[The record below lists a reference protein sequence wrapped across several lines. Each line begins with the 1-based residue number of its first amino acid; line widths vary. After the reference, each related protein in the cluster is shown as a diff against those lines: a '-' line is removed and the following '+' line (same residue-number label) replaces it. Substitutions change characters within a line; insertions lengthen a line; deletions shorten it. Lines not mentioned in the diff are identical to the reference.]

1 MVMNPSKVAGHA
13 RFLLESFSDSEVDS
27 IAQEICQL
35 VEYGVETSI
44 PVLKTCLDCFA
55 ARRSHPNTSQ
65 LEKLISLVFKRV
77 LKHSNLISH
86 ALQDVEVTDEFVADL
101 TNALDFSISDKIS
114 FALSLAESDDA
125 TAAGRNLL
133 LAMIEQL
140 CANSAQIESTEQ
152 VQNILL
158 FLQTS
163 EDLSTHLTSF
173 LQILSST
180 QPKDDF
186 SFALTP
192 ILSQQLHQADVLRC
206 IDFHTEFDSILAE
219 IDKEISVGDLMGE
232 LGCGVTAD
240 AQQCRDILSCFAPL
254 TEATISRI
262 LANVA
267 RTCADLE
274 DNHTTFS
281 TFSLVLGCC
290 IPTELST
297 PMSWSVDILI
307 ETIKQLAPGTSWRKV
322 IENLDH
328 SGFDI
333 PNKESFSF
341 FMRLYKTASQDPFPL
356 DAVCGSVWKNVE
368 GQISFLKYA
377 IASPPEVFT
386 FMHSPRKLVYIDDNM
401 HSHEHQLGLSN
412 EAWLSLDLLDVLC
425 QLAERGHTVLVSS
438 LLQYPLAQCPK
449 TLLTGMTHIKT
460 AYNLIQREVVSAILP
475 VIITNSQDS
484 GFILNLWHQNTE
496 LVLWGILKA
505 QNLKADRILNLIDI
519 CHELKVLSVVL
530 ESVPISFSIRLAV
543 LASLR
548 GYLDIENWLPN
559 VLCVY
564 KDLFAEECLKFVK
577 NVHFSESEDFTSQ
590 HFHPSDPLS
599 DVHLDATTSLLKVL
613 KAHDNVITSS
623 QLVDEIEKVNAAILD
638 CNSKLQNGEA
648 KVSSASNAYG
658 DDIEA
663 EANAYFHQMFSGQLS
678 VDAMV
683 QMLSRYKDS
692 SVQREKSIFD
702 CMIANL
708 FEEYRFFPKYPERQL
723 KIASILFGSVIKHQ
737 LISSLTLG
745 MALRLV
751 LDSLRKPADS
761 KMFLFG
767 SKALE
772 QFVNRLVELPQ
783 YCNHILQISHLRSTH
798 PELVTVIEQA
808 LSRISSGNL
817 ESEAVSNPGPSQSF
831 PGNGEFSGSGI
842 GQSALQL
849 PLPVQSQQKNEVHI
863 NDNSR
868 VPSVPSV
875 EAKTLLPSSST
886 TSADVSVIPK
896 NPGISTS
903 SLTSAG
909 IVRPA
914 RGATSTRFGSA
925 LNIETLVA
933 AAERRENAI
942 EIPPSDVQDK
952 ISFIINNISTANIE
966 SKGKEFAE
974 ILPQQYYPWFA
985 QYMVMKRASIEPN
998 FHDLYLKFLDKV
1010 DSKLLFKEILQN
1022 TYENCKVLLGSELI
1036 KSSSEERSLLKNLG
1050 SWLGKLTIGRNY
1062 VLRAREIDPKS
1073 LIVEAYEKGLMIA
1086 VIPFTSKVLEPCQM
1100 SIAYQPPNPWTM
1112 AILGLLAEI
1121 YSMPNLKMNLKFDI
1135 EVLFKNLGVD
1145 LKEVAPTSLLK
1156 DRKREIDGN
1165 PDFSNKDLGVTHISQ
1180 PQIIQEPKTISPLKQ
1195 IDLPLDVA
1203 DSPNTDDSSK
1213 LLSQYVAPQRVYTNT
1228 LMEDEKVSHLG
1239 LSDQL
1244 PSPQG
1249 LFPSTPSPLF
1259 SISQQLS
1266 AALPNIGNHVV
1277 INQKLSGFA
1286 LHFPFHR
1293 VVPLAMDRAI
1303 KEIVSGI
1310 VQRSVCIACQTT
1322 KELVLKDYTLEPDE
1336 TRIYNAA
1343 HLMVASL
1350 AGSLAHVTCKEPLRT
1365 SISGHLR
1372 NSLQGMNIKNEA
1384 LEQIVQLV
1392 TNDNLDLGCAA
1403 IEQAA
1408 TEKAIQTIDADID
1421 QQLSLRKKH
1430 RDGAGS
1436 SLFDPNMLSQNSVSF
1451 IPESLRPKPGH
1462 LSLSQQRVYEDFV
1475 QLPWQ
1480 KQTTQTSHGLSAAS
1494 SSSGD
1499 VGLSSSY
1506 GPASGKS
1513 ASDFLSSAR
1522 NARMDNVSQPL
1533 DISVEGFESPPVSLL
1548 SSQVDPAVDTAG
1560 LQFSKSLSTSEL
1572 SLVESSD
1579 TAMKETGASLQ
1590 TLTSAAT
1597 MERLGGNNI
1606 IQPSLS
1612 TRDALEKYHIVT
1624 QKMEDLVA
1632 NIAGDDEIQAVVSE
1646 VPEIILRC
1654 ISRDE
1659 AALAVAQKAF
1669 KALYDNASSNLHVSA
1684 NLAILVAVRDVCK
1697 RVVKE
1702 LTSWVIYSE
1711 EERKLNKDITIGLIQ
1726 RELLNL
1732 AEYNVHMAKYLDG
1745 GRNKSATDFSIS
1757 LLQSLVTEESSVIS
1771 ELHSLVDAL
1780 AKLSSKYGSPE
1791 SLQQLIDIIRNP
1803 VTNTSDH
1810 SNSAIGIENNDKQS
1824 KDKKVVCNTTANTEE
1839 NTNLEFVE
1847 SESAG
1852 FRSRVSTL
1860 FESWYQIC
1868 EVSGANETACSQ
1880 YVLHLHETG
1889 LLKGDNTTESF
1900 FRILLELSV
1909 AHCISSEEISSGA
1922 VQSPQQAQ
1930 SPSFLIIDIY
1940 AKLVFSILKYLPEQ
1954 ESSSKLFLLSEI
1966 MAVTVRSIQKDA
1978 EDKKTSLNPRP
1989 YFRLFINWL
1998 LDLCS
2003 LDPGTDG
2010 ANFQVLSAFANAFH
2024 ALQPLKIP
2032 AFSFAWLELVSH
2044 RSFMPKLLT
2053 VNGQK
2058 GWPYVQRLLVDLLQ
2072 FLEPFLRNA
2081 ELGGPVNFLY
2091 KGTLRVLLVLLHDF
2105 PEFLCDYHFTFCDVI
2120 PSSCI
2125 QMRNII
2131 LSSFPRNMRLPDPS
2145 TPNLKIDLLPEIVEA
2160 PCILSEVDAA
2170 LKAKQMKNDV
2180 DEYLALRQQNSAY
2193 LSELKQKLLLPSSE
2207 ASSAGT
2213 RYSVPLINSL
2223 VLYTGIQAIQ
2233 QLQAGETQA
2242 QNVVALHMF
2251 KYLSME
2257 LDTEGRYL
2265 FLNAIAN
2272 QLRYPNNHTHYFSFI
2287 MLYLFFESDQE
2298 IVQEQI
2304 TRVLLERLIVNRPH
2318 PWGLLITFIELI
2330 KNPRYGFWKQAFIRC
2345 APEIEKLFES
2355 VARSCGGLKPP
2366 DEGMVDETRD
2376 VHGVS
2381 EAGLSSE
2388 MHDVSERDEL
2398 DEFLEEGK
2406 NVELMSPSTT
2416 NTPLQ
2421 AYNSVPAA
2429 FQSGGDVRTHE
2440 TGGTG
2445 NENREI
2451 TVGGSD
2457 TFLPEGTA
2465 PRGAAKGRTE
2475 EEDEDKAH

>member
-1 MVMNPSKVAGHA
+1 MLMVPSKVAGHT
-13 RFLLESFSDSEVDS
+13 RFLLESVDDGSDVDS
-27 IAQEICQL
+27 IAQEISQL
-35 VEYGVETSI
+35 VDIGIETSV
-44 PVLKTCLDCFA
+44 PVLKMCVDCFTV
-55 ARRSHPNTSQ
+55 RRSHPNASQ
-65 LEKLISLVFKRV
+65 LEKLLSLIFKRV
-77 LKHSNLISH
+77 LKNSNLQTLISH
-86 ALQDVEVTDEFVADL
+86 ALEDVEVTDAFVDEL
-101 TNALDFSISDKIS
+101 TNALGFSIPEKVS
-114 FALSLAESDDA
+114 FALVLADSERSDA
-125 TAAGRNLL
+125 KTSGGKLL
-133 LAMIEQL
+133 LAEIEKL
-140 CANSAQIESTEQ
+140 CATPGEIDSTEQ
-152 VQNILL
+152 IQNVLL
-158 FLQTS
+158 FLQQS
-163 EDLSTHLTSF
+163 EDLSRHLDSF
-173 LQILSST
+173 LRIVSSA
-180 QPKDDF
+180 QPRDGF

-192 ILSQQLHQADVLRC
+192 FLSPLDHEACVFNDSSSGN
-206 IDFHTEFDSILAE
+206 EFEAILAE
-219 IDKEISVGDLMGE
+219 IDKEVSVGDLMGE
-232 LGCGVTAD
+232 LGCGFTAD
-240 AQQCRDILSCFAPL
+240 AQQCKEILSNFAPL
-254 TEATISRI
+254 TEATIARI
-262 LANVA
+262 LGNVA
-267 RTCADLE
+267 RTACADRE
-274 DNHTTFS
+274 DNHTTFP
-281 TFSLVLGCC
+281 TFALALGCC
-290 IPTELST
+290 IPTELPT
-297 PMSWSVDILI
+297 PRSWNADILI

-333 PNKESFSF
+333 PNMESFSF
-341 FMRLYKTASQDPFPL
+341 FMRLYTTACKDPFPL
-356 DAVCGSVWKNVE
+356 DALCASVWNNMG
-368 GQISFLKYA
+368 GQLSFLKHA
-377 IASPPEVFT
+377 IAAPPEVFT
-386 FMHSPRKLVYIDDNM
+386 FTHSPRKLVYVDNNM
-401 HSHEHQLGLSN
+401 HSHEDQLGLSN
-412 EAWLSLDLLDVLC
+412 QAWLSLDLLDVLC

-438 LLQYPLAQCPK
+438 LLHYPLTHCPK
-449 TLLTGMTHIKT
+449 TLLLGLAHIKT
-460 AYNLIQREVVSAILP
+460 AYNLIQREVLSVVFPL
-475 VIITNSQDS
+475 IITNSQDS
-484 GFILNLWHQNTE
+484 GFILHLWHQNAE
-496 LVLWGILKA
+496 LVLWGILNA
-505 QNLKADRILNLIDI
+505 QNLKADSILRIVEI
-519 CHELKVLSVVL
+519 CHELKILSVVL
-530 ESVPISFSIRLAV
+530 ESVPVSFSIRLAA

-548 GYLDIENWLPN
+548 GFLDIENWLPN
-559 VLCVY
+559 CLYVY
-564 KDLFAEECLKFVK
+564 KDTFAVECLKFVK
-577 NVHFSESEDFTSQ
+577 NVHFSQSEDFTSK

-599 DVHLDATTSLLKVL
+599 DLHLDATALLLKVL
-613 KAHDNVITSS
+613 KSHDNVITSS
-623 QLVDEIEKVNAAILD
+623 QLVEEIEKVNAAILD
-638 CNSKLQNGEA
+638 CNLKLQNGEA
-648 KVSSASNAYG
+648 KDSSASNAYG
-658 DDIEA
+658 EEVEA

-683 QMLSRYKDS
+683 QMLSLYKDS
-692 SVQREKSIFD
+692 SVQREKSIFE

-737 LISSLTLG
+737 LISSITLG

-798 PELVTVIEQA
+798 PELITVIEQA

-817 ESEAVSNPGPSQSF
+817 ESDASVSHPGLSQSF
-831 PGNGEFSGSGI
+831 PGNVEFSGSGI
-842 GQSALQL
+842 GQAALQL
-849 PLPVQSQQKNEVHI
+849 PSPVLPQQTNEVHT
-863 NDNSR
+863 DDRSR
-868 VPSVPSV
+868 VPSVPSNA
-875 EAKTLLPSSST
+875 AKPLLPSSSS

-903 SLTSAG
+903 SSTPAG
-909 IVRPA
+909 RT
-914 RGATSTRFGSA
+914 RGAPSTRFGSA

-942 EIPPSDVQDK
+942 EAPPSDVQDK
-952 ISFIINNISTANIE
+952 ISFIINNISLANIE

-1010 DSKLLFKEILQN
+1010 DSKLLFKEIIQN

-1036 KSSSEERSLLKNLG
+1036 KSSSEERSLLKSLG

-1062 VLRAREIDPKS
+1062 VLRAREIDPKA

-1086 VIPFTSKVLEPCQM
+1086 VIPFTSKILEPCQN

-1145 LKEVAPTSLLK
+1145 LKEVAPTSLLR

-1180 PQIIQEPKTISPLKQ
+1180 PPMIQEPKTNSPLKQ
-1195 IDLPLDVA
+1195 IDLPIDVA
-1203 DSPNTDDSSK
+1203 NTDTPSK
-1213 LLSQYVAPQRVYTNT
+1213 LLSQYVAPQHVYTNT
-1228 LMEDEKVSHLG
+1228 SMEDEKVATLG
-1239 LSDQL
+1239 LPDQL
-1244 PSPQG
+1244 PSSQR
-1249 LFPSTPSPLF
+1249 LFQSTPSPSF
-1259 SISQQLS
+1259 SISQLS
-1266 AALPNIGNHVV
+1266 AGLPNIGNLVV
-1277 INQKLSGFA
+1277 INQKLSGFGM
-1286 LHFPFHR
+1286 HFPFKR

-1322 KELVLKDYTLEPDE
+1322 KELVLKDYALEPDE
-1336 TRIYNAA
+1336 TRIYSAA

-1372 NSLQGMNIKNEA
+1372 NSLQALNIEVEA

-1408 TEKAIQTIDADID
+1408 TEKAVQTIDADIA
-1421 QQLSLRKKH
+1421 QQMLLRRKP
-1430 RDGAGS
+1430 RDGTGS
-1436 SLFDPNMLSQNSVSF
+1436 SLSQNSVSF
-1451 IPESLRPKPGH
+1451 IPESLRPKPGQ
-1462 LSLSQQRVYEDFV
+1462 LSLSQERVYEDFV

-1480 KQTTQTSHGLSAAS
+1480 KQSTYTSHGLSTAS
-1494 SSSGD
+1494 SSSGE
-1499 VGLSSSY
+1499 VGLGSGY
-1506 GPASGKS
+1506 GPVSGKS
-1513 ASDFLSSAR
+1513 ASDSLSGAE
-1522 NARMDNVSQPL
+1522 NARMDMVSRASDL
-1533 DISVEGFESPPVSLL
+1533 SVEGFESPVSHL
-1548 SSQVDPAVDTAG
+1548 SSQVDPAGETG
-1560 LQFSKSLSTSEL
+1560 GIQFSNSVSTSEL
-1572 SLVESSD
+1572 SLVESPD
-1579 TAMKETGASLQ
+1579 AAMKETGTSLQ
-1590 TLTSAAT
+1590 SLTSGAT
-1597 MERLGGNNI
+1597 MDRLGGSNI
-1606 IQPSLS
+1606 TQPSLS
-1612 TRDALEKYHIVT
+1612 TRDALDKYHIVM

-1632 NIAGDDEIQAVVSE
+1632 NNAGDGEIQVVVSE

-1669 KALYDNASSNLHVSA
+1669 KALYENASSSLHVSA
-1684 NLAILVAVRDVCK
+1684 NLAILVAIRDVCK

-1732 AEYNVHMAKYLDG
+1732 AEYNVHMAKHLDG
-1745 GRNKSATDFSIS
+1745 GKNKSATDFSIS
-1757 LLQSLVTEESSVIS
+1757 LLQALVTEESSVIS

-1780 AKLSSKYGSPE
+1780 AKLSSKSGSPE

-1803 VTNTSDH
+1803 VTNTRGLSDGA
-1810 SNSAIGIENNDKQS
+1810 SGNENNDRHS
-1824 KDKKVVCNTTANTEE
+1824 KDEKVVCNTTTNTED
-1839 NTNLEFVE
+1839 NSSWDYVE
-1847 SESAG
+1847 ADPAG
-1852 FRSRVSTL
+1852 FRNRVSTL
-1860 FESWYQIC
+1860 FENWYQIC

-1880 YVLHLHETG
+1880 YVLHLHQTG
-1889 LLKGDNTTESF
+1889 LLKGDDTTKSF

-1909 AHCISSEEISSGA
+1909 AHCISSEEISTGA

-1930 SPSFLIIDIY
+1930 SLSFLAIDIY
-1940 AKLVFSILKYLPEQ
+1940 AKLVFSVLKYFPEQ

-2010 ANFQVLSAFANAFH
+2010 ANFQVLTAFANAFH
-2024 ALQPLKIP
+2024 ALQPLQVP

-2044 RSFMPKLLT
+2044 RSFLPKMLT
-2053 VNGQK
+2053 LNGQK

-2160 PCILSEVDAA
+2160 PCILSEVDAV

-2180 DEYLALRQQNSAY
+2180 DEYLTLRQQNSTF
-2193 LSELKQKLLLPSSE
+2193 LSELKQKLLLSSSE

-2213 RYSVPLINSL
+2213 RYNVPLINSL
-2223 VLYTGIQAIQ
+2223 VLYTGMQAIQ

-2251 KYLSME
+2251 KSLSTE

-2287 MLYLFFESDQE
+2287 MLYLFFESNQE
-2298 IVQEQI
+2298 IIIQEQI

-2330 KNPRYGFWKQAFIRC
+2330 KNPRYGFWKHAFIRC

-2355 VARSCGGLKPP
+2355 VARSCGGLKPA
-2366 DEGMVDETRD
+2366 DEGMVSGWVD
-2376 VHGVS
+2376 
-2381 EAGLSSE
+2381 
-2388 MHDVSERDEL
+2388 
-2398 DEFLEEGK
+2398 
-2406 NVELMSPSTT
+2406 
-2416 NTPLQ
+2416 
-2421 AYNSVPAA
+2421 NS
-2429 FQSGGDVRTHE
+2429 H
-2440 TGGTG
+2440 
-2445 NENREI
+2445 
-2451 TVGGSD
+2451 
-2457 TFLPEGTA
+2457 
-2465 PRGAAKGRTE
+2465 
-2475 EEDEDKAH
+2475 

>member
-125 TAAGRNLL
+125 NAAGRNLL

-192 ILSQQLHQADVLRC
+192 ILSQQLHQADVLRS

-240 AQQCRDILSCFAPL
+240 AQQCRDILSSFAPL

-842 GQSALQL
+842 GQSAPQL

-868 VPSVPSV
+868 VPSVPSI

-2366 DEGMVDETRD
+2366 DEGMVSGGRV

-2381 EAGLSSE
+2381 DAGLSSE

-2416 NTPLQ
+2416 NTPLRSRPTTPSPRRFR
-2421 AYNSVPAA
+2421 AEETCVPTKPAA
-2429 FQSGGDVRTHE
+2429 PVTRTE
-2440 TGGTG
+2440 RSRLEDRT
-2445 NENREI
+2445 RF
-2451 TVGGSD
+2451 SQ
-2457 TFLPEGTA
+2457 
-2465 PRGAAKGRTE
+2465 RGPPQEELRRE

>member
-868 VPSVPSV
+868 VPSVPSI

-914 RGATSTRFGSA
+914 RGPTSTRFGSA

-1259 SISQQLS
+1259 SISQLS

-1757 LLQSLVTEESSVIS
+1757 LLQSLVTEGSSVIS

-2366 DEGMVDETRD
+2366 DEGMVS
-2376 VHGVS
+2376 GWVS
-2381 EAGLSSE
+2381 
-2388 MHDVSERDEL
+2388 D
-2398 DEFLEEGK
+2398 
-2406 NVELMSPSTT
+2406 
-2416 NTPLQ
+2416 
-2421 AYNSVPAA
+2421 NS
-2429 FQSGGDVRTHE
+2429 H
-2440 TGGTG
+2440 
-2445 NENREI
+2445 
-2451 TVGGSD
+2451 
-2457 TFLPEGTA
+2457 
-2465 PRGAAKGRTE
+2465 
-2475 EEDEDKAH
+2475 

>member
-1 MVMNPSKVAGHA
+1 MLMIPSKVAGHT
-13 RFLLESFSDSEVDS
+13 RFLLDSFTDSDADS
-27 IAQEICQL
+27 IAQQICQF
-35 VEYGVETSI
+35 VDFGVETSI
-44 PVLKTCLDCFA
+44 PVLKTCLDVFTL
-55 ARRSHPNTSQ
+55 RRSQANALQ
-65 LEKLISLVFKRV
+65 LEKVVSLVFKRV
-77 LKHSNLISH
+77 MKISNLGTVLSH
-86 ALQDVEVTDEFVADL
+86 AFKDVEVTDEFVHDL
-101 TNALDFSISDKIS
+101 TNALDLTSSEKIG
-114 FALSLAESDDA
+114 FALALADFERSDA
-125 TAAGRNLL
+125 KTSGRNLL
-133 LAMIEQL
+133 LAVIEEL
-140 CANSAQIESTEQ
+140 CANSGQIESTEQ
-152 VQNILL
+152 IQNAIL
-158 FLQTS
+158 FLQKS
-163 EDLSTHLTSF
+163 EDLSRHLDSF
-173 LQILSST
+173 TQILSSA
-180 QPKDDF
+180 QPIDGL

-192 ILSQQLHQADVLRC
+192 IRSQDVHETDVFRSM
-206 IDFHTEFDSILAE
+206 DFHSDSTENEFDAILAE
-219 IDKEISVGDLMGE
+219 IDKETSLGDLMGE
-232 LGCGVTAD
+232 LGCGFTAD
-240 AQQCRDILSCFAPL
+240 AQLCKEILSGFTPL
-254 TEATISRI
+254 REASISRI
-262 LANVA
+262 LGNVA

-274 DNHTTFS
+274 DNLTTFS
-281 TFSLVLGCC
+281 TFSLALGCC
-290 IPTELST
+290 IPTELPT
-297 PMSWSVDILI
+297 PRAWNVDILV

-328 SGFDI
+328 DGFDI
-333 PNKESFSF
+333 PNMESFLF
-341 FMRLYKTASQDPFPL
+341 FMRLYKTACKEPFPL
-356 DAVCGSVWKNVE
+356 GAICGSVWKNTE
-368 GQISFLKYA
+368 GQLSFLKHA
-377 IASPPEVFT
+377 ISAPPEVFT
-386 FMHSPRKLVYIDDNM
+386 FMHSPRKLVYVDNL
-401 HSHEHQLGLSN
+401 HSHEQQLGLSN
-412 EAWLSLDLLDVLC
+412 HAWLSLDLLDVLC

-438 LLQYPLAQCPK
+438 LLQYPLTHCPR
-449 TLLTGMTHIKT
+449 TLLLGMTHIKT

-484 GFILNLWHQNTE
+484 GFILNMWHQNAE
-496 LVLWGILKA
+496 LVLWGIIDA
-505 QNLKADRILNLIDI
+505 QNLKADSMLRIIQI
-519 CHELKVLSVVL
+519 CHELKILSVVL
-530 ESVPISFSIRLAV
+530 ESVPVSFCIRLAV

-548 GYLDIENWLPN
+548 GLLDIENWLPN
-559 VLCVY
+559 CLYVY

-577 NVHFSESEDFTSQ
+577 DVHFSESEDFTAK
-590 HFHPSDPLS
+590 HFHPSDPLA
-599 DVHLDATTSLLKVL
+599 DLHLDATSSLLKVL
-613 KAHDNVITSS
+613 KAHDNVITSP
-623 QLVDEIEKVNAAILD
+623 QLVEEIQKVNAAILD
-638 CNSKLQNGEA
+638 CKSKLQNGEA
-648 KVSSASNAYG
+648 KDSSTSTAYG
-658 DDIEA
+658 ADVEA

-692 SVQREKSIFD
+692 LVQREKLIFE

-817 ESEAVSNPGPSQSF
+817 ESDVSVSHPGPSQSF
-831 PGNGEFSGSGI
+831 PLNGELSGSEI
-842 GQSALQL
+842 SQSALQL
-849 PLPVQSQQKNEVHI
+849 PSPVQLQQKNEVHV
-863 NDNSR
+863 DDRSK
-868 VPSVPSV
+868 VPSLPSN
-875 EAKTLLPSSST
+875 EAKPLLPSSASN
-886 TSADVSVIPK
+886 SADISVAPK
-896 NPGISTS
+896 NPGISTTS
-903 SLTSAG
+903 STSAG
-909 IVRPA
+909 FGRST

-942 EIPPSDVQDK
+942 EAPPSDVQDK
-952 ISFIINNISTANIE
+952 VSFIINNISTANIE

-1086 VIPFTSKVLEPCQM
+1086 VIPFTSKVLEPCQN

-1180 PQIIQEPKTISPLKQ
+1180 PQMIPEPKSLSPLKQ

-1203 DSPNTDDSSK
+1203 NSPNTDVSSK
-1213 LLSQYVAPQRVYTNT
+1213 LLSQYVAPQRVYANT
-1228 LMEDEKVSHLG
+1228 LTEEEKVATLG
-1239 LSDQL
+1239 LPDQL

-1249 LFPSTPSPLF
+1249 LFQSTPSPLF
-1259 SISQQLS
+1259 TISQLS

-1277 INQKLSGFA
+1277 INQKLSGYGM
-1286 LHFPFHR
+1286 HFPFQR

-1322 KELVLKDYTLEPDE
+1322 KELVLKDYAQEPDE

-1372 NSLQGMNIKNEA
+1372 NSLQGLAATNEP

-1408 TEKAIQTIDADID
+1408 TEKAIQTIDADIA
-1421 QQLSLRKKH
+1421 QQLSIRRKH

-1436 SLFDPNMLSQNSVSF
+1436 SYYDPNMLSQNSASF

-1480 KQTTQTSHGLSAAS
+1480 KQSTQTSHGLSAAS

-1499 VGLSSSY
+1499 VGIGSGY
-1506 GPASGKS
+1506 GPVSGKL
-1513 ASDFLSSAR
+1513 ASDFASSAA
-1522 NARMDNVSQPL
+1522 NARMDMVSRPS
-1533 DISVEGFESPPVSLL
+1533 DISVEGFESSPVSLL
-1548 SSQVDPAVDTAG
+1548 SSQVDPAGDTVG
-1560 LQFSKSLSTSEL
+1560 LQFSKSLSTSE
-1572 SLVESSD
+1572 SNLVESSD
-1579 TAMKETGASLQ
+1579 AAMKETGTSLQ
-1590 TLTSAAT
+1590 TLSSSAT
-1597 MERLGGNNI
+1597 MDRVGGNNI
-1606 IQPSLS
+1606 TQPYLS
-1612 TRDALEKYHIVT
+1612 TRDALDKYQIVT

-1632 NIAGDDEIQAVVSE
+1632 NDAGDDEIQAVVSE

-1659 AALAVAQKAF
+1659 AALAVAQRAF
-1669 KALYDNASSNLHVSA
+1669 KALYENASSNLNVSA
-1684 NLAILVAVRDVCK
+1684 NLAILVAIRDVCK
-1697 RVVKE
+1697 LVVKE

-1732 AEYNVHMAKYLDG
+1732 AEYNVHMAKHLDG
-1745 GRNKSATDFSIS
+1745 GRNKSATEFAIS

-1780 AKLSSKYGSPE
+1780 AKLASKSGSSE

-1803 VTNTSDH
+1803 VTNTAGLSE
-1810 SNSAIGIENNDKQS
+1810 SATANENNDRPS
-1824 KDKKVVCNTTANTEE
+1824 KDEKVASNTTTKTEE
-1839 NTNLEFVE
+1839 NTSLEFVE
-1847 SESAG
+1847 SDPVG
-1852 FRSRVSTL
+1852 FRNRVTSL
-1860 FESWYQIC
+1860 FERWFKIC
-1868 EVSGANETACSQ
+1868 DHPGANETACSQ
-1880 YVLHLHETG
+1880 YVLQLHQSG
-1889 LLKGDNTTESF
+1889 LLKGDDTTESF

-1909 AHCISSEEISSGA
+1909 DHCISSEEISSGA

-1940 AKLVFSILKYLPEQ
+1940 AKLVFSILKYFPEQ

-2010 ANFQVLSAFANAFH
+2010 ANFQVLTAFANAFH
-2024 ALQPLKIP
+2024 ALEPLKIP

-2058 GWPYVQRLLVDLLQ
+2058 GWPYVQQLLVDLLQ

-2081 ELGGPVNFLY
+2081 ELGGPVHCLY

-2180 DEYLALRQQNSAY
+2180 DEYLMSRQQNSTF
-2193 LSELKQKLLLPSSE
+2193 LSELKQKLLLSSSE

-2223 VLYTGIQAIQ
+2223 VLYTGMQAIQ

-2242 QNVVALHMF
+2242 QNVVALQMF

-2298 IVQEQI
+2298 IIQEQI

-2330 KNPRYGFWKQAFIRC
+2330 KNPRYGFWKQGFIRC

-2355 VARSCGGLKPP
+2355 VARSCGGLKPV
-2366 DEGMVDETRD
+2366 DEGMVS
-2376 VHGVS
+2376 GWVS
-2381 EAGLSSE
+2381 
-2388 MHDVSERDEL
+2388 D
-2398 DEFLEEGK
+2398 
-2406 NVELMSPSTT
+2406 
-2416 NTPLQ
+2416 
-2421 AYNSVPAA
+2421 NS
-2429 FQSGGDVRTHE
+2429 H
-2440 TGGTG
+2440 
-2445 NENREI
+2445 
-2451 TVGGSD
+2451 
-2457 TFLPEGTA
+2457 
-2465 PRGAAKGRTE
+2465 
-2475 EEDEDKAH
+2475 

>member
-1 MVMNPSKVAGHA
+1 MEGPLRTYGLRKLKSLACLASAAWISPKPKPHHLSSPSKHFRSGIAMVMNPSKVAGHA

-386 FMHSPRKLVYIDDNM
+386 FMHSPRKLVRYHASVYIDDNM

-868 VPSVPSV
+868 VPSVPSI

-914 RGATSTRFGSA
+914 RGPTSTRFGSA

-942 EIPPSDVQDK
+942 EVVALLCITFGIPPSDVQDK

-1073 LIVEAYEKGLMIA
+1073 LIVE
-1086 VIPFTSKVLEPCQM
+1086 VLEPCQM

-1135 EVLFKNLGVD
+1135 EFSSDLSLQVLFKNLGVD

-1350 AGSLAHVTCKEPLRT
+1350 AGSLAHVTCKVVPAYEAWILK
-1365 SISGHLR
+1365 ICHLR

-1408 TEKAIQTIDADID
+1408 TEKIRSSSCTSCTSSSKINSESAASELSQGNLSFPTTPLSSTTVSDEGAGMTTASVLIPTEASGSTNLTLRKPFFSKKEGERRFSSSGERPGDGCDKGDLIAHFSQERESQSSRKFFNAIQTIDADID

-1757 LLQSLVTEESSVIS
+1757 LLQSLVTEGSSVIS

-2010 ANFQVLSAFANAFH
+2010 ANFQVRSY
-2024 ALQPLKIP
+2024 KIC
-2032 AFSFAWLELVSH
+2032 SFAWLELVSH

-2145 TPNLKIDLLPEIVEA
+2145 TPNLKVGDDGRYSTALSKIDLLPEIVEA

-2223 VLYTGIQAIQ
+2223 VLYTGIQVWP
-2233 QLQAGETQA
+2233 LLSHHMLA
-2242 QNVVALHMF
+2242 Q
-2251 KYLSME
+2251 
-2257 LDTEGRYL
+2257 
-2265 FLNAIAN
+2265 
-2272 QLRYPNNHTHYFSFI
+2272 
-2287 MLYLFFESDQE
+2287 
-2298 IVQEQI
+2298 
-2304 TRVLLERLIVNRPH
+2304 
-2318 PWGLLITFIELI
+2318 
-2330 KNPRYGFWKQAFIRC
+2330 
-2345 APEIEKLFES
+2345 
-2355 VARSCGGLKPP
+2355 
-2366 DEGMVDETRD
+2366 
-2376 VHGVS
+2376 
-2381 EAGLSSE
+2381 
-2388 MHDVSERDEL
+2388 
-2398 DEFLEEGK
+2398 
-2406 NVELMSPSTT
+2406 
-2416 NTPLQ
+2416 
-2421 AYNSVPAA
+2421 
-2429 FQSGGDVRTHE
+2429 
-2440 TGGTG
+2440 
-2445 NENREI
+2445 
-2451 TVGGSD
+2451 
-2457 TFLPEGTA
+2457 
-2465 PRGAAKGRTE
+2465 
-2475 EEDEDKAH
+2475 

>member
-1 MVMNPSKVAGHA
+1 MLMIPSKVAGHT
-13 RFLLESFSDSEVDS
+13 RFLLQSFNDSDVDS
-27 IAQEICQL
+27 VSQEICEL
-35 VEYGVETSI
+35 VDFGVETSI
-44 PVLKTCLDCFA
+44 PVLKTCLDCFTV
-55 ARRSHPNTSQ
+55 RRSHANTLQ
-65 LEKLISLVFKRV
+65 LEKVVSLVFKRL
-77 LKHSNLISH
+77 LKLSNFGTLLSH
-86 ALQDVEVTDEFVADL
+86 ALKDIEAIQEVVDDL
-101 TNALDFSISDKIS
+101 TNALDFSISEKIS
-114 FALSLAESDDA
+114 FGLALADFERFDA
-125 TAAGRNLL
+125 KTCGRNLL
-133 LAMIEQL
+133 LAEIEQL
-140 CANSAQIESTEQ
+140 SANTSQIESTEQ
-152 VQNILL
+152 IQNVLL
-158 FLQTS
+158 FLQKS
-163 EDLSTHLTSF
+163 DNLSRQLDSF
-173 LQILSST
+173 IQILT
-180 QPKDDF
+180 PAQPRDDF

-192 ILSQQLHQADVLRC
+192 ILPQEVHEADVFRNL
-206 IDFHTEFDSILAE
+206 DFHNDSAANEFDAILAE

-232 LGCGVTAD
+232 LGCGFTVD
-240 AQQCRDILSCFAPL
+240 AQQCKEILSRFAPL
-254 TEATISRI
+254 TDATISRI
-262 LANVA
+262 IGSVA
-267 RTCADLE
+267 RTFADLE

-281 TFSLVLGCC
+281 TFSLALGCC
-290 IPTELST
+290 IPTEL
-297 PMSWSVDILI
+297 PPRSWNVDILV

-328 SGFDI
+328 DGFDI
-333 PNKESFSF
+333 PNMESFSF
-341 FMRLYKTASQDPFPL
+341 FMQLYKTACKEPFPL
-356 DAVCGSVWKNVE
+356 GAVCASVWKNME
-368 GQISFLKYA
+368 GQLSFLKHA
-377 IASPPEVFT
+377 ILAPPEVFT
-386 FMHSPRKLVYIDDNM
+386 FVHSPRKLVYIDNM
-401 HSHEHQLGLSN
+401 HGLEQQLGLSN
-412 EAWLSLDLLDVLC
+412 HAWLSLDLLDVLC
-425 QLAERGHTVLVSS
+425 QLAERGHAFLVSS
-438 LLQYPLAQCPK
+438 LLQYPLTHCPR
-449 TLLTGMTHIKT
+449 TLLLGMTHIKT
-460 AYNLIQREVVSAILP
+460 AYNLIQREVVSALLP

-484 GFILNLWHQNTE
+484 GFIHNLWHQNAE
-496 LVLWGILKA
+496 LFLWGILDA
-505 QNLKADRILNLIDI
+505 QNLKADSMLRIIEI
-519 CHELKVLSVVL
+519 CHELKILSAVL
-530 ESVPISFSIRLAV
+530 ESVTVSFSIRLAV

-548 GYLDIENWLPN
+548 GFLDIENWLPN
-559 VLCVY
+559 CLYVY
-564 KDLFAEECLKFVK
+564 KDLFAEECLKFFK
-577 NVHFSESEDFTSQ
+577 NVHFNESEDFTSK
-590 HFHPSDPLS
+590 HFDPSDPLS
-599 DVHLDATTSLLKVL
+599 DLHLDATSSLLKVL
-613 KAHDNVITSS
+613 KAHDNVITSP
-623 QLVDEIEKVNAAILD
+623 QLVEEIEKVNAAISD

-648 KVSSASNAYG
+648 KDSSASNAYG
-658 DDIEA
+658 DDVEA
-663 EANAYFHQMFSGQLS
+663 EANAYFHQMFSGQLT

-692 SVQREKSIFD
+692 LVQREKSIFE

-723 KIASILFGSVIKHQ
+723 KTASILFGSVIKHQ

-783 YCNHILQISHLRSTH
+783 YCNHILQISHLRSAH

-817 ESEAVSNPGPSQSF
+817 ESDASVSHPGPSQSF
-831 PGNGEFSGSGI
+831 PGNGELSGSGI

-849 PLPVQSQQKNEVHI
+849 PSLVQLQQKNELHI
-863 NDNSR
+863 DDRSK
-868 VPSVPSV
+868 VPSVLSNEP
-875 EAKTLLPSSST
+875 KPLLPSLPTSSV
-886 TSADVSVIPK
+886 DVSVIPK
-896 NPGISTS
+896 NPGVAISS
-903 SLTSAG
+903 STSAG
-909 IVRPA
+909 FARPP
-914 RGATSTRFGSA
+914 RGATPTRFGSA

-933 AAERRENAI
+933 AAERRESAI
-942 EIPPSDVQDK
+942 EAPPSDVQDK

-1062 VLRAREIDPKS
+1062 VLRARDIDPKS
-1073 LIVEAYEKGLMIA
+1073 LIMEAYEKGLMIA
-1086 VIPFTSKVLEPCQM
+1086 VIPFTSKVLEPCLK

-1135 EVLFKNLGVD
+1135 EVLFKNLNVD

-1156 DRKREIDGN
+1156 DRKREIEGN

-1180 PQIIQEPKTISPLKQ
+1180 PQMIPEPKTISPLKQ

-1203 DSPNTDDSSK
+1203 NSPNTDVPSK
-1213 LLSQYVAPQRVYTNT
+1213 LLSQYVAPQRVYTSS
-1228 LMEDEKVSHLG
+1228 LMEDEKVATLG

-1244 PSPQG
+1244 LSPQG
-1249 LFPSTPSPLF
+1249 LFQSTPSPLF
-1259 SISQQLS
+1259 SISQLS

-1277 INQKLSGFA
+1277 INQKLSGFGM
-1286 LHFPFHR
+1286 HFPFQR

-1322 KELVLKDYTLEPDE
+1322 KELVLKDYALEPDE
-1336 TRIYNAA
+1336 ARIYNAA

-1372 NSLQGMNIKNEA
+1372 NSLQGLNIVNES

-1408 TEKAIQTIDADID
+1408 TEKAIQTIDADIA
-1421 QQLSLRKKH
+1421 QQLILRRKH

-1436 SLFDPNMLSQNSVSF
+1436 SFFDPNMLSQNSASF

-1475 QLPWQ
+1475 QHPWQ
-1480 KQTTQTSHGLSAAS
+1480 KQSTQTSHGVSAAS

-1499 VGLSSSY
+1499 VVLGSGY
-1506 GPASGKS
+1506 NPAG
-1513 ASDFLSSAR
+1513 
-1522 NARMDNVSQPL
+1522 NARMDMVSRPS
-1533 DISVEGFESPPVSLL
+1533 DISAEGFESSPVSLL
-1548 SSQVDPAVDTAG
+1548 SSHVDPVGDTAG
-1560 LQFSKSLSTSEL
+1560 LQLSKSLSTSE
-1572 SLVESSD
+1572 SYLVESSEF
-1579 TAMKETGASLQ
+1579 AIKETGTSLQ
-1590 TLTSAAT
+1590 TSTSAAT

-1606 IQPSLS
+1606 VQPSLS
-1612 TRDALEKYHIVT
+1612 TREALDKYQIVT

-1632 NIAGDDEIQAVVSE
+1632 SNAGDDEIQAVVSE

-1659 AALAVAQKAF
+1659 AAFAVAQKAF
-1669 KALYDNASSNLHVSA
+1669 KALYENASSSLHVSA
-1684 NLAILVAVRDVCK
+1684 NLAILVAIRDVCK

-1732 AEYNVHMAKYLDG
+1732 AEYNVHMAKHLDG
-1745 GRNKSATDFSIS
+1745 GRNKSATDFAIS

-1780 AKLSSKYGSPE
+1780 AKLASKSGSPE

-1803 VTNTSDH
+1803 VTNTAGLSD
-1810 SNSAIGIENNDKQS
+1810 SVTGYENNDRQP
-1824 KDKKVVCNTTANTEE
+1824 KDEKVACNTTTNTEE
-1839 NTNLEFVE
+1839 NTSLEYGE
-1847 SESAG
+1847 SDPAG
-1852 FRSRVSTL
+1852 FKNQVSLL
-1860 FESWYQIC
+1860 FKKWYQIC
-1868 EVSGANETACSQ
+1868 ETPGANEATCSQ
-1880 YVLHLHETG
+1880 YVLQLYQNG
-1889 LLKGDNTTESF
+1889 LLKGDDTTHSF
-1900 FRILLELSV
+1900 FRTLLELSV
-1909 AHCISSEEISSGA
+1909 AHCISSEDISSGD

-1930 SPSFLIIDIY
+1930 SPSFLIIDMY
-1940 AKLVFSILKYLPEQ
+1940 ANLVFSILKYFPEQ

-1978 EDKKTSLNPRP
+1978 DDKKTSLNPKP
-1989 YFRLFINWL
+1989 YFRLFINFL
-1998 LDLCS
+1998 LDLTS

-2010 ANFQVLSAFANAFH
+2010 SNFQVLTAFANTFH

-2081 ELGGPVNFLY
+2081 ELGGPVHFLY

-2180 DEYLALRQQNSAY
+2180 DEYLTSRQQNSTF
-2193 LSELKQKLLLPSSE
+2193 LSELKQKLLLLSSE

-2223 VLYTGIQAIQ
+2223 VLYTGMQAIQ

-2242 QNVVALHMF
+2242 QNVVALQMF

-2298 IVQEQI
+2298 IIQEQI

-2355 VARSCGGLKPP
+2355 VARSCGGLKPV
-2366 DEGMVDETRD
+2366 DEGMVS
-2376 VHGVS
+2376 GWVS
-2381 EAGLSSE
+2381 
-2388 MHDVSERDEL
+2388 D
-2398 DEFLEEGK
+2398 
-2406 NVELMSPSTT
+2406 
-2416 NTPLQ
+2416 
-2421 AYNSVPAA
+2421 NS
-2429 FQSGGDVRTHE
+2429 H
-2440 TGGTG
+2440 
-2445 NENREI
+2445 
-2451 TVGGSD
+2451 
-2457 TFLPEGTA
+2457 
-2465 PRGAAKGRTE
+2465 
-2475 EEDEDKAH
+2475 

>member
-1 MVMNPSKVAGHA
+1 MGEAHGRHHHHWRYMCGGGIHHQPKPKRKNRKLGNDQNQRILWLDLLFSPENPSKHFGYRIAMLMVPSKVAGHT
-13 RFLLESFSDSEVDS
+13 RFLLESFNGSDVDS

-35 VEYGVETSI
+35 VDVGIETSI
-44 PVLKTCLDCFA
+44 PALKTCIDCFTV
-55 ARRSHPNTSQ
+55 RRSHPNALQ
-65 LEKLISLVFKRV
+65 LEKLVSLVFKRV
-77 LKHSNLISH
+77 LNNSNNLQTLISH
-86 ALQDVEVTDEFVADL
+86 ALQDVEVTDDFVDDL
-101 TNALDFSISDKIS
+101 TNALGFSIPEKVSVALVLADSERSDAKS
-114 FALSLAESDDA
+114 S
-125 TAAGRNLL
+125 GRNLL
-133 LAMIEQL
+133 LAEIEQL
-140 CANSAQIESTEQ
+140 CATPGQLESTEQ
-152 VQNILL
+152 IQNVVL
-158 FLQTS
+158 FLQQS
-163 EDLSTHLTSF
+163 EDLSSHLDSF
-173 LQILSST
+173 LRILSSA
-180 QPKDDF
+180 QPRDDF

-192 ILSQQLHQADVLRC
+192 FLSPQDHQSYVPLIISYSFPVHIATLNAFLFRL
-206 IDFHTEFDSILAE
+206 DFHSDNEIEAILDE
-219 IDKEISVGDLMGE
+219 IDKELAVGDLMGE
-232 LGCGVTAD
+232 LGCGLTAD
-240 AQQCRDILSCFAPL
+240 AQQCKEILSTFAPL
-254 TEATISRI
+254 REAAIARI

-267 RTCADLE
+267 RACPDRE
-274 DNHTTFS
+274 DNHTTFP
-281 TFSLVLGCC
+281 TFALALGCC
-290 IPTELST
+290 LPTELPT
-297 PMSWSVDILI
+297 PRSWNADILI
-307 ETIKQLAPGTSWRKV
+307 ETIIQLAPATSWRKV

-333 PNKESFSF
+333 PNMESFSF
-341 FMRLYKTASQDPFPL
+341 FMRLYKTACKDPFPL
-356 DAVCGSVWKNVE
+356 DAVCASVWKNME
-368 GQISFLKYA
+368 GQLSFLKHA
-377 IASPPEVFT
+377 IAAPPEVFT
-386 FMHSPRKLVYIDDNM
+386 FTHSPKKLVYVDNNM
-401 HSHEHQLGLSN
+401 HSHEQQLGLSN
-412 EAWLSLDLLDVLC
+412 QAWLSLDLLDVLC

-438 LLQYPLAQCPK
+438 LLHYPLTHCPK
-449 TLLTGMTHIKT
+449 TLLLGMAHIKT
-460 AYNLIQREVVSAILP
+460 AYNLIQREVLSVVFPL
-475 VIITNSQDS
+475 IITNSQDS
-484 GFILNLWHQNTE
+484 GFILHLWHQNAE
-496 LVLWGILKA
+496 LVLWGILNA
-505 QNLKADRILNLIDI
+505 QNLKVDSILRIIEI
-519 CHELKVLSVVL
+519 CHELKILSVVL
-530 ESVPISFSIRLAV
+530 ESVPVSFSIRLAA

-548 GYLDIENWLPN
+548 GFLDIENWLPN
-559 VLCVY
+559 CLYVY
-564 KDLFAEECLKFVK
+564 KDTFAVECLKFVK
-577 NVHFSESEDFTSQ
+577 NVHFSQSEDFTSK

-599 DVHLDATTSLLKVL
+599 DLHLDATALLLKVL

-623 QLVDEIEKVNAAILD
+623 QLVEDIEKVNAAILD

-648 KVSSASNAYG
+648 KDSSASNAYG
-658 DDIEA
+658 EDVEA

-683 QMLSRYKDS
+683 QMLSLYKDS
-692 SVQREKSIFD
+692 LVQREKSIFE

-737 LISSLTLG
+737 LISSITLG

-817 ESEAVSNPGPSQSF
+817 ESDASVSHPGLSQSF
-831 PGNGEFSGSGI
+831 PGNGEFGSGI

-849 PLPVQSQQKNEVHI
+849 PSPVLPQQTNEVHI
-863 NDNSR
+863 DDRSR
-868 VPSVPSV
+868 VPSVPSN
-875 EAKTLLPSSST
+875 EAKPLLPSSSNI
-886 TSADVSVIPK
+886 SVDVSVTPK

-903 SLTSAG
+903 SSTSAG
-909 IVRPA
+909 FVRPA

-942 EIPPSDVQDK
+942 EAPPSDVQDK
-952 ISFIINNISTANIE
+952 ISFIINNISLANIE
-966 SKGKEFAE
+966 SKGKDFAE

-1050 SWLGKLTIGRNY
+1050 SWLGKLTIGRNH

-1073 LIVEAYEKGLMIA
+1073 LIVE
-1086 VIPFTSKVLEPCQM
+1086 VLEPCQN

-1135 EVLFKNLGVD
+1135 E
-1145 LKEVAPTSLLK
+1145 
-1156 DRKREIDGN
+1156 
-1165 PDFSNKDLGVTHISQ
+1165 
-1180 PQIIQEPKTISPLKQ
+1180 
-1195 IDLPLDVA
+1195 
-1203 DSPNTDDSSK
+1203 
-1213 LLSQYVAPQRVYTNT
+1213 YVAPQRVYANT
-1228 LMEDEKVSHLG
+1228 LMEDEKVATLG
-1239 LSDQL
+1239 LPDQL

-1249 LFPSTPSPLF
+1249 LFPSSPSPLF
-1259 SISQQLS
+1259 STSQPP
-1266 AALPNIGNHVV
+1266 ALPNIGNHVV
-1277 INQKLSGFA
+1277 INQKLSGFGT
-1286 LHFPFHR
+1286 HFPFPR

-1303 KEIVSGI
+1303 KDIVSGI

-1322 KELVLKDYTLEPDE
+1322 KELVLKDYALEPDE
-1336 TRIYNAA
+1336 TRIYSAA

-1372 NSLQGMNIKNEA
+1372 SWLQGNIKNEA

-1408 TEKAIQTIDADID
+1408 TEKAVQTIDADIA
-1421 QQLSLRKKH
+1421 QQLLLRRKP

-1436 SLFDPNMLSQNSVSF
+1436 SLSQNSVSF
-1451 IPESLRPKPGH
+1451 IPESLRPTPGQ

-1480 KQTTQTSHGLSAAS
+1480 KQSTHTSHGLSAAS
-1494 SSSGD
+1494 SSSGE
-1499 VGLSSSY
+1499 VGLGSNY
-1506 GPASGKS
+1506 GPVSGKS
-1513 ASDFLSSAR
+1513 ASDSLSGAEH
-1522 NARMDNVSQPL
+1522 ARMDMVSRASDL
-1533 DISVEGFESPPVSLL
+1533 SVEGFESPVSLL
-1548 SSQVDPAVDTAG
+1548 SSQVDPAGETGD
-1560 LQFSKSLSTSEL
+1560 LQFSNSISTSEL

-1579 TAMKETGASLQ
+1579 TAMKETGTSLQ

-1597 MERLGGNNI
+1597 MERLGGSNI
-1606 IQPSLS
+1606 TQPSLS
-1612 TRDALEKYHIVT
+1612 TRDALDKYHIVM

-1632 NIAGDDEIQAVVSE
+1632 NNAGDGEIQVLECISGYGEVVVSE

-1669 KALYDNASSNLHVSA
+1669 KALYENASSSLHVSA
-1684 NLAILVAVRDVCK
+1684 NLAILVAIRDVCK

-1732 AEYNVHMAKYLDG
+1732 AEYNVHMAKHLDG
-1745 GRNKSATDFSIS
+1745 GRNKRATDFSIS

-1780 AKLSSKYGSPE
+1780 AKLSSKSGSPE

-1803 VTNTSDH
+1803 VTNTSGLSD
-1810 SNSAIGIENNDKQS
+1810 SASGNENNDRQS
-1824 KDKKVVCNTTANTEE
+1824 KDEKVVCNTTANTEE
-1839 NTNLEFVE
+1839 NASWEYVDADP
-1847 SESAG
+1847 AG
-1852 FRSRVSTL
+1852 FRNR
-1860 FESWYQIC
+1860 
-1868 EVSGANETACSQ
+1868 
-1880 YVLHLHETG
+1880 
-1889 LLKGDNTTESF
+1889 
-1900 FRILLELSV
+1900 ELSV

-1922 VQSPQQAQ
+1922 GQSPQQAQ

-1940 AKLVFSILKYLPEQ
+1940 AKLVFSVLK
-1954 ESSSKLFLLSEI
+1954 I

-2010 ANFQVLSAFANAFH
+2010 TNFQ
-2024 ALQPLKIP
+2024 
-2032 AFSFAWLELVSH
+2032 
-2044 RSFMPKLLT
+2044 
-2053 VNGQK
+2053 
-2058 GWPYVQRLLVDLLQ
+2058 
-2072 FLEPFLRNA
+2072 
-2081 ELGGPVNFLY
+2081 VNFLY

-2160 PCILSEVDAA
+2160 PCILSGVDAV

-2180 DEYLALRQQNSAY
+2180 DEYLTLRQQNSTF
-2193 LSELKQKLLLPSSE
+2193 LSELKQKLLLSSNE

-2213 RYSVPLINSL
+2213 RYNVPLINSL
-2223 VLYTGIQAIQ
+2223 VLYTGMQAIQ

-2287 MLYLFFESDQE
+2287 MLYLFFESNQE
-2298 IVQEQI
+2298 IIIQEQI

-2330 KNPRYGFWKQAFIRC
+2330 KNPRYGFWQHAFIRC

-2355 VARSCGGLKPP
+2355 VARSCGSLKPVV
-2366 DEGMVDETRD
+2366 DEGMV
-2376 VHGVS
+2376 
-2381 EAGLSSE
+2381 
-2388 MHDVSERDEL
+2388 
-2398 DEFLEEGK
+2398 
-2406 NVELMSPSTT
+2406 
-2416 NTPLQ
+2416 
-2421 AYNSVPAA
+2421 
-2429 FQSGGDVRTHE
+2429 SGWADNNH
-2440 TGGTG
+2440 
-2445 NENREI
+2445 
-2451 TVGGSD
+2451 
-2457 TFLPEGTA
+2457 
-2465 PRGAAKGRTE
+2465 
-2475 EEDEDKAH
+2475 

>member
-1 MVMNPSKVAGHA
+1 MVMNPSKVAGHT
-13 RFLLESFSDSEVDS
+13 RFLLENFNDSEVDS

-35 VEYGVETSI
+35 VDYGVEASI
-44 PVLKTCLDCFA
+44 PVLKTCIDCFA
-55 ARRSHPNTSQ
+55 ARRSHPNTLQ
-65 LEKLISLVFKRV
+65 LEKLISLVFKR
-77 LKHSNLISH
+77 
-86 ALQDVEVTDEFVADL
+86 EVTDEFVADL
-101 TNALDFSISDKIS
+101 TTSLDFSISEKIS
-114 FALSLAESDDA
+114 FALSLTHFERCDA
-125 TAAGRNLL
+125 NTAGRTLL
-133 LAMIEQL
+133 LGMIEQL
-140 CANSAQIESTEQ
+140 CANTAQIESTEQ

-158 FLQTS
+158 FLQKS
-163 EDLSTHLTSF
+163 EDLSIHLNSF
-173 LQILSST
+173 LQILSSSA

-192 ILSQQLHQADVLRC
+192 ILPQQFHEADVFRFV
-206 IDFHTEFDSILAE
+206 DFHTDSSENEIDAILAE
-219 IDKEISVGDLMGE
+219 IDKEISVGDLVGE

-240 AQQCRDILSCFAPL
+240 AQQCKEILSSFAPL
-254 TEATISRI
+254 TEATISKI
-262 LANVA
+262 LGNVA
-267 RTCADLE
+267 RTCTDLE

-281 TFSLVLGCC
+281 AFSLVLGCC
-290 IPTELST
+290 IPTELSA
-297 PMSWSVDILI
+297 PRSWSVDILI

-328 SGFDI
+328 SGFEI

-341 FMRLYKTASQDPFPL
+341 FMRLYKTACKDPFPL

-386 FMHSPRKLVYIDDNM
+386 FMHSPRRLVYIDDNK

-438 LLQYPLAQCPK
+438 LLQYPLSQCPK
-449 TLLTGMTHIKT
+449 TLLLGMTHIKT
-460 AYNLIQREVVSAILP
+460 TYNLIQREVVSAILP
-475 VIITNSQDS
+475 MIIANSQDS

-496 LVLWGILKA
+496 LVLWGILNA
-505 QNLKADRILNLIDI
+505 QNLKADRLLNLIDI

-543 LASLR
+543 LASLK

-559 VLCVY
+559 FLCVY

-577 NVHFSESEDFTSQ
+577 NVHFSESEDFASQ

-599 DVHLDATTSLLKVL
+599 DAHLDATTSLLKVL

-638 CNSKLQNGEA
+638 CNSKLQNGGA

-658 DDIEA
+658 EDVEA

-817 ESEAVSNPGPSQSF
+817 ESEAVSNAGPSQSF

-842 GQSALQL
+842 GKSALQL

-863 NDNSR
+863 NDHSR
-868 VPSVPSV
+868 LPSVPSI
-875 EAKTLLPSSST
+875 EAKTLLHSSST
-886 TSADVSVIPK
+886 TSSDVSVVPK

-909 IVRPA
+909 FVRPA

-942 EIPPSDVQDK
+942 ETPPSDIQDK
-952 ISFIINNISTANIE
+952 ISFIINNISIANIE

-1086 VIPFTSKVLEPCQM
+1086 VIPFTSKVLEPCQN

-1165 PDFSNKDLGVTHISQ
+1165 PDFSNKDPGVTHISQ
-1180 PQIIQEPKTISPLKQ
+1180 PQMIQEPKTISPLNQ

-1203 DSPNTDDSSK
+1203 NSPNTDAPSK

-1228 LMEDEKVSHLG
+1228 LMEDEKVSTLG

-1249 LFPSTPSPLF
+1249 LFQSTPSPLF
-1259 SISQQLS
+1259 SISQLS

-1277 INQKLSGFA
+1277 INQKLSGFGM
-1286 LHFPFHR
+1286 HFPFQR

-1322 KELVLKDYTLEPDE
+1322 KELVLKDYSLEPDE

-1408 TEKAIQTIDADID
+1408 TEKAIQTIDADIA
-1421 QQLSLRKKH
+1421 QQLLLRKKH

-1436 SLFDPNMLSQNSVSF
+1436 SLFDPSMLSQNSVSF

-1480 KQTTQTSHGLSAAS
+1480 KQSTQTSHGLSAAS

-1499 VGLSSSY
+1499 VGLSSNY

-1513 ASDFLSSAR
+1513 ASDFLSSTG
-1522 NARMDNVSQPL
+1522 NARMDNVSRAL
-1533 DISVEGFESPPVSLL
+1533 DISVEGFESSPVSLL
-1548 SSQVDPAVDTAG
+1548 SSQVDPAVDSA
-1560 LQFSKSLSTSEL
+1560 LSTSEL

-1579 TAMKETGASLQ
+1579 AAVKETGASLQ

-1612 TRDALEKYHIVT
+1612 TREALEKYHIVT

-1632 NIAGDDEIQAVVSE
+1632 NNAGDDEIQAVVSE

-1732 AEYNVHMAKYLDG
+1732 AEYNAHMAKHLDG

-1780 AKLSSKYGSPE
+1780 AKLSSKSGSPE

-1810 SNSAIGIENNDKQS
+1810 SDSAIGIENNDKQS

-1940 AKLVFSILKYLPEQ
+1940 AKLVFSILKYFPEQ
-1954 ESSSKLFLLSEI
+1954 ESCSKLFLLSEI

-2010 ANFQVLSAFANAFH
+2010 ANFQVLTAFANAFH

-2180 DEYLALRQQNSAY
+2180 DEYLASRQQNPAY
-2193 LSELKQKLLLPSSE
+2193 LSELTQKLLLSSSE

-2242 QNVVALHMF
+2242 QNNVVALHMF

-2355 VARSCGGLKPP
+2355 VARSCGSLKP
-2366 DEGMVDETRD
+2366 DEGMVA
-2376 VHGVS
+2376 GWVS
-2381 EAGLSSE
+2381 
-2388 MHDVSERDEL
+2388 D
-2398 DEFLEEGK
+2398 
-2406 NVELMSPSTT
+2406 
-2416 NTPLQ
+2416 
-2421 AYNSVPAA
+2421 NS
-2429 FQSGGDVRTHE
+2429 H
-2440 TGGTG
+2440 
-2445 NENREI
+2445 
-2451 TVGGSD
+2451 
-2457 TFLPEGTA
+2457 
-2465 PRGAAKGRTE
+2465 
-2475 EEDEDKAH
+2475 

>member
-1 MVMNPSKVAGHA
+1 MLMIPSKLAAHT
-13 RFLLESFSDSEVDS
+13 RSLLENFNDSDVDS

-35 VEYGVETSI
+35 VDNGVEASM
-44 PVLKTCLDCFA
+44 PVVKTCVDCFTV
-55 ARRSHPNTSQ
+55 RRSRPNTLQ
-65 LEKLISLVFKRV
+65 LEKLLSMVFKRV
-77 LKHSNLISH
+77 FKLSNLGTLLSH
-86 ALQDVEVTDEFVADL
+86 ALQDVEVTPEFVHDL
-101 TNALDFSISDKIS
+101 TTSLGFSVSDKIS
-114 FALSLAESDDA
+114 FALALADFETSDA
-125 TAAGRNLL
+125 KTSGRNLL
-133 LAMIEQL
+133 LDEIEQL
-140 CANSAQIESTEQ
+140 CANNGQIESTEQ
-152 VQNILL
+152 IQNVLL
-158 FLQTS
+158 FLQRS
-163 EDLSTHLTSF
+163 EDLSGHLKSF
-173 LQILSST
+173 LRLLSSSL
-180 QPKDDF
+180 PRDDL

-192 ILSQQLHQADVLRC
+192 ILSQLRS
-206 IDFHTEFDSILAE
+206 IDFPSDCKENEFDAILAE
-219 IDKEISVGDLMGE
+219 MDKEIDVGDLIGE
-232 LGCGVTAD
+232 LGCGFTAD
-240 AQQCRDILSCFAPL
+240 AQQCKQFLSSFSPL
-254 TEATISRI
+254 SEATISRI
-262 LANVA
+262 FGYVA
-267 RTCADLE
+267 RTCADVG
-274 DNHTTFS
+274 DNHTAFS
-281 TFSLVLGCC
+281 TFSLAVGCC
-290 IPTELST
+290 IPTDLPT
-297 PMSWSVDILI
+297 PVSWNVDILI

-328 SGFDI
+328 TGFDI
-333 PNKESFSF
+333 PNMESFSF
-341 FMRLYKTASQDPFPL
+341 LMRLYKTACKDPFPL
-356 DAVCGSVWKNVE
+356 DAVCASVWNNME
-368 GQISFLKYA
+368 GQLSFLKHA
-377 IASPPEVFT
+377 IAAPPEVFT
-386 FMHSPRKLVYIDDNM
+386 FMHSPRKLAYIDNSM
-401 HSHEHQLGLSN
+401 QSHEQQLGLSN
-412 EAWLSLDLLDVLC
+412 QAWLSLDLLDVLC

-438 LLQYPLAQCPK
+438 MLQYPLTHCPK
-449 TLLTGMTHIKT
+449 TLLLGMTHIKT
-460 AYNLIQREVVSAILP
+460 AYNLIQREVVSVILP
-475 VIITNSQDS
+475 VLITNSQDS
-484 GFILNLWHQNTE
+484 GFLLNLWHQNTE
-496 LVLWGILKA
+496 LVVWGILNA
-505 QNLKADRILNLIDI
+505 QNLKSDGILKIIEI
-519 CHELKVLSVVL
+519 CHELKIFSVVL
-530 ESVPISFSIRLAV
+530 ESVPVSFSIRLAV
-543 LASLR
+543 LASLK
-548 GYLDIENWLPN
+548 GFLDIENWLPN
-559 VLCVY
+559 CLYVY

-577 NVHFSESEDFTSQ
+577 NVHFSESEDFTSK

-599 DVHLDATTSLLKVL
+599 DLHLDATTSLLKVL

-623 QLVDEIEKVNAAILD
+623 QLVEEIEKVNSAILD

-648 KVSSASNAYG
+648 KDSSVPNAYG
-658 DDIEA
+658 DDVEE

-683 QMLSRYKDS
+683 QMLSRYKES
-692 SVQREKSIFD
+692 LVQREKSIFD

-723 KIASILFGSVIKHQ
+723 KIASVLFGSVIKHQ
-737 LISSLTLG
+737 LISSITLG

-817 ESEAVSNPGPSQSF
+817 ESDASVSHPGSSQSL
-831 PGNGEFSGSGI
+831 PGNGEFSVSGI

-849 PLPVQSQQKNEVHI
+849 PSPVQPQQKNEVHI
-863 NDNSR
+863 DDRSR
-868 VPSVPSV
+868 VQSVPSI
-875 EAKTLLPSSST
+875 ETKPLLPSSSN
-886 TSADVSVIPK
+886 TSTDVSVISK

-903 SLTSAG
+903 SSTSAG
-909 IVRPA
+909 FVRPV

-942 EIPPSDVQDK
+942 EAPPSDVQDK
-952 ISFIINNISTANIE
+952 ISFIINNISIANIE

-1050 SWLGKLTIGRNY
+1050 SWLGKLTIGRNH

-1086 VIPFTSKVLEPCQM
+1086 VIPFTSKVLEPCQN

-1135 EVLFKNLGVD
+1135 EVLFKNLAVD

-1156 DRKREIDGN
+1156 DRKRELDGN
-1165 PDFSNKDLGVTHISQ
+1165 PDFSNKDLGVAHISQ
-1180 PQIIQEPKTISPLKQ
+1180 PQMIPEPKTISPLKQ

-1203 DSPNTDDSSK
+1203 NSPNSDAPSK
-1213 LLSQYVAPQRVYTNT
+1213 LLSQYVAPQRAYNT
-1228 LMEDEKVSHLG
+1228 LVEDEKVVTLG

-1244 PSPQG
+1244 SSPQE
-1249 LFPSTPSPLF
+1249 LFQSTPSPLY
-1259 SISQQLS
+1259 SISQLS

-1286 LHFPFHR
+1286 MHFPFQR

-1310 VQRSVCIACQTT
+1310 VQRSVSIACQTT
-1322 KELVLKDYTLEPDE
+1322 KELVMNDYASEPDE

-1365 SISGHLR
+1365 SISSHLR
-1372 NSLQGMNIKNEA
+1372 NALQGLNIKNEA

-1408 TEKAIQTIDADID
+1408 TEKAIQNIDADIA
-1421 QQLSLRKKH
+1421 QQLSLRRKH

-1436 SLFDPNMLSQNSVSF
+1436 SHFDPNMLTQNSVSL
-1451 IPESLRPKPGH
+1451 IPESLRPKPGQ
-1462 LSLSQQRVYEDFV
+1462 LSLSQQRVYEDFI
-1475 QLPWQ
+1475 QPWQ
-1480 KQTTQTSHGLSAAS
+1480 KQPAQTSHGLSAAS

-1499 VGLSSSY
+1499 VGLGSGY
-1506 GPASGKS
+1506 GPVSGKN
-1513 ASDFLSSAR
+1513 ASDFESSAG
-1522 NARMDNVSQPL
+1522 NARTDMASRASDNSM
-1533 DISVEGFESPPVSLL
+1533 EGFHSSQISLL
-1548 SSQVDPAVDTAG
+1548 SSQVDPAGDTAG

-1572 SLVESSD
+1572 SLVESSEA
-1579 TAMKETGASLQ
+1579 AMKETGTSLQ
-1590 TLTSAAT
+1590 TLTPAAT
-1597 MERLGGNNI
+1597 MERLVGNNTP
-1606 IQPSLS
+1606 QPSLS
-1612 TRDALEKYHIVT
+1612 TRDALDKYHIVT
-1624 QKMEDLVA
+1624 LKMENLVA
-1632 NIAGDDEIQAVVSE
+1632 NNAGDDEIQAVVSE

-1669 KALYDNASSNLHVSA
+1669 KALYENASSNLHISA
-1684 NLAILVAVRDVCK
+1684 NLAILVAIRDVCK

-1732 AEYNVHMAKYLDG
+1732 AEYNAHMAKHLDG

-1757 LLQSLVTEESSVIS
+1757 LLQYLVTEESSVIS

-1780 AKLSSKYGSPE
+1780 AKLSAKPGSPE
-1791 SLQQLIDIIRNP
+1791 ALQQLIDIIRNP
-1803 VTNTSDH
+1803 VTNTSGLSD
-1810 SNSAIGIENNDKQS
+1810 SATENEINDRQL
-1824 KDKKVVCNTTANTEE
+1824 KDEKVVSNTIVNTED
-1839 NTNLEFVE
+1839 NTSLEYVE
-1847 SESAG
+1847 SDSTD
-1852 FRSRVSTL
+1852 FRKRVSTL
-1860 FESWYQIC
+1860 FENWYQLC
-1868 EVSGANETACSQ
+1868 EVSGANETACSE
-1880 YVLHLHETG
+1880 YVLHLHQTG
-1889 LLKGDNTTESF
+1889 LLKGDDTTESF
-1900 FRILLELSV
+1900 FRILLEISV
-1909 AHCISSEEISSGA
+1909 AHCISSEEFSSGA

-1930 SPSFLIIDIY
+1930 GPSFLIIDIY
-1940 AKLVFSILKYLPEQ
+1940 AKLVFSILKYFPEQ
-1954 ESSSKLFLLSEI
+1954 ESSSKFFLLSEI

-1978 EDKKTSLNPRP
+1978 DDKKASLNPRP

-2010 ANFQVLSAFANAFH
+2010 ANFQVLTAFANAFH

-2053 VNGQK
+2053 INGQK

-2180 DEYLALRQQNSAY
+2180 DEYLTLRQQNPTF
-2193 LSELKQKLLLPSSE
+2193 LSELKLKLLVSSSE
-2207 ASSAGT
+2207 ASSTGT

-2223 VLYTGIQAIQ
+2223 VLYTGMQAIQ
-2233 QLQAGETQA
+2233 QLQQAGETGA

-2251 KYLSME
+2251 KHLCTE

-2287 MLYLFFESDQE
+2287 MLYLFIETDQVV
-2298 IVQEQI
+2298 IQEQI

-2330 KNPRYGFWKQAFIRC
+2330 KNPRYGFWKQGYIRC

-2355 VARSCGGLKPP
+2355 VARSCGCIKPL
-2366 DEGMVDETRD
+2366 DEGIVSA
-2376 VHGVS
+2376 GWVS
-2381 EAGLSSE
+2381 E
-2388 MHDVSERDEL
+2388 
-2398 DEFLEEGK
+2398 
-2406 NVELMSPSTT
+2406 
-2416 NTPLQ
+2416 
-2421 AYNSVPAA
+2421 NS
-2429 FQSGGDVRTHE
+2429 H
-2440 TGGTG
+2440 
-2445 NENREI
+2445 
-2451 TVGGSD
+2451 
-2457 TFLPEGTA
+2457 
-2465 PRGAAKGRTE
+2465 
-2475 EEDEDKAH
+2475 

>member
-1 MVMNPSKVAGHA
+1 MSMIPSKVAGHI
-13 RFLLESFSDSEVDS
+13 RFLLENFNDSDADS

-35 VEYGVETSI
+35 VDCGVETSI
-44 PVLKTCLDCFA
+44 PVLKTCFDCFTV
-55 ARRSHPNTSQ
+55 RRSHPDTLQ
-65 LEKLISLVFKRV
+65 LEKLLSLVFKHV
-77 LKHSNLISH
+77 FKMPNLGTLLSH
-86 ALQDVEVTDEFVADL
+86 ALQDVEVTPEFVTDL
-101 TNALDFSISDKIS
+101 TTALGFSVSDKIS
-114 FALSLAESDDA
+114 FALALADFESSDA
-125 TAAGRNLL
+125 KTIGRNLL
-133 LAMIEQL
+133 LAEIEQL
-140 CANSAQIESTEQ
+140 CANNGQIESSEQ
-152 VQNILL
+152 IQNVLL

-163 EDLSTHLTSF
+163 KDLSGHLDSF
-173 LQILSST
+173 LKLLASA
-180 QPKDDF
+180 QPRDDL

-192 ILSQQLHQADVLRC
+192 IISQLRSV
-206 IDFHTEFDSILAE
+206 DLPSDSAEDEFDAILAE
-219 IDKEISVGDLMGE
+219 MDKEISVGDLIGE
-232 LGCGVTAD
+232 LGCGFTAD
-240 AQQCRDILSCFAPL
+240 AQQCKQILSSFAPL
-254 TEATISRI
+254 SEATISRI
-262 LANVA
+262 LGNVA
-267 RTCADLE
+267 RTCADVE
-274 DNHTTFS
+274 DNHTAFS
-281 TFSLVLGCC
+281 TFSLAVGCG
-290 IPTELST
+290 IPTDLPT
-297 PMSWSVDILI
+297 PVSWNVDILI
-307 ETIKQLAPGTSWRKV
+307 ETIKELQAPGTSWRKV

-328 SGFDI
+328 TGFDI
-333 PNKESFSF
+333 PNMESFSF
-341 FMRLYKTASQDPFPL
+341 FMRLYKAACKDPFPL
-356 DAVCGSVWKNVE
+356 DAVCTSVWKNME
-368 GQISFLKYA
+368 GQLSFLKHA
-377 IASPPEVFT
+377 IAAPPEVFT
-386 FMHSPRKLVYIDDNM
+386 FMHSPRKLEYIDNSV
-401 HSHEHQLGLSN
+401 HSHEQQLGLSN
-412 EAWLSLDLLDVLC
+412 QAWLSLDLLEVLC
-425 QLAERGHTVLVSS
+425 ELAERGHTVLVSS
-438 LLQYPLAQCPK
+438 MLQYPLTLCPK
-449 TLLTGMTHIKT
+449 TLLLGMTRIQT
-460 AYNLIQREVVSAILP
+460 GYNLIQREVVSVILP
-475 VIITNSQDS
+475 VLITNSQES
-484 GFILNLWHQNTE
+484 GFILNLWHQNAE
-496 LVLWGILKA
+496 LVLWGIVNA
-505 QNLKADRILNLIDI
+505 QNLKSDGILRIIEI
-519 CHELKVLSVVL
+519 CHELKIFSTVLK
-530 ESVPISFSIRLAV
+530 SVPVSFSIRLAV

-548 GYLDIENWLPN
+548 GFLDIENWLPN
-559 VLCVY
+559 CLYVY

-577 NVHFSESEDFTSQ
+577 NVHFSESEDFTSK

-599 DVHLDATTSLLKVL
+599 DLHLDATTSLLKVL
-613 KAHDNVITSS
+613 KAHDSVITSS
-623 QLVDEIEKVNAAILD
+623 QLVEEIDKVNAAILD
-638 CNSKLQNGEA
+638 CNSKLQNGETRDP
-648 KVSSASNAYG
+648 SALNAYG
-658 DDIEA
+658 DEIEA
-663 EANAYFHQMFSGQLS
+663 EANAYFHQMFSGQLT

-692 SVQREKSIFD
+692 LVQREKSIFE

-723 KIASILFGSVIKHQ
+723 KIASNLFGSVIKHQ
-737 LISSLTLG
+737 LISSITLG

-798 PELVTVIEQA
+798 PELVTVIEQT
-808 LSRISSGNL
+808 LSRISSSNL
-817 ESEAVSNPGPSQSF
+817 ESDASISHPGPSQSL
-831 PGNGEFSGSGI
+831 PGNGEFSVSGI

-849 PLPVQSQQKNEVHI
+849 ASPVQPQQKNEVHI
-863 NDNSR
+863 DDRSR

-875 EAKTLLPSSST
+875 ETKQLLPSSSN

-903 SLTSAG
+903 SSNSAG
-909 IVRPA
+909 FVRPA

-942 EIPPSDVQDK
+942 EAPPSDVQDK
-952 ISFIINNISTANIE
+952 ISFIINNISIANIE

-1010 DSKLLFKEILQN
+1010 DSKLLFKEIIQN

-1086 VIPFTSKVLEPCQM
+1086 VIPFTSKVLEPCQN

-1145 LKEVAPTSLLK
+1145 LKEVAPTALLK

-1165 PDFSNKDLGVTHISQ
+1165 PDFSNKDLGVAHISQ
-1180 PQIIQEPKTISPLKQ
+1180 PQMIPEPKTISPLKQ
-1195 IDLPLDVA
+1195 LDRPLDVA
-1203 DSPNTDDSSK
+1203 NSPNIDAPSK
-1213 LLSQYVAPQRVYTNT
+1213 LLSQYVAPQRTYNNT
-1228 LMEDEKVSHLG
+1228 LVEDEKVVTLG
-1239 LSDQL
+1239 SSDQL
-1244 PSPQG
+1244 SSPQG

-1259 SISQQLS
+1259 SISQLS

-1277 INQKLSGFA
+1277 INQKLSGFGMQ
-1286 LHFPFHR
+1286 FPFQR

-1322 KELVLKDYTLEPDE
+1322 KELVLKDYASEPDE

-1372 NSLQGMNIKNEA
+1372 SSLQSLNIKGEA

-1408 TEKAIQTIDADID
+1408 TEKAIQNIDAEIA
-1421 QQLSLRKKH
+1421 QQLSLRRKH

-1436 SLFDPNMLSQNSVSF
+1436 SIFDPNMLSQNSVSLV
-1451 IPESLRPKPGH
+1451 PESLRPKPGQ

-1475 QLPWQ
+1475 QLPLQ
-1480 KQTTQTSHGLSAAS
+1480 KQSAQTSHGLFAAS

-1499 VGLSSSY
+1499 VGLGNGF
-1506 GPASGKS
+1506 GPVSGKN
-1513 ASDFLSSAR
+1513 ASDFESSAGNTR
-1522 NARMDNVSQPL
+1522 TDMASRAS
-1533 DISVEGFESPPVSLL
+1533 DISVEGFQSSPVSLL
-1548 SSQVDPAVDTAG
+1548 SSQIDPAGDTAG

-1572 SLVESSD
+1572 SLVESSE
-1579 TAMKETGASLQ
+1579 AALKESGTSLP

-1597 MERLGGNNI
+1597 MERIVGNSTP
-1606 IQPSLS
+1606 QPSLS
-1612 TRDALEKYHIVT
+1612 TRDALDKYHIVS
-1624 QKMEDLVA
+1624 QKMENLVA
-1632 NIAGDDEIQAVVSE
+1632 NNAGDDEIQAVVSE

-1669 KALYDNASSNLHVSA
+1669 KALYENASSNLHISA
-1684 NLAILVAVRDVCK
+1684 NLAILVAIRDVCK

-1732 AEYNVHMAKYLDG
+1732 AEYNVHMAKHLDG
-1745 GRNKSATDFSIS
+1745 GRNKSATEFSIS
-1757 LLQSLVTEESSVIS
+1757 LLQYLVTEESSVIS

-1780 AKLSSKYGSPE
+1780 AKLSAKSGAPE

-1803 VTNTSDH
+1803 VTNTSGLSD
-1810 SNSAIGIENNDKQS
+1810 SATENEINDRQS
-1824 KDKKVVCNTTANTEE
+1824 KDEKVVCNIIANTED
-1839 NTNLEFVE
+1839 NTSLEYAE
-1847 SESAG
+1847 SDSTD
-1852 FRSRVSTL
+1852 FRKRVSTL
-1860 FESWYQIC
+1860 FENWYQLC
-1868 EVSGANETACSQ
+1868 EVSGANETACAQ
-1880 YVLHLHETG
+1880 YVLHLHQTG
-1889 LLKGDNTTESF
+1889 LLKGDDTTESF

-1930 SPSFLIIDIY
+1930 SLSFLIIDIY
-1940 AKLVFSILKYLPEQ
+1940 AKLIFSILKYFPEQ
-1954 ESSSKLFLLSEI
+1954 ESSSKFFLLSEI

-2010 ANFQVLSAFANAFH
+2010 ANFQVLTAFANAFH

-2180 DEYLALRQQNSAY
+2180 DEYLTLRQQNPTF
-2193 LSELKQKLLLPSSE
+2193 LSELKQKLLVSSSE

-2223 VLYTGIQAIQ
+2223 VLYTGMQAIQ
-2233 QLQAGETQA
+2233 QLQQAGETQA

-2251 KYLSME
+2251 KYLSTE

-2298 IVQEQI
+2298 VIQEQI

-2355 VARSCGGLKPP
+2355 VARSCGGLKPV
-2366 DEGMVDETRD
+2366 DEGMVSGWVTE
-2376 VHGVS
+2376 
-2381 EAGLSSE
+2381 
-2388 MHDVSERDEL
+2388 
-2398 DEFLEEGK
+2398 
-2406 NVELMSPSTT
+2406 
-2416 NTPLQ
+2416 
-2421 AYNSVPAA
+2421 NS
-2429 FQSGGDVRTHE
+2429 H
-2440 TGGTG
+2440 
-2445 NENREI
+2445 
-2451 TVGGSD
+2451 
-2457 TFLPEGTA
+2457 
-2465 PRGAAKGRTE
+2465 
-2475 EEDEDKAH
+2475 

>member
-1 MVMNPSKVAGHA
+1 MVMCSSKVAGYT
-13 RFLLESFSDSEVDS
+13 RFLLDSFTDSDVDS
-27 IAQEICQL
+27 ISHEISQL
-35 VEYGVETSI
+35 VDDGVEISI
-44 PVLKTCLDCFA
+44 PVLKTCLDCFTL
-55 ARRSHPNTSQ
+55 RRSHPNA
-65 LEKLISLVFKRV
+65 SLLVKVLSFVFKRI
-77 LKHSNLISH
+77 LTMSNPATLFSN
-86 ALQDVEVTDEFVADL
+86 ALQDVDVSEEFVNDF
-101 TNALDFSISDKIS
+101 TTSLDFSVSDKIS
-114 FALSLAESDDA
+114 FALSLTDFERSDA
-125 TAAGRNLL
+125 KSSGRNLL
-133 LAMIEQL
+133 LAEIEQL
-140 CANSAQIESTEQ
+140 CATTGHIEPTEQ
-152 VQNILL
+152 IQNVLS
-158 FLQTS
+158 FLRKS
-163 EDLSTHLTSF
+163 EDLSSHLDSF
-173 LQILSST
+173 ILFLSSA
-180 QPKDDF
+180 QPIDGF
-186 SFALTP
+186 SFPLTP
-192 ILSQQLHQADVLRC
+192 ILSHEVLEANVFRSM
-206 IDFHTEFDSILAE
+206 DFHSDSDENEIDVILAE
-219 IDKEISVGDLMGE
+219 IDKEIVVGDLMVE
-232 LGCGVTAD
+232 LGCGFTAD
-240 AQQCRDILSCFAPL
+240 AQQCNQILSSFAPL
-254 TEATISRI
+254 NETTISKI
-262 LANVA
+262 IGNAA
-267 RTCADLE
+267 RSYADLE

-281 TFSLVLGCC
+281 TFSLALGLCT
-290 IPTELST
+290 PSEL
-297 PMSWSVDILI
+297 PAPRPWNVDILI
-307 ETIKQLAPGTSWRKV
+307 ATIKQLAPYTSWRKV

-328 SGFDI
+328 DGFYI
-333 PNKESFSF
+333 PSMESFSF
-341 FMRLYKTASQDPFPL
+341 FMLLYKTACKEPFPL
-356 DAVCGSVWKNVE
+356 DAVCASVWKNTE
-368 GQISFLKYA
+368 GQLSFLKYA
-377 IASPPEVFT
+377 IAAPPEVFT
-386 FMHSPRKLVYIDDNM
+386 FMHSSRKLVYIDNIM
-401 HSHEHQLGLSN
+401 HSHEQQFGLPN
-412 EAWLSLDLLDVLC
+412 QAWLSLDLLDVLC

-438 LLQYPLAQCPK
+438 LLQYPLTHCPK
-449 TLLTGMTHIKT
+449 TLLLGMTHIKT
-460 AYNLIQREVVSAILP
+460 AYYLIQREVVSAVLP
-475 VIITNSQDS
+475 VIITNPQDS
-484 GFILNLWHQNTE
+484 GLVVNLWHQNAE
-496 LVLWGILKA
+496 LVLWGISNS
-505 QNLKADRILNLIDI
+505 QNLKADSILRIIDI
-519 CHELKVLSVVL
+519 AHELKILSIVL
-530 ESVPISFSIRLAV
+530 ESVPVSFSIRLAV

-548 GYLDIENWLPN
+548 GFLDIENWLPN
-559 VLCVY
+559 CLYLY
-564 KDLFAEECLKFVK
+564 KDHFAEECIKYVK
-577 NVHFSESEDFTSQ
+577 NVHFSESEDFTSKYY
-590 HFHPSDPLS
+590 HPSDPLT
-599 DVHLDATTSLLKVL
+599 DLHLNATTSLLKAL
-613 KAHDNVITSS
+613 KANDSVITSS
-623 QLVDEIEKVNAAILD
+623 QLVEEIEKVNAAILN
-638 CNSKLQNGEA
+638 CNSKVQNGET
-648 KVSSASNAYG
+648 KDLSASNAYG
-658 DDIEA
+658 DDVEV
-663 EANAYFHQMFSGQLS
+663 EANAYFHQMFCGQLS

-692 SVQREKSIFD
+692 LVQREKSIFE

-708 FEEYRFFPKYPERQL
+708 FEEYRFFHKYPERQL

-737 LISSLTLG
+737 LISSITLG

-783 YCNHILQISHLRSTH
+783 YCNHILQISHLRTTH

-808 LSRISSGNL
+808 LSRISS
-817 ESEAVSNPGPSQSF
+817 SNFEPDASLSHPGPSQSF
-831 PGNGEFSGSGI
+831 PGNSELSCSGI

-849 PLPVQSQQKNEVHI
+849 PSHVQPEQKKELHI
-863 NDNSR
+863 DDRQVPN
-868 VPSVPSV
+868 VPSN
-875 EAKTLLPSSST
+875 EAKPLLPSSSN
-886 TSADVSVIPK
+886 TSSDVSIIHK

-903 SLTSAG
+903 STMGSF
-909 IVRPA
+909 VRPA
-914 RGATSTRFGSA
+914 RGVTSTRFGSA

-933 AAERRENAI
+933 AAERRQNAI
-942 EIPPSDVQDK
+942 ETPPPDVQDK

-998 FHDLYLKFLDKV
+998 FHDLYLKFFEKV

-1062 VLRAREIDPKS
+1062 VLRGKEIDPKY

-1086 VIPFTSKVLEPCQM
+1086 VIPFTSKVLEPCLN
-1100 SIAYQPPNPWTM
+1100 SIAYRPPNPWTM

-1121 YSMPNLKMNLKFDI
+1121 YLLPNLKMNLKFDI

-1145 LKEVAPTSLLK
+1145 LKEVAPTSILN

-1165 PDFSNKDLGVTHISQ
+1165 PDFSNKDLGVTHKSQ
-1180 PQIIQEPKTISPLKQ
+1180 PQMIPEPKTISPLKQ

-1203 DSPNTDDSSK
+1203 NSPNADAPSK

-1228 LMEDEKVSHLG
+1228 LTEDEKAATLG
-1239 LSDQL
+1239 LSDQP

-1249 LFPSTPSPLF
+1249 LFQSTPSTLF
-1259 SISQQLS
+1259 SMSQLS

-1277 INQKLSGFA
+1277 INQKLSGFGM
-1286 LHFPFHR
+1286 HYPIQR
-1293 VVPLAMDRAI
+1293 VVPIAMDRAI
-1303 KEIVSGI
+1303 REIVSGI

-1322 KELVLKDYTLEPDE
+1322 KELVLKDYALEPDE

-1365 SISGHLR
+1365 SISTHLR
-1372 NSLQGMNIKNEA
+1372 NSLQGLNITNDA
-1384 LEQIVQLV
+1384 HPLEQIVQLV

-1403 IEQAA
+1403 IEQAV

-1421 QQLSLRKKH
+1421 QQLLLRRKH

-1436 SLFDPNMLSQNSVSF
+1436 SFLDPNMLAQNSVSS

-1462 LSLSQQRVYEDFV
+1462 LSQSQQRVYEDFV

-1480 KQTTQTSHGLSAAS
+1480 KQSTQSPHSLSAAS

-1499 VGLSSSY
+1499 VGLGSVY
-1506 GPASGKS
+1506 GPVSGKI
-1513 ASDFLSSAR
+1513 ASDFLSSAG
-1522 NARMDNVSQPL
+1522 NARDDLVPRES
-1533 DISVEGFESPPVSLL
+1533 DISVEGLESSAVSFL
-1548 SSQVDPAVDTAG
+1548 SSQVDPAG
-1560 LQFSKSLSTSEL
+1560 LELSKPTSTSEL
-1572 SLVESSD
+1572 TLVESSG
-1579 TAMKETGASLQ
+1579 ASIKETGTSLQ
-1590 TLTSAAT
+1590 TLTSATT

-1606 IQPSLS
+1606 THPSLS
-1612 TRDALEKYHIVT
+1612 TRDALDKYQIVT
-1624 QKMEDLVA
+1624 QKVVYIAKIILASLYHVVDFLKFQMEDLVA
-1632 NIAGDDEIQAVVSE
+1632 NNARDNEIQAVVSE

-1669 KALYDNASSNLHVSA
+1669 KALYENASSNLHVSA
-1684 NLAILVAVRDVCK
+1684 NLAILVVIRDVCK
-1697 RVVKE
+1697 LVVKE

-1726 RELLNL
+1726 HELLNL
-1732 AEYNVHMAKYLDG
+1732 AEYNVHMAKHLDG
-1745 GRNKSATDFSIS
+1745 GRNKSATEFAVS
-1757 LLQSLVTEESSVIS
+1757 LLQSLVNEESTVIS

-1780 AKLSSKYGSPE
+1780 AKLSSKSGSPE

-1803 VTNTSDH
+1803 VANTNVLSD
-1810 SNSAIGIENNDKQS
+1810 SATGNENNDRQS
-1824 KDKKVVCNTTANTEE
+1824 NDEKALCNTTTNTEE
-1839 NTNLEFVE
+1839 NTNVDHVE
-1847 SESAG
+1847 SDSAG
-1852 FRSRVSTL
+1852 FRNRVSTL
-1860 FESWYQIC
+1860 FENWYQIC
-1868 EVSGANETACSQ
+1868 EVSGANEIASSQ
-1880 YVLHLHETG
+1880 YVLRLHQAG
-1889 LLKGDNTTESF
+1889 LLKGDETTESF

-1909 AHCISSEEISSGA
+1909 AHFISSEEISSGA
-1922 VQSPQQAQ
+1922 VQSHQQAQ

-1940 AKLVFSILKYLPEQ
+1940 AKLVFSILKCYPEQ

-1966 MAVTVRSIQKDA
+1966 IAVTVRSIQKDA
-1978 EDKKTSLNPRP
+1978 ENKTISPRP

-1998 LDLCS
+1998 LDLSS
-2003 LDPGTDG
+2003 LDPGSDG
-2010 ANFQVLSAFANAFH
+2010 GNFQVLTAFANAFH

-2072 FLEPFLRNA
+2072 FLEPFLRSA

-2180 DEYLALRQQNSAY
+2180 DEYLTSRQQNSAF
-2193 LSELKQKLLLPSSE
+2193 LSELAQKLLLSSSE

-2213 RYSVPLINSL
+2213 CYNVPLINSL
-2223 VLYTGIQAIQ
+2223 VLYTGMQAIH

-2242 QNVVALHMF
+2242 QNVVALQIF

-2298 IVQEQI
+2298 IIQEQI

-2330 KNPRYGFWKQAFIRC
+2330 KNPRYGFWKQGFIRC

-2355 VARSCGGLKPP
+2355 VARSCGGLKPV
-2366 DEGMVDETRD
+2366 DEGMVS
-2376 VHGVS
+2376 GWVS
-2381 EAGLSSE
+2381 
-2388 MHDVSERDEL
+2388 D
-2398 DEFLEEGK
+2398 
-2406 NVELMSPSTT
+2406 N
-2416 NTPLQ
+2416 
-2421 AYNSVPAA
+2421 
-2429 FQSGGDVRTHE
+2429 
-2440 TGGTG
+2440 
-2445 NENREI
+2445 
-2451 TVGGSD
+2451 
-2457 TFLPEGTA
+2457 
-2465 PRGAAKGRTE
+2465 
-2475 EEDEDKAH
+2475 AH

>member
-1 MVMNPSKVAGHA
+1 MSMTPSKVAGHT
-13 RFLLESFSDSEVDS
+13 RYLLEHFNDSDVDS
-27 IAQEICQL
+27 VAQEICQL
-35 VEYGVETSI
+35 VDYGVEASI
-44 PVLKTCLDCFA
+44 PVLKTCVDCFTV
-55 ARRSHPNTSQ
+55 RRSHPNTLQ
-65 LEKLISLVFKRV
+65 LEKLLALVFKRV
-77 LKHSNLISH
+77 LKLSNLGTLLSH
-86 ALQDVEVTDEFVADL
+86 ALQDADVTPEFVHDL
-101 TNALDFSISDKIS
+101 ATALGFSVSDKIT
-114 FALSLAESDDA
+114 FALALVDFETSHAKTS
-125 TAAGRNLL
+125 GRNLL
-133 LAMIEQL
+133 LAEIEQL
-140 CANSAQIESTEQ
+140 CANNGQIESTEQ
-152 VQNILL
+152 IQNVVL

-163 EDLSTHLTSF
+163 EDLSGHLESF
-173 LQILSST
+173 LQLLSSS
-180 QPKDDF
+180 QPRDDL

-192 ILSQQLHQADVLRC
+192 LLSQHRS
-206 IDFHTEFDSILAE
+206 IDSAENDYDAILTE
-219 IDKEISVGDLMGE
+219 IDKEIAVGDLIGE
-232 LGCGVTAD
+232 LGCGFTAD
-240 AQQCRDILSCFAPL
+240 AQQCKQLLSSFAPL
-254 TEATISRI
+254 REATISRI
-262 LANVA
+262 LGHVA
-267 RTCADLE
+267 RTSADLE

-281 TFSLVLGCC
+281 TFSLAVGCC
-290 IPTELST
+290 IPTDLPT
-297 PMSWSVDILI
+297 PTSWNVDILI

-333 PNKESFSF
+333 ANMESFSF
-341 FMRLYKTASQDPFPL
+341 FMRLYKTACKDPFPL
-356 DAVCGSVWKNVE
+356 DAVCASVWNNME
-368 GQISFLKYA
+368 GQLSFLKHA
-377 IASPPEVFT
+377 IAAPPEIFT
-386 FMHSPRKLVYIDDNM
+386 FTHSPRKLAYIDNIM
-401 HSHEHQLGLSN
+401 HSHDQQLGVSN
-412 EAWLSLDLLDVLC
+412 QAWLSLDLLDVLC

-438 LLQYPLAQCPK
+438 MLQYPLTHCPK
-449 TLLTGMTHIKT
+449 TLLLGMTHIKT

-475 VIITNSQDS
+475 VLITNSQDS
-484 GFILNLWHQNTE
+484 GFILKLWHQNAE
-496 LVLWGILKA
+496 LVLWGILNA
-505 QNLKADRILNLIDI
+505 QNLKSDGILRIIEI
-519 CHELKVLSVVL
+519 FHELKIFSVVL
-530 ESVPISFSIRLAV
+530 ESVPVSFSIRLAV

-548 GYLDIENWLPN
+548 GFLDIENWLPN
-559 VLCVY
+559 CLYVY

-577 NVHFSESEDFTSQ
+577 NVHFSESEDFTSK

-599 DVHLDATTSLLKVL
+599 DLHLDATTLLLKVL

-623 QLVDEIEKVNAAILD
+623 QLVEEMEKVNSAILD

-648 KVSSASNAYG
+648 KDSSVPSPYG
-658 DDIEA
+658 EDVEE

-683 QMLSRYKDS
+683 QMLSRYKES
-692 SVQREKSIFD
+692 LVQREKSIFE

-723 KIASILFGSVIKHQ
+723 KIASVLFGSVIKHQ
-737 LISSLTLG
+737 LVSSITLG

-798 PELVTVIEQA
+798 PELVAVIEQA

-817 ESEAVSNPGPSQSF
+817 ESDASFSHPGPSQSL
-831 PGNGEFSGSGI
+831 PGNGEFSVSGI
-842 GQSALQL
+842 GQSPLQL
-849 PLPVQSQQKNEVHI
+849 PSPVQPQQKNEVHI
-863 NDNSR
+863 DDRSK
-868 VPSVPSV
+868 VPSVPSI
-875 EAKTLLPSSST
+875 ETKPLLPSSSSS
-886 TSADVSVIPK
+886 SADVSVIPK

-909 IVRPA
+909 FVRPA

-942 EIPPSDVQDK
+942 EAPPSDVQDK
-952 ISFIINNISTANIE
+952 ISFIINNISIANIE

-974 ILPQQYYPWFA
+974 ILCQQYYPWFA

-1086 VIPFTSKVLEPCQM
+1086 VIPFTSKVLEPCQN

-1165 PDFSNKDLGVTHISQ
+1165 PDFSNKDLGVAHISQ
-1180 PQIIQEPKTISPLKQ
+1180 SQMISEPKTISPLKQ
-1195 IDLPLDVA
+1195 IDLLLDVA
-1203 DSPNTDDSSK
+1203 NSSNTDAPSQ
-1213 LLSQYVAPQRVYTNT
+1213 LLSQYVAPQRAYTNT
-1228 LMEDEKVSHLG
+1228 SVEDEKVVTLG

-1244 PSPQG
+1244 SSPQG
-1249 LFPSTPSPLF
+1249 PFQPTPPF
-1259 SISQQLS
+1259 SVSQLS
-1266 AALPNIGNHVV
+1266 AALPNIGNLVV
-1277 INQKLSGFA
+1277 INQKLSGFSK
-1286 LHFPFHR
+1286 HFPFQR

-1303 KEIVSGI
+1303 KEIVSGV

-1322 KELVLKDYTLEPDE
+1322 KELVLKDYASEPDE

-1372 NSLQGMNIKNEA
+1372 NSLQGPNINNEA

-1408 TEKAIQTIDADID
+1408 TEKAIQNIDADIA
-1421 QQLSLRKKH
+1421 QQLSLRRKH
-1430 RDGAGS
+1430 RDGVGS
-1436 SLFDPNMLSQNSVSF
+1436 SFFDPNMRTQNSGSF
-1451 IPESLRPKPGH
+1451 IPESLSPKPGQ

-1475 QLPWQ
+1475 QLSWQ
-1480 KQTTQTSHGLSAAS
+1480 KQSAQTSHGLSVAS

-1499 VGLSSSY
+1499 VGLGNGY
-1506 GPASGKS
+1506 GPVSGKN
-1513 ASDFLSSAR
+1513 ASDFESSAGNDR
-1522 NARMDNVSQPL
+1522 TDMANRASDTSM
-1533 DISVEGFESPPVSLL
+1533 EGFQSSPISLL
-1548 SSQVDPAVDTAG
+1548 SSQVDPAAG

-1572 SLVESSD
+1572 SLVESSEA
-1579 TAMKETGASLQ
+1579 AMKETGSSLQ

-1597 MERLGGNNI
+1597 MERLIGNNTP
-1606 IQPSLS
+1606 QPSLS
-1612 TRDALEKYHIVT
+1612 TRDALDKYHIVT
-1624 QKMEDLVA
+1624 QKMENLVA
-1632 NIAGDDEIQAVVSE
+1632 NNAGDDEIQAVVSE

-1669 KALYDNASSNLHVSA
+1669 KALYENASSNLHISA
-1684 NLAILVAVRDVCK
+1684 NLAILVAIRDVCK

-1702 LTSWVIYSE
+1702 LTSWVIYSD

-1732 AEYNVHMAKYLDG
+1732 AEYNVHMAKHLDG

-1757 LLQSLVTEESSVIS
+1757 LLQCLVTEKSSVIS

-1780 AKLSSKYGSPE
+1780 AKLAAKSGSPV
-1791 SLQQLIDIIRNP
+1791 SFQQLIDIIRNP
-1803 VTNTSDH
+1803 VTNTSGLSD
-1810 SNSAIGIENNDKQS
+1810 SATENEINDMQS
-1824 KDKKVVCNTTANTEE
+1824 KDEKVVCNTIANTED
-1839 NTNLEFVE
+1839 NTSFEYVE
-1847 SESAG
+1847 SGSTD
-1852 FRSRVSTL
+1852 FRKRVSTL
-1860 FESWYQIC
+1860 FKNWYQLC
-1868 EVSGANETACSQ
+1868 EVSGANETACSE
-1880 YVLHLHETG
+1880 YVLHLYQTG
-1889 LLKGDNTTESF
+1889 LLKGDDTTESF

-1909 AHCISSEEISSGA
+1909 AHCISSEEITSGA

-1930 SPSFLIIDIY
+1930 SPSFLIIDIF
-1940 AKLVFSILKYLPEQ
+1940 AKLYFPEQ
-1954 ESSSKLFLLSEI
+1954 ESSSKFFLLSEI

-1978 EDKKTSLNPRP
+1978 EDKKASLSPRP

-2003 LDPGTDG
+2003 LDPVTDG
-2010 ANFQVLSAFANAFH
+2010 ANFQVLTAFANAFH

-2032 AFSFAWLELVSH
+2032 AFRLEQNTFSLKVEILVSSNEIH
-2044 RSFMPKLLT
+2044 
-2053 VNGQK
+2053 V
-2058 GWPYVQRLLVDLLQ
+2058 VHI
-2072 FLEPFLRNA
+2072 
-2081 ELGGPVNFLY
+2081 LY

-2120 PSSCI
+2120 PSSCV

-2170 LKAKQMKNDV
+2170 LKANQMKNDV
-2180 DEYLALRQQNSAY
+2180 EEYLTSRQHDTTF
-2193 LSELKQKLLLPSSE
+2193 LSELKLKLLVSSSE

-2213 RYSVPLINSL
+2213 RYNVPLINSL

-2233 QLQAGETQA
+2233 QLQQAGETGA

-2251 KYLSME
+2251 KYLSVE

-2287 MLYLFFESDQE
+2287 MLYLFLESDQVV
-2298 IVQEQI
+2298 IQEQI

-2330 KNPRYGFWKQAFIRC
+2330 KNPRYGFWKHGFIRC

-2355 VARSCGGLKPP
+2355 VARSCGCLKPL
-2366 DEGMVDETRD
+2366 DEGIVSA
-2376 VHGVS
+2376 GWVS
-2381 EAGLSSE
+2381 E
-2388 MHDVSERDEL
+2388 
-2398 DEFLEEGK
+2398 
-2406 NVELMSPSTT
+2406 
-2416 NTPLQ
+2416 
-2421 AYNSVPAA
+2421 NS
-2429 FQSGGDVRTHE
+2429 H
-2440 TGGTG
+2440 
-2445 NENREI
+2445 
-2451 TVGGSD
+2451 
-2457 TFLPEGTA
+2457 
-2465 PRGAAKGRTE
+2465 
-2475 EEDEDKAH
+2475 

>member
-1 MVMNPSKVAGHA
+1 MLMNPSKVAGHT
-13 RFLLESFSDSEVDS
+13 RFLLESFNDSEVDS

-35 VEYGVETSI
+35 VDYGDETSI
-44 PVLKTCLDCFA
+44 PVLKTCIDCFA
-55 ARRSHPNTSQ
+55 SRRSHPNTLQ
-65 LEKLISLVFKRV
+65 LEKLISLVFKPL
-77 LKHSNLISH
+77 LKLSNLGTLLSH
-86 ALQDVEVTDEFVADL
+86 ALKDVVDVTEEFVHDL
-101 TNALDFSISDKIS
+101 TTSLHFSISDKIS
-114 FALSLAESDDA
+114 FALSLADLDRSDA
-125 TAAGRNLL
+125 HTTGRNLL

-140 CANSAQIESTEQ
+140 CANTAHILSSEQ

-158 FLQTS
+158 FLQKS
-163 EDLSTHLTSF
+163 EDLSGHLTSF
-173 LQILSST
+173 LQFLSSSA

-192 ILSQQLHQADVLRC
+192 ILSPQVHEADVFRSM
-206 IDFHTEFDSILAE
+206 DFQTDSSENDFDAILAE

-232 LGCGVTAD
+232 LGSGVTAD
-240 AQQCRDILSCFAPL
+240 AQQCKEILSSFAPL

-262 LANVA
+262 LGNVA

-274 DNHTTFS
+274 DNHTAFS
-281 TFSLVLGCC
+281 AFSLVLGCS

-297 PMSWSVDILI
+297 PRSWSVDILI
-307 ETIKQLAPGTSWRKV
+307 DTINQLAPGTSWRKV
-322 IENLDH
+322 IQNLDH
-328 SGFDI
+328 SGFEI

-341 FMRLYKTASQDPFPL
+341 FMRLYKTACKDPFPL
-356 DAVCGSVWKNVE
+356 DAVCDSVWKNVE

-386 FMHSPRKLVYIDDNM
+386 FMHSPRRLVYIDNNT
-401 HSHEHQLGLSN
+401 HSHEQQVGLSN

-425 QLAERGHTVLVSS
+425 QIAERGHTVLVSS
-438 LLQYPLAQCPK
+438 LLQYPLTQCPK
-449 TLLTGMTHIKT
+449 TLLIGMTHIKT
-460 AYNLIQREVVSAILP
+460 AYNLIQRKVVSTILP

-484 GFILNLWHQNTE
+484 GFVLNLWHQNAE
-496 LVLWGILKA
+496 LVLWGILNA
-505 QNLKADRILNLIDI
+505 QNLKADSILNLIDI
-519 CHELKVLSVVL
+519 CHELKILTVVL

-559 VLCVY
+559 FLCVY

-648 KVSSASNAYG
+648 KDSSASNAYG
-658 DDIEA
+658 DDVEA

-678 VDAMV
+678 VEAMV

-751 LDSLRKPADS
+751 LESLRKPADS

-831 PGNGEFSGSGI
+831 PGNGEFSGYGI
-842 GQSALQL
+842 GQSELQL
-849 PLPVQSQQKNEVHI
+849 PLLVQSQQKNELHT
-863 NDNSR
+863 NDHSR
-868 VPSVPSV
+868 VPSMPSI
-875 EAKTLLPSSST
+875 ESKSLLPSSSS

-909 IVRPA
+909 FVRPA

-942 EIPPSDVQDK
+942 ETPPSDVQDK
-952 ISFIINNISTANIE
+952 VSFIINNISIANIE
-966 SKGKEFAE
+966 SKGKEFGE

-998 FHDLYLKFLDKV
+998 FHDLYLNFLDKV

-1086 VIPFTSKVLEPCQM
+1086 VIPFTSKVLEPCQK

-1156 DRKREIDGN
+1156 DRNREIDGN
-1165 PDFSNKDLGVTHISQ
+1165 PDFSNKDLGATHISQ
-1180 PQIIQEPKTISPLKQ
+1180 PPMIQQPKTVSPLKQ

-1203 DSPNTDDSSK
+1203 NSANTDAPSK

-1228 LMEDEKVSHLG
+1228 LMEDEKVSTLG

-1259 SISQQLS
+1259 SISQ
-1266 AALPNIGNHVV
+1266 
-1277 INQKLSGFA
+1277 KLGGFGM
-1286 LHFPFHR
+1286 HFPFER

-1322 KELVLKDYTLEPDE
+1322 KELVLKDYALEPDE

-1372 NSLQGMNIKNEA
+1372 NSLLGMNIKNEA

-1408 TEKAIQTIDADID
+1408 TEKAVQTIDADIA
-1421 QQLSLRKKH
+1421 QQLLLRKKH

-1436 SLFDPNMLSQNSVSF
+1436 SLFDPNILSQNSFSF
-1451 IPESLRPKPGH
+1451 IPEALRPKPGH

-1475 QLPWQ
+1475 QLPLQ
-1480 KQTTQTSHGLSAAS
+1480 KQSTQTSHGFSTAS

-1499 VGLSSSY
+1499 LGLSSSY

-1513 ASDFLSSAR
+1513 ASEFLSSAG
-1522 NARMDNVSQPL
+1522 NARIDNVSRAL
-1533 DISVEGFESPPVSLL
+1533 DISVEGFESSPVSLL
-1548 SSQVDPAVDTAG
+1548 SSQVGPAVDTAG
-1560 LQFSKSLSTSEL
+1560 HQFSKSLSTSEL
-1572 SLVESSD
+1572 TLFESSD
-1579 TAMKETGASLQ
+1579 AAVKETGASLQ

-1632 NIAGDDEIQAVVSE
+1632 NNAGDDEIQAVVSE

-1711 EERKLNKDITIGLIQ
+1711 EERKLNKNITIGLIQ

-1732 AEYNVHMAKYLDG
+1732 AEYNVHMAKHLDG
-1745 GRNKSATDFSIS
+1745 GRNKIATDFSIS
-1757 LLQSLVTEESSVIS
+1757 LLQFFVTEESSVIS

-1780 AKLSSKYGSPE
+1780 AKLSSKAGSPE
-1791 SLQQLIDIIRNP
+1791 SLEQLIDILRNP

-1810 SNSAIGIENNDKQS
+1810 SDGRIEIENNDKQS
-1824 KDKKVVCNTTANTEE
+1824 KDKKVVCNTNANAEE

-1847 SESAG
+1847 SDSSG

-1880 YVLHLHETG
+1880 YVLHLHESG

-1909 AHCISSEEISSGA
+1909 AHCISSEEISSDS
-1922 VQSPQQAQ
+1922 VQSLPQAQ

-1940 AKLVFSILKYLPEQ
+1940 AKLVFSILKYFPEQ

-1966 MAVTVRSIQKDA
+1966 MAVTVRSILKDA

-2003 LDPGTDG
+2003 LDPWTDG
-2010 ANFQVLSAFANAFH
+2010 ANFQVLTAFANAFH

-2081 ELGGPVNFLY
+2081 ELGGPVHFLY

-2160 PCILSEVDAA
+2160 PCVLSEVDAA

-2193 LSELKQKLLLPSSE
+2193 LSELKQKLLLSSSE
-2207 ASSAGT
+2207 ANSAGT

-2242 QNVVALHMF
+2242 QNVVALQMF
-2251 KYLSME
+2251 KYLSVE

-2298 IVQEQI
+2298 IIQEQI

-2355 VARSCGGLKPP
+2355 VARSCGGLKPV
-2366 DEGMVDETRD
+2366 DEGMVS
-2376 VHGVS
+2376 GWVS
-2381 EAGLSSE
+2381 
-2388 MHDVSERDEL
+2388 D
-2398 DEFLEEGK
+2398 
-2406 NVELMSPSTT
+2406 
-2416 NTPLQ
+2416 
-2421 AYNSVPAA
+2421 NS
-2429 FQSGGDVRTHE
+2429 H
-2440 TGGTG
+2440 
-2445 NENREI
+2445 
-2451 TVGGSD
+2451 
-2457 TFLPEGTA
+2457 
-2465 PRGAAKGRTE
+2465 
-2475 EEDEDKAH
+2475 

>member
-1 MVMNPSKVAGHA
+1 MLMVPSKVAGHT
-13 RFLLESFSDSEVDS
+13 RFLLQNFTDSDVDS

-35 VEYGVETSI
+35 VDNGVEASI
-44 PVLKTCLDCFA
+44 AVLKTCVDCFTV
-55 ARRSHPNTSQ
+55 RRSHPNTLQ
-65 LEKLISLVFKRV
+65 LEKLLSLVFKHV
-77 LKHSNLISH
+77 FESPNLGTLLSH
-86 ALQDVEVTDEFVADL
+86 ALRDVEITPEFVRDL
-101 TNALDFSISDKIS
+101 TTSLGFSVSDKIN
-114 FALSLAESDDA
+114 FALALAHFEASDA
-125 TAAGRNLL
+125 KTCGRNLL
-133 LAMIEQL
+133 LAEIEQL
-140 CANSAQIESTEQ
+140 CATKGKIDSTEQ
-152 VQNILL
+152 IQNVLL
-158 FLQTS
+158 FLQAS
-163 EDLSTHLTSF
+163 EDLSGHFKSF
-173 LQILSST
+173 LQLLSSAK
-180 QPKDDF
+180 PRDDL

-192 ILSQQLHQADVLRC
+192 ILSQPTSDGSSEN
-206 IDFHTEFDSILAE
+206 DFDGILAE
-219 IDKEISVGDLMGE
+219 MDKGIDVGDLIGE
-232 LGCGVTAD
+232 LGCGFTAD
-240 AQQCRDILSCFAPL
+240 SQQCKQFLSSFAPL
-254 TEATISRI
+254 SEAAISRI
-262 LANVA
+262 LGYVA
-267 RTCADLE
+267 RTCADVE
-274 DNHTTFS
+274 DNHTAFS
-281 TFSLVLGCC
+281 TFSLAVGYS
-290 IPTELST
+290 IPTDLPT
-297 PMSWSVDILI
+297 PVSWNVDVLI
-307 ETIKQLAPGTSWRKV
+307 DTIKQLAPGTSWRKV
-322 IENLDH
+322 IENLDY

-333 PNKESFSF
+333 PNMESFSF
-341 FMRLYKTASQDPFPL
+341 LMRLYKTACKDPFPL
-356 DAVCGSVWKNVE
+356 DAVCASVWKNME
-368 GQISFLKYA
+368 GQLSFLKHA
-377 IASPPEVFT
+377 VAAPPEVFT
-386 FMHSPRKLVYIDDNM
+386 FMHSPRKLAYMDNSM
-401 HSHEHQLGLSN
+401 QSQEQQLGLSN
-412 EAWLSLDLLDVLC
+412 QAWLSLDLLDVLC
-425 QLAERGHTVLVSS
+425 QLAERGHTTLVSS
-438 LLQYPLAQCPK
+438 MLQYPLTHCPK
-449 TLLTGMTHIKT
+449 TLLLGMTRIKT
-460 AYNLIQREVVSAILP
+460 AYNLIQREVVSVILP
-475 VIITNSQDS
+475 VLISNSQDS
-484 GFILNLWHQNTE
+484 GFLLNLWHQNAE
-496 LVLWGILKA
+496 LVVWGILNA
-505 QNLKADRILNLIDI
+505 QNLRSDGILRIIEI
-519 CHELKVLSVVL
+519 CHELKIFSVVL
-530 ESVPISFSIRLAV
+530 ESVPVSFNIRLAV
-543 LASLR
+543 LASLK
-548 GYLDIENWLPN
+548 GFLDIENWLPN
-559 VLCVY
+559 CLYVY

-577 NVHFSESEDFTSQ
+577 NVHFSESEDSTSK

-599 DVHLDATTSLLKVL
+599 DLHLDATTSLLKVL

-623 QLVDEIEKVNAAILD
+623 QLVEEIEKVNSAILD
-638 CNSKLQNGEA
+638 CNSKLQNGGA
-648 KVSSASNAYG
+648 KDSSVPNAYG
-658 DDIEA
+658 DDVEE

-723 KIASILFGSVIKHQ
+723 KIASVLFGSVIKHQ
-737 LISSLTLG
+737 LISSITLG

-817 ESEAVSNPGPSQSF
+817 ESDASISHPGPSQF
-831 PGNGEFSGSGI
+831 LPGNGQFSVSGI

-849 PLPVQSQQKNEVHI
+849 PAPVQPQQKNEVHI
-863 NDNSR
+863 DDRSR
-868 VPSVPSV
+868 VPSVPSI
-875 EAKTLLPSSST
+875 ETKPLLPSSSNIST
-886 TSADVSVIPK
+886 DVSVISK
-896 NPGISTS
+896 NPGIPTS
-903 SLTSAG
+903 SSSSAG
-909 IVRPA
+909 FVRPP
-914 RGATSTRFGSA
+914 RGTTSTRFGSA

-942 EIPPSDVQDK
+942 EAPPSDIQDK

-1010 DSKLLFKEILQN
+1010 DSKLLFKEIIQN

-1050 SWLGKLTIGRNY
+1050 SWLGKLTIGRNH
-1062 VLRAREIDPKS
+1062 VLRAREIDPKA

-1086 VIPFTSKVLEPCQM
+1086 VIPFTSKVLEPCQK

-1121 YSMPNLKMNLKFDI
+1121 YSMTNLKMNLKFDI

-1165 PDFSNKDLGVTHISQ
+1165 PDFSNKDLGVAHVSQ
-1180 PQIIQEPKTISPLKQ
+1180 PQMIPDPKTISPLKQ

-1203 DSPNTDDSSK
+1203 NSPNPDAPSK
-1213 LLSQYVAPQRVYTNT
+1213 LLSQYVAPQRAYSNT
-1228 LMEDEKVSHLG
+1228 LVEEEKVATLG

-1244 PSPQG
+1244 SSPQA
-1249 LFPSTPSPLF
+1249 LFQSSPSPLF
-1259 SISQQLS
+1259 SFSQLS
-1266 AALPNIGNHVV
+1266 KDLPNIGNHVV
-1277 INQKLSGFA
+1277 INQKLSGFGM
-1286 LHFPFHR
+1286 HFPFER

-1322 KELVLKDYTLEPDE
+1322 KELVLKDYALEPDE

-1365 SISGHLR
+1365 SISSHLR
-1372 NSLQGMNIKNEA
+1372 NSLQGLNINNEA

-1408 TEKAIQTIDADID
+1408 TEKAIQSIDADIA
-1421 QQLSLRKKH
+1421 QQLSLRRKP

-1436 SLFDPNMLSQNSVSF
+1436 SHFDSNILSQNSLSL
-1451 IPESLRPKPGH
+1451 IPESLHPKPGQ

-1475 QLPWQ
+1475 QIPWQ
-1480 KQTTQTSHGLSAAS
+1480 KQSAQTSHGLSAAS
-1494 SSSGD
+1494 SSYGD
-1499 VGLSSSY
+1499 VGLGSGY
-1506 GPASGKS
+1506 GPVSGKS
-1513 ASDFLSSAR
+1513 ASDFESNAG
-1522 NARMDNVSQPL
+1522 NARTDMASRASN
-1533 DISVEGFESPPVSLL
+1533 ISMEGFQSSPISLL
-1548 SSQVDPAVDTAG
+1548 SSQIDPAG
-1560 LQFSKSLSTSEL
+1560 LQFSKPLSTSEL
-1572 SLVESSD
+1572 SLVESSE
-1579 TAMKETGASLQ
+1579 TAMKATGTSLQ
-1590 TLTSAAT
+1590 TVTSAAN
-1597 MERLGGNNI
+1597 MERLVGNNTP
-1606 IQPSLS
+1606 QPSLS
-1612 TRDALEKYHIVT
+1612 TRDALDKYHIVT
-1624 QKMEDLVA
+1624 LKMENLVA
-1632 NIAGDDEIQAVVSE
+1632 NNAGDDEIQAVVSE

-1669 KALYDNASSNLHVSA
+1669 KALYENASSNLHISA
-1684 NLAILVAVRDVCK
+1684 NLAILVAIRDVCK

-1726 RELLNL
+1726 SELLNL
-1732 AEYNVHMAKYLDG
+1732 AEYNVHMAKHVDG

-1757 LLQSLVTEESSVIS
+1757 LLQYLVTEESTVIS

-1780 AKLSSKYGSPE
+1780 AKLSAKPGAPE
-1791 SLQQLIDIIRNP
+1791 ALQQLIDIIRNP
-1803 VTNTSDH
+1803 VTNTSGLSD
-1810 SNSAIGIENNDKQS
+1810 SATENEINDRQS
-1824 KDKKVVCNTTANTEE
+1824 KDEKDVCNTIANTED
-1839 NTNLEFVE
+1839 NTSLEFVE
-1847 SESAG
+1847 SEESTD
-1852 FRSRVSTL
+1852 FRERVTTL
-1860 FESWYQIC
+1860 FKNWYQIC
-1868 EVSGANETACSQ
+1868 EVSGANEAACSE
-1880 YVLHLHETG
+1880 YVLHLHQTG
-1889 LLKGDNTTESF
+1889 LLKGDDTTESF
-1900 FRILLELSV
+1900 FRILLEISV
-1909 AHCISSEEISSGA
+1909 AHCISSEEFSSGA

-1940 AKLVFSILKYLPEQ
+1940 AKLVYSILKYFPEQ
-1954 ESSSKLFLLSEI
+1954 ESSSKFFLLSEI

-1978 EDKKTSLNPRP
+1978 EDKKASLNPRP

-2010 ANFQVLSAFANAFH
+2010 ANFQVLIAFANAFH

-2044 RSFMPKLLT
+2044 RSFLPKLLT

-2180 DEYLALRQQNSAY
+2180 DEYLTLRQHNPTF
-2193 LSELKQKLLLPSSE
+2193 LNELKLKLLVSSSE

-2223 VLYTGIQAIQ
+2223 VLYTGMQAIQ
-2233 QLQAGETQA
+2233 QLRQAGETGA
-2242 QNVVALHMF
+2242 QNVVALHLF
-2251 KYLSME
+2251 THLCTE

-2287 MLYLFFESDQE
+2287 MLYLFIETDQVV
-2298 IVQEQI
+2298 IQEQI

-2330 KNPRYGFWKQAFIRC
+2330 KNPRYDFWKQGYIRC

-2355 VARSCGGLKPP
+2355 VARSCGCLKPL
-2366 DEGMVDETRD
+2366 DEGNAP
-2376 VHGVS
+2376 
-2381 EAGLSSE
+2381 AGWVAE
-2388 MHDVSERDEL
+2388 
-2398 DEFLEEGK
+2398 
-2406 NVELMSPSTT
+2406 
-2416 NTPLQ
+2416 
-2421 AYNSVPAA
+2421 NS
-2429 FQSGGDVRTHE
+2429 H
-2440 TGGTG
+2440 
-2445 NENREI
+2445 
-2451 TVGGSD
+2451 
-2457 TFLPEGTA
+2457 
-2465 PRGAAKGRTE
+2465 
-2475 EEDEDKAH
+2475 

>member
-1 MVMNPSKVAGHA
+1 MLMIPSKVAGHT
-13 RFLLESFSDSEVDS
+13 RFLLDSFSDSDADS

-35 VEYGVETSI
+35 VDYEVETSI
-44 PVLKTCLDCFA
+44 PVLKTCLDCFT
-55 ARRSHPNTSQ
+55 ARRSQPNALQ
-65 LEKLISLVFKRV
+65 LEKVVSLVFKRV
-77 LKHSNLISH
+77 MKLSNTGTLLSH
-86 ALQDVEVTDEFVADL
+86 ALNDVELTDDFVDDL
-101 TNALDFSISDKIS
+101 TNALRFSISEKIS
-114 FALSLAESDDA
+114 FGLALTDFERSDA
-125 TAAGRNLL
+125 KTSGRNLL
-133 LAMIEQL
+133 LSQIEEL
-140 CANSAQIESTEQ
+140 SANTGLIESTEQ
-152 VQNILL
+152 IQNVLL
-158 FLQTS
+158 FLQKS
-163 EDLSTHLTSF
+163 EDLSSHLDSF
-173 LQILSST
+173 LQILSSAR
-180 QPKDDF
+180 PSDDF

-192 ILSQQLHQADVLRC
+192 ILSQEADVFRRM
-206 IDFHTEFDSILAE
+206 DFHSDSAENEIDAILAE
-219 IDKEISVGDLMGE
+219 IDKEICVGDLMEE
-232 LGCGVTAD
+232 LGCGFTAD
-240 AQQCRDILSCFAPL
+240 AKQCKDIFSSFAPL
-254 TEATISRI
+254 SEATISRI
-262 LANVA
+262 LGNVA
-267 RTCADLE
+267 RTCADFE
-274 DNHTTFS
+274 DNHSSFS
-281 TFSLVLGCC
+281 TFCLALGCC
-290 IPTELST
+290 VPSELPT
-297 PMSWSVDILI
+297 PRSWNVDILI
-307 ETIKQLAPGTSWRKV
+307 DTIKQLAPGTSWRKV

-328 SGFDI
+328 DGFDI
-333 PNKESFSF
+333 PNMESFLF
-341 FMRLYKTASQDPFPL
+341 FMRLYKTACKEPFPL
-356 DAVCGSVWKNVE
+356 DAVCASVWKNME
-368 GQISFLKYA
+368 GQLSFLKHA
-377 IASPPEVFT
+377 IAAPPEVFT
-386 FMHSPRKLVYIDDNM
+386 FMYSPRKLVYIDNNM
-401 HSHEHQLGLSN
+401 HSHEQQLGLSN
-412 EAWLSLDLLDVLC
+412 HAWLSLDLLDVLC
-425 QLAERGHTVLVSS
+425 QLAERGHTDLVSS
-438 LLQYPLAQCPK
+438 LLQNPLTHCPR
-449 TLLTGMTHIKT
+449 TLLLGMTHVKT
-460 AYNLIQREVVSAILP
+460 AYNFIQREVVSAILP
-475 VIITNSQDS
+475 MIITNSQDG
-484 GFILNLWHQNTE
+484 GFILNLWHQNAE
-496 LVLWGILKA
+496 LVLWGIVNA
-505 QNLKADRILNLIDI
+505 QNLKADSLLRVIET
-519 CHELKVLSVVL
+519 CHELKILSVVL
-530 ESVPISFSIRLAV
+530 ESVPVSFSIRLAV
-543 LASLR
+543 LASLK
-548 GYLDIENWLPN
+548 GFLDIENWLPN
-559 VLCVY
+559 CLYVY

-577 NVHFSESEDFTSQ
+577 NVHFSEPEDFTSK

-599 DVHLDATTSLLKVL
+599 DLHLETTTLLLKVL
-613 KAHDNVITSS
+613 KAHDNVITSP
-623 QLVDEIEKVNAAILD
+623 QLVEEIEKVNAAILD

-648 KVSSASNAYG
+648 KDSSASNAYG
-658 DDIEA
+658 DDVEA

-692 SVQREKSIFD
+692 LVQREKLIFD

-761 KMFLFG
+761 KMFIFG

-817 ESEAVSNPGPSQSF
+817 ESDASVSHPGPSQSF
-831 PGNGEFSGSGI
+831 PGNGELISSGI
-842 GQSALQL
+842 GPSALQL
-849 PLPVQSQQKNEVHI
+849 PSLGQPQQKNEVHI
-863 NDNSR
+863 DDRSK
-868 VPSVPSV
+868 VPSVPSN
-875 EAKTLLPSSST
+875 EAKPVLPSSST
-886 TSADVSVIPK
+886 TSADNSVIAK
-896 NPGISTS
+896 NLGISTS
-903 SLTSAG
+903 SSTSAG
-909 IVRPA
+909 FVRPA

-942 EIPPSDVQDK
+942 EAPPSDVQDK
-952 ISFIINNISTANIE
+952 VSFIINNISIANIE

-1086 VIPFTSKVLEPCQM
+1086 VIPFTSKVLEPCQN

-1156 DRKREIDGN
+1156 DRTRELDGN

-1180 PQIIQEPKTISPLKQ
+1180 PQIIPEPKTTSPLKQ

-1203 DSPNTDDSSK
+1203 NLPNTDTPSK
-1213 LLSQYVAPQRVYTNT
+1213 LLTQYVAPQRVYATT
-1228 LMEDEKVSHLG
+1228 SMEDEKVATLG
-1239 LSDQL
+1239 LPDQL

-1249 LFPSTPSPLF
+1249 LFQSTPSPLF
-1259 SISQQLS
+1259 SISQLS
-1266 AALPNIGNHVV
+1266 VALPNIGNHVV
-1277 INQKLSGFA
+1277 INQKLSAFGM
-1286 LHFPFHR
+1286 HFPFQR

-1322 KELVLKDYTLEPDE
+1322 KELVLKDYALEPEE

-1372 NSLQGMNIKNEA
+1372 NSLQGLNISNDA

-1408 TEKAIQTIDADID
+1408 TEKAIQTIDADIA
-1421 QQLSLRKKH
+1421 QQLSLRRKH

-1436 SLFDPNMLSQNSVSF
+1436 SFFDPNMLSQNSVSF

-1480 KQTTQTSHGLSAAS
+1480 KQSNQTSHGLSAAS

-1499 VGLSSSY
+1499 VGLGSGY
-1506 GPASGKS
+1506 GPVSGKI
-1513 ASDFLSSAR
+1513 ASDLLSSAG
-1522 NARMDNVSQPL
+1522 NARMDMVSRPS
-1533 DISVEGFESPPVSLL
+1533 DISVEGFESSPVSLL
-1548 SSQVDPAVDTAG
+1548 SSQVDPAGDAAG

-1579 TAMKETGASLQ
+1579 AALKETGTSLQ

-1606 IQPSLS
+1606 TQPSLS
-1612 TRDALEKYHIVT
+1612 TRDALDKYEIVT
-1624 QKMEDLVA
+1624 QKIEDLVA
-1632 NIAGDDEIQAVVSE
+1632 NSSGDDEIQAVVSE

-1669 KALYDNASSNLHVSA
+1669 KALYENASSNLHISA
-1684 NLAILVAVRDVCK
+1684 NLAILVAIRDVCK
-1697 RVVKE
+1697 LVVKE
-1702 LTSWVIYSE
+1702 LTSWVIYSK

-1732 AEYNVHMAKYLDG
+1732 AEYNVHMAKHLDG
-1745 GRNKSATDFSIS
+1745 GRNKSAADFAVS

-1780 AKLSSKYGSPE
+1780 AKLASNSGSPE
-1791 SLQQLIDIIRNP
+1791 SLQQLIDMIRNP
-1803 VTNTSDH
+1803 VTNTVGLSD
-1810 SNSAIGIENNDKQS
+1810 SATGNENNDRQS
-1824 KDKKVVCNTTANTEE
+1824 KDEKVVCNTTTNTED
-1839 NTNLEFVE
+1839 NTSLEYVE
-1847 SESAG
+1847 TDPAG
-1852 FRSRVSTL
+1852 FRSRVTTL
-1860 FESWYQIC
+1860 FKSWYQIC

-1880 YVLHLHETG
+1880 YVLHLHQTG
-1889 LLKGDNTTESF
+1889 LLKGDDTTESF

-1940 AKLVFSILKYLPEQ
+1940 AKLVFSILKHFPEQ

-1978 EDKKTSLNPRP
+1978 EEKKSSLNPIP

-2010 ANFQVLSAFANAFH
+2010 ANFQVLTAFANAFH

-2081 ELGGPVNFLY
+2081 ELGGPVHFLY

-2180 DEYLALRQQNSAY
+2180 DEYLMSRQQSSSF
-2193 LSELKQKLLLPSSE
+2193 LSELKQKLLLSASE

-2223 VLYTGIQAIQ
+2223 VLYTGMQAIQQLQATQ

-2242 QNVVALHMF
+2242 PNVVALQMF

-2298 IVQEQI
+2298 IIQEQI

-2345 APEIEKLFES
+2345 APEIEKIFES
-2355 VARSCGGLKPP
+2355 VARSCGGLKPV
-2366 DEGMVDETRD
+2366 DEGMVS
-2376 VHGVS
+2376 GWVS
-2381 EAGLSSE
+2381 
-2388 MHDVSERDEL
+2388 D
-2398 DEFLEEGK
+2398 
-2406 NVELMSPSTT
+2406 
-2416 NTPLQ
+2416 
-2421 AYNSVPAA
+2421 NS
-2429 FQSGGDVRTHE
+2429 H
-2440 TGGTG
+2440 
-2445 NENREI
+2445 
-2451 TVGGSD
+2451 
-2457 TFLPEGTA
+2457 
-2465 PRGAAKGRTE
+2465 
-2475 EEDEDKAH
+2475 

>member
-1 MVMNPSKVAGHA
+1 
-13 RFLLESFSDSEVDS
+13 
-27 IAQEICQL
+27 
-35 VEYGVETSI
+35 
-44 PVLKTCLDCFA
+44 
-55 ARRSHPNTSQ
+55 
-65 LEKLISLVFKRV
+65 
-77 LKHSNLISH
+77 
-86 ALQDVEVTDEFVADL
+86 
-101 TNALDFSISDKIS
+101 
-114 FALSLAESDDA
+114 
-125 TAAGRNLL
+125 
-133 LAMIEQL
+133 MIE
-140 CANSAQIESTEQ
+140 
-152 VQNILL
+152 NIVV
-158 FLQTS
+158 FLWR
-163 EDLSTHLTSF
+163 EEI
-173 LQILSST
+173 ILS
-180 QPKDDF
+180 
-186 SFALTP
+186 
-192 ILSQQLHQADVLRC
+192 
-206 IDFHTEFDSILAE
+206 
-219 IDKEISVGDLMGE
+219 
-232 LGCGVTAD
+232 
-240 AQQCRDILSCFAPL
+240 
-254 TEATISRI
+254 
-262 LANVA
+262 
-267 RTCADLE
+267 
-274 DNHTTFS
+274 
-281 TFSLVLGCC
+281 
-290 IPTELST
+290 
-297 PMSWSVDILI
+297 
-307 ETIKQLAPGTSWRKV
+307 
-322 IENLDH
+322 
-328 SGFDI
+328 
-333 PNKESFSF
+333 
-341 FMRLYKTASQDPFPL
+341 
-356 DAVCGSVWKNVE
+356 
-368 GQISFLKYA
+368 
-377 IASPPEVFT
+377 
-386 FMHSPRKLVYIDDNM
+386 
-401 HSHEHQLGLSN
+401 
-412 EAWLSLDLLDVLC
+412 
-425 QLAERGHTVLVSS
+425 
-438 LLQYPLAQCPK
+438 
-449 TLLTGMTHIKT
+449 
-460 AYNLIQREVVSAILP
+460 
-475 VIITNSQDS
+475 IIT
-484 GFILNLWHQNTE
+484 G
-496 LVLWGILKA
+496 
-505 QNLKADRILNLIDI
+505 
-519 CHELKVLSVVL
+519 
-530 ESVPISFSIRLAV
+530 
-543 LASLR
+543 
-548 GYLDIENWLPN
+548 
-559 VLCVY
+559 
-564 KDLFAEECLKFVK
+564 
-577 NVHFSESEDFTSQ
+577 
-590 HFHPSDPLS
+590 
-599 DVHLDATTSLLKVL
+599 
-613 KAHDNVITSS
+613 
-623 QLVDEIEKVNAAILD
+623 
-638 CNSKLQNGEA
+638 
-648 KVSSASNAYG
+648 
-658 DDIEA
+658 
-663 EANAYFHQMFSGQLS
+663 
-678 VDAMV
+678 
-683 QMLSRYKDS
+683 
-692 SVQREKSIFD
+692 
-702 CMIANL
+702 
-708 FEEYRFFPKYPERQL
+708 
-723 KIASILFGSVIKHQ
+723 
-737 LISSLTLG
+737 
-745 MALRLV
+745 
-751 LDSLRKPADS
+751 
-761 KMFLFG
+761 
-767 SKALE
+767 
-772 QFVNRLVELPQ
+772 
-783 YCNHILQISHLRSTH
+783 
-798 PELVTVIEQA
+798 
-808 LSRISSGNL
+808 
-817 ESEAVSNPGPSQSF
+817 
-831 PGNGEFSGSGI
+831 
-842 GQSALQL
+842 
-849 PLPVQSQQKNEVHI
+849 
-863 NDNSR
+863 
-868 VPSVPSV
+868 
-875 EAKTLLPSSST
+875 
-886 TSADVSVIPK
+886 
-896 NPGISTS
+896 
-903 SLTSAG
+903 
-909 IVRPA
+909 
-914 RGATSTRFGSA
+914 FGSA

-942 EIPPSDVQDK
+942 ETPPSDVQDK

-1086 VIPFTSKVLEPCQM
+1086 VIPFTSKVLEPCQN

-1180 PQIIQEPKTISPLKQ
+1180 PQMIQEPKTISPLKQ

-1203 DSPNTDDSSK
+1203 DSPNTDASSK
-1213 LLSQYVAPQRVYTNT
+1213 LFSQYVAPQRVYTNT
-1228 LMEDEKVSHLG
+1228 LMEDEKVSTLG

-1286 LHFPFHR
+1286 MHFPFHR
-1293 VVPLAMDRAI
+1293 VVPLAMDRAL

-1365 SISGHLR
+1365 SISCHLR

-1421 QQLSLRKKH
+1421 QQLLLRKKH
-1430 RDGAGS
+1430 RDCAGS

-1513 ASDFLSSAR
+1513 ASDFLSSAG
-1522 NARMDNVSQPL
+1522 NARMDNVSRPL

-1560 LQFSKSLSTSEL
+1560 LQFSKSLSTSES

-1579 TAMKETGASLQ
+1579 TAVKETGASLQ

-1711 EERKLNKDITIGLIQ
+1711 ERKLNKDITIGLIQ

-1780 AKLSSKYGSPE
+1780 AKLSSKSGSPE

-1810 SNSAIGIENNDKQS
+1810 SDSAIGIENNDKQS
-1824 KDKKVVCNTTANTEE
+1824 KDKKVVYNTTANIEE

-1852 FRSRVSTL
+1852 FRIRVSTL

-1978 EDKKTSLNPRP
+1978 EDKKTSLIPRP

-2180 DEYLALRQQNSAY
+2180 DEYLASRQQNSAY
-2193 LSELKQKLLLPSSE
+2193 LSELKQKLLLSSSE
-2207 ASSAGT
+2207 ASSAET

-2330 KNPRYGFWKQAFIRC
+2330 KNPRYGFWKQSFIRC

-2366 DEGMVDETRD
+2366 DEGMVS
-2376 VHGVS
+2376 GWVS
-2381 EAGLSSE
+2381 
-2388 MHDVSERDEL
+2388 D
-2398 DEFLEEGK
+2398 
-2406 NVELMSPSTT
+2406 
-2416 NTPLQ
+2416 
-2421 AYNSVPAA
+2421 NS
-2429 FQSGGDVRTHE
+2429 H
-2440 TGGTG
+2440 
-2445 NENREI
+2445 
-2451 TVGGSD
+2451 
-2457 TFLPEGTA
+2457 
-2465 PRGAAKGRTE
+2465 
-2475 EEDEDKAH
+2475 

>member
-1 MVMNPSKVAGHA
+1 MGLAVAVYVWGGKPKPKRKNRKVGNDQKNQRILLDLLFSPENPSKHFGYRIAMLMVPSKVAGHT
-13 RFLLESFSDSEVDS
+13 RFLLESFNGSDVDS
-27 IAQEICQL
+27 IAQEICQVNLSLSLSFELWIEFILSETRWLQL
-35 VEYGVETSI
+35 VDVGIETSI
-44 PVLKTCLDCFA
+44 PALKTCIDCFTV
-55 ARRSHPNTSQ
+55 RRSHPNALQ
-65 LEKLISLVFKRV
+65 LEKLVSLVFKRV
-77 LKHSNLISH
+77 LNNSDNLQTLISN
-86 ALQDVEVTDEFVADL
+86 ALQDVELTDEFVDDL
-101 TNALDFSISDKIS
+101 TNALGFTIPEKISVALVLADSERSDAKTSGTFFSIASS
-114 FALSLAESDDA
+114 PRL
-125 TAAGRNLL
+125 GRNLL
-133 LAMIEQL
+133 LAEIEQL
-140 CANSAQIESTEQ
+140 CASPGQIESTEQ
-152 VQNILL
+152 IQNVVL
-158 FLQTS
+158 FLQHS
-163 EDLSTHLTSF
+163 EDLSSHLDSF
-173 LQILSST
+173 LRILSSA
-180 QPKDDF
+180 QPRDDF

-192 ILSQQLHQADVLRC
+192 FLSPQHHQSYVFSDSSDNDIEAILD
-206 IDFHTEFDSILAE
+206 D
-219 IDKEISVGDLMGE
+219 IDKELDLGDLMGE
-232 LGCGVTAD
+232 LGCGLTAD
-240 AQQCRDILSCFAPL
+240 AQQCKEILSTFAPL
-254 TEATISRI
+254 GEAAIARI
-262 LANVA
+262 LGNVA
-267 RTCADLE
+267 RSCPDRE
-274 DNHTTFS
+274 DNHTTFP
-281 TFSLVLGCC
+281 TFALALGCC
-290 IPTELST
+290 IPTELPT
-297 PMSWSVDILI
+297 PRSWNADILI
-307 ETIKQLAPGTSWRKV
+307 ETIIQLAPGTSWRKV

-333 PNKESFSF
+333 PNMESFSF
-341 FMRLYKTASQDPFPL
+341 FMRLYKTACKDPFPL
-356 DAVCGSVWKNVE
+356 DAVCASVWKNME
-368 GQISFLKYA
+368 GQLSFLKHA
-377 IASPPEVFT
+377 IAAPPEVFT
-386 FMHSPRKLVYIDDNM
+386 FTHSPKKLVRYHTSVYVDNNM
-401 HSHEHQLGLSN
+401 HSHEQQLGLSN
-412 EAWLSLDLLDVLC
+412 QAWLSLDLLYVLC

-438 LLQYPLAQCPK
+438 LLHYPLTHCPK
-449 TLLTGMTHIKT
+449 TLLLGMAHIKT
-460 AYNLIQREVVSAILP
+460 AYNLIQREVLSVVFPL
-475 VIITNSQDS
+475 IITNSQDS
-484 GFILNLWHQNTE
+484 GFILHLWHQNAE
-496 LVLWGILKA
+496 LVLWGILNA
-505 QNLKADRILNLIDI
+505 QNLKVDSILRIIEI
-519 CHELKVLSVVL
+519 CHELKILAVVL
-530 ESVPISFSIRLAV
+530 ESVPVSFSIRLAA

-548 GYLDIENWLPN
+548 GFLDIENWLPN
-559 VLCVY
+559 CLYVY
-564 KDLFAEECLKFVK
+564 KDTFAVECLKFVK
-577 NVHFSESEDFTSQ
+577 NVHFSQSEDFTSK

-599 DVHLDATTSLLKVL
+599 DLHLDATALLLKVL

-623 QLVDEIEKVNAAILD
+623 QLVDDIEKVNAAILD

-648 KVSSASNAYG
+648 KDSSASNAYG
-658 DDIEA
+658 EDVEA

-683 QMLSRYKDS
+683 QMLSLYKDS
-692 SVQREKSIFD
+692 LVQREKSIFD

-737 LISSLTLG
+737 LISSITLG

-817 ESEAVSNPGPSQSF
+817 ESDASVSHPGLSQSF
-831 PGNGEFSGSGI
+831 PGNGEFGSGI

-849 PLPVQSQQKNEVHI
+849 PSPVLPQQTNEVHI
-863 NDNSR
+863 DDRSR
-868 VPSVPSV
+868 VPSVPSN
-875 EAKTLLPSSST
+875 EAKPLLPSSSNI
-886 TSADVSVIPK
+886 SVDVSVTPK

-903 SLTSAG
+903 SSTSAG
-909 IVRPA
+909 FVRPA
-914 RGATSTRFGSA
+914 RGATSTSNLHVSIITGFGSA

-942 EIPPSDVQDK
+942 EAPPSDVQDK
-952 ISFIINNISTANIE
+952 ISFIINNISLANIE
-966 SKGKEFAE
+966 SKGKDFAE

-1050 SWLGKLTIGRNY
+1050 SWLGKLTIGRNH

-1086 VIPFTSKVLEPCQM
+1086 VIPFTSKVGDVLEPCQN

-1135 EVLFKNLGVD
+1135 E
-1145 LKEVAPTSLLK
+1145 
-1156 DRKREIDGN
+1156 
-1165 PDFSNKDLGVTHISQ
+1165 
-1180 PQIIQEPKTISPLKQ
+1180 EPKTISPLKQ
-1195 IDLPLDVA
+1195 IDLPIDVA
-1203 DSPNTDDSSK
+1203 NTDTPSK

-1228 LMEDEKVSHLG
+1228 LMEDEKVATLG
-1239 LSDQL
+1239 LPDQL

-1249 LFPSTPSPLF
+1249 LFPSSPSPLF
-1259 SISQQLS
+1259 STSQ
-1266 AALPNIGNHVV
+1266 
-1277 INQKLSGFA
+1277 
-1286 LHFPFHR
+1286 
-1293 VVPLAMDRAI
+1293 
-1303 KEIVSGI
+1303 
-1310 VQRSVCIACQTT
+1310 
-1322 KELVLKDYTLEPDE
+1322 DYALEPDE
-1336 TRIYNAA
+1336 TRIYSAA

-1372 NSLQGMNIKNEA
+1372 SLLQDLNIKNEA

-1408 TEKAIQTIDADID
+1408 TEKAVQTIDADIA
-1421 QQLSLRKKH
+1421 QQLLLRRKP

-1436 SLFDPNMLSQNSVSF
+1436 SLSQNSVSF

-1480 KQTTQTSHGLSAAS
+1480 KQSIHTSHGLSAAS
-1494 SSSGD
+1494 SSSGE
-1499 VGLSSSY
+1499 VGLGSNY
-1506 GPASGKS
+1506 GPVSGKS
-1513 ASDFLSSAR
+1513 ASDSLSGAE
-1522 NARMDNVSQPL
+1522 NARMDMVSRASDL
-1533 DISVEGFESPPVSLL
+1533 SVEANMLTFHLASVQ
-1548 SSQVDPAVDTAG
+1548 SSQVDPAGETGG
-1560 LQFSKSLSTSEL
+1560 LQFSNSISTSEL

-1579 TAMKETGASLQ
+1579 TAMKETGTSLQ

-1597 MERLGGNNI
+1597 MERLGGSNI
-1606 IQPSLS
+1606 AQPSLS
-1612 TRDALEKYHIVT
+1612 TRDALDKYHIVM

-1632 NIAGDDEIQAVVSE
+1632 NNAGDGEIQVLECISCYSEVVVSE

-1669 KALYDNASSNLHVSA
+1669 KALYENASSSLHVSA
-1684 NLAILVAVRDVCK
+1684 NLAILVAIRDVCK

-1732 AEYNVHMAKYLDG
+1732 AEYNVHMAKHLDG

-1771 ELHSLVDAL
+1771 ELHTLVDAL
-1780 AKLSSKYGSPE
+1780 AKLSSKSGSPE

-1803 VTNTSDH
+1803 VTNTSGLSD
-1810 SNSAIGIENNDKQS
+1810 SASGNENNDRQS
-1824 KDKKVVCNTTANTEE
+1824 KDEKVQIFSLPNVACDQAVVCNTTANTEE
-1839 NTNLEFVE
+1839 NTSWEYVVADP
-1847 SESAG
+1847 AG
-1852 FRSRVSTL
+1852 FRNRVSTL
-1860 FESWYQIC
+1860 FKNWYQIC
-1868 EVSGANETACSQ
+1868 EVSGANDTACSQ
-1880 YVLHLHETG
+1880 YVLHLHQTG
-1889 LLKGDNTTESF
+1889 LLKGDDTTESF

-1922 VQSPQQAQ
+1922 GQSPQQAQ

-1940 AKLVFSILKYLPEQ
+1940 AKLVFSVLKYFPEQ
-1954 ESSSKLFLLSEI
+1954 ESSIKLFLLSEI

-2010 ANFQVLSAFANAFH
+2010 ANFQVLTAFANAFH
-2024 ALQPLKIP
+2024 ALQPLKVP
-2032 AFSFAWLELVSH
+2032 AFRLGLKAVSRNAFNQTRICQELWKKSN
-2044 RSFMPKLLT
+2044 T
-2053 VNGQK
+2053 
-2058 GWPYVQRLLVDLLQ
+2058 YVLRMIHV

-2081 ELGGPVNFLY
+2081 ELGGPVCTFFPRVNFLY

-2160 PCILSEVDAA
+2160 PCILSEVDAV

-2180 DEYLALRQQNSAY
+2180 DEYLTLRQQNSTF
-2193 LSELKQKLLLPSSE
+2193 LSELKQKLLLSSNE

-2213 RYSVPLINSL
+2213 RYNVPLINSL
-2223 VLYTGIQAIQ
+2223 VLYTGMQAIQ

-2287 MLYLFFESDQE
+2287 MLYLFFESNQE
-2298 IVQEQI
+2298 IIIQEQI

-2330 KNPRYGFWKQAFIRC
+2330 KNPRYGFWQHAFIRC

-2355 VARSCGGLKPP
+2355 VARSCGSLKPVV
-2366 DEGMVDETRD
+2366 DEGMV
-2376 VHGVS
+2376 
-2381 EAGLSSE
+2381 
-2388 MHDVSERDEL
+2388 
-2398 DEFLEEGK
+2398 
-2406 NVELMSPSTT
+2406 
-2416 NTPLQ
+2416 
-2421 AYNSVPAA
+2421 
-2429 FQSGGDVRTHE
+2429 SGWADNNH
-2440 TGGTG
+2440 
-2445 NENREI
+2445 
-2451 TVGGSD
+2451 
-2457 TFLPEGTA
+2457 
-2465 PRGAAKGRTE
+2465 
-2475 EEDEDKAH
+2475 

>member
-307 ETIKQLAPGTSWRKV
+307 ETIKQLQAPGTSWRKV

-868 VPSVPSV
+868 VPSVPSI

-914 RGATSTRFGSA
+914 RGPTSTRFGSA

-1259 SISQQLS
+1259 SISQLS

-1757 LLQSLVTEESSVIS
+1757 LLQSLVTEGSSVIS

-2366 DEGMVDETRD
+2366 DEGMVS
-2376 VHGVS
+2376 GWVS
-2381 EAGLSSE
+2381 
-2388 MHDVSERDEL
+2388 D
-2398 DEFLEEGK
+2398 
-2406 NVELMSPSTT
+2406 
-2416 NTPLQ
+2416 
-2421 AYNSVPAA
+2421 NS
-2429 FQSGGDVRTHE
+2429 H
-2440 TGGTG
+2440 
-2445 NENREI
+2445 
-2451 TVGGSD
+2451 
-2457 TFLPEGTA
+2457 
-2465 PRGAAKGRTE
+2465 
-2475 EEDEDKAH
+2475 

>member
-125 TAAGRNLL
+125 NAAGRNLL

-192 ILSQQLHQADVLRC
+192 ILSQQLHQADVLRS

-240 AQQCRDILSCFAPL
+240 AQQCRDILSSFAPL

-868 VPSVPSV
+868 VPSVPSI

-1135 EVLFKNLGVD
+1135 E
-1145 LKEVAPTSLLK
+1145 
-1156 DRKREIDGN
+1156 
-1165 PDFSNKDLGVTHISQ
+1165 
-1180 PQIIQEPKTISPLKQ
+1180 IIQEPKTISPLKQ

-1259 SISQQLS
+1259 SISQLS

-1310 VQRSVCIACQTT
+1310 VQRSVCVACQTT

-1732 AEYNVHMAKYLDG
+1732 AEYNVHMAKYLGG

-2032 AFSFAWLELVSH
+2032 AF
-2044 RSFMPKLLT
+2044 RTGQPQKLYAQAT
-2053 VNGQK
+2053 YSK
-2058 GWPYVQRLLVDLLQ
+2058 WPERLLQ

-2366 DEGMVDETRD
+2366 DEGMVSGGRV

-2381 EAGLSSE
+2381 DAGLSSE

-2416 NTPLQ
+2416 NTPLRSRPTTPSPRRFR
-2421 AYNSVPAA
+2421 AEETCVPTKPAA
-2429 FQSGGDVRTHE
+2429 PVTRTE
-2440 TGGTG
+2440 RSRLEDRT
-2445 NENREI
+2445 RF
-2451 TVGGSD
+2451 SQ
-2457 TFLPEGTA
+2457 
-2465 PRGAAKGRTE
+2465 RGPPQEELRRE

>member
-1 MVMNPSKVAGHA
+1 MTPSKVAGHT
-13 RFLLESFSDSEVDS
+13 RFLLEHFNDSDVDS

-35 VEYGVETSI
+35 VDYGVEASI
-44 PVLKTCLDCFA
+44 PVLKTCVDCFTV
-55 ARRSHPNTSQ
+55 RRSHPNTLQ
-65 LEKLISLVFKRV
+65 LEKLLALVFKRV
-77 LKHSNLISH
+77 LKLSNLGTLLSH
-86 ALQDVEVTDEFVADL
+86 ALQDADVTPEFVHDL
-101 TNALDFSISDKIS
+101 ATALGFSVSDKIT
-114 FALSLAESDDA
+114 FALALVDFETSHAKTS
-125 TAAGRNLL
+125 GRNLL
-133 LAMIEQL
+133 LAEIEQL
-140 CANSAQIESTEQ
+140 CANNGQIESTEQ
-152 VQNILL
+152 IQNVVL

-163 EDLSTHLTSF
+163 EDLSGHLESF
-173 LQILSST
+173 LQLLSSS
-180 QPKDDF
+180 QPRDDL

-192 ILSQQLHQADVLRC
+192 LLSQHRS
-206 IDFHTEFDSILAE
+206 IDSAENDYDAILTE
-219 IDKEISVGDLMGE
+219 IDKEIAVGDLIGE
-232 LGCGVTAD
+232 LGCGFTAD
-240 AQQCRDILSCFAPL
+240 AQQCKQLLSSFAPL
-254 TEATISRI
+254 REATISRI
-262 LANVA
+262 LGHVA
-267 RTCADLE
+267 RTSADLE

-281 TFSLVLGCC
+281 TFSLAVGCC
-290 IPTELST
+290 IPTDLPT
-297 PMSWSVDILI
+297 PTSWNVDILI

-333 PNKESFSF
+333 ANMESFSF
-341 FMRLYKTASQDPFPL
+341 FMRLYKTACKDPFPL
-356 DAVCGSVWKNVE
+356 DAVCASVWNNME
-368 GQISFLKYA
+368 GQLSFLKHA
-377 IASPPEVFT
+377 IAAPPEVFT
-386 FMHSPRKLVYIDDNM
+386 FTHSPRKLAYIDNIM
-401 HSHEHQLGLSN
+401 HSHDQQLGVSN
-412 EAWLSLDLLDVLC
+412 QAWLSLDLLDVLC

-438 LLQYPLAQCPK
+438 MLQYPLTHCPK
-449 TLLTGMTHIKT
+449 TLLLGMTHVKT

-475 VIITNSQDS
+475 VLITNSQDS
-484 GFILNLWHQNTE
+484 GFILKLWHQNAE
-496 LVLWGILKA
+496 LVLWGILNA
-505 QNLKADRILNLIDI
+505 QNLKSDGILRIIEI
-519 CHELKVLSVVL
+519 FHELKIFSVVL
-530 ESVPISFSIRLAV
+530 ESVPVSFSIRLAV

-548 GYLDIENWLPN
+548 GFLDIENWLPN
-559 VLCVY
+559 CLYVY

-577 NVHFSESEDFTSQ
+577 YVHFSESEDFTSK

-599 DVHLDATTSLLKVL
+599 DLHLDATTLLLKVL

-623 QLVDEIEKVNAAILD
+623 QLVEEMEKVNSAILD

-648 KVSSASNAYG
+648 KDSSVPSPYG
-658 DDIEA
+658 EDVEE

-683 QMLSRYKDS
+683 QMLSRYKES
-692 SVQREKSIFD
+692 LVQREKSIFE

-723 KIASILFGSVIKHQ
+723 KIASVLFGSVIKHQ
-737 LISSLTLG
+737 LVSSITLG

-798 PELVTVIEQA
+798 PELVAVIEQA

-817 ESEAVSNPGPSQSF
+817 ESDASFSHPGPSQSL
-831 PGNGEFSGSGI
+831 PGNGEFSVSGI
-842 GQSALQL
+842 GQSPLQL
-849 PLPVQSQQKNEVHI
+849 PSPVQPQQKNEVHI
-863 NDNSR
+863 DDRSK
-868 VPSVPSV
+868 VPSVPSI
-875 EAKTLLPSSST
+875 ETKPLLPSSSSS
-886 TSADVSVIPK
+886 SADVSVIPK

-909 IVRPA
+909 FVRPA

-942 EIPPSDVQDK
+942 EAPPSDVQDK
-952 ISFIINNISTANIE
+952 ISFIINNISIANIE

-974 ILPQQYYPWFA
+974 ILSQQYYPWFA

-1086 VIPFTSKVLEPCQM
+1086 VIPFTSKVLEPCQN

-1135 EVLFKNLGVD
+1135 EM
-1145 LKEVAPTSLLK
+1145 
-1156 DRKREIDGN
+1156 
-1165 PDFSNKDLGVTHISQ
+1165 IS
-1180 PQIIQEPKTISPLKQ
+1180 EPKTISPLKQ
-1195 IDLPLDVA
+1195 IDLLLDVA
-1203 DSPNTDDSSK
+1203 NSSNTDAPSQ
-1213 LLSQYVAPQRVYTNT
+1213 LLSQYVAPQRAYTNT
-1228 LMEDEKVSHLG
+1228 SVEDEKVVTLG

-1244 PSPQG
+1244 SSPQG
-1249 LFPSTPSPLF
+1249 PFQSTPPF
-1259 SISQQLS
+1259 SVSQQLS
-1266 AALPNIGNHVV
+1266 AALPNIGNLVV
-1277 INQKLSGFA
+1277 INQKLSGFSK
-1286 LHFPFHR
+1286 HFPFQR

-1303 KEIVSGI
+1303 KEIVSGV

-1322 KELVLKDYTLEPDE
+1322 KELVLKDYASEPDE

-1372 NSLQGMNIKNEA
+1372 NSLQGPNINNEA

-1408 TEKAIQTIDADID
+1408 TEKAIQNIDADIA
-1421 QQLSLRKKH
+1421 QQLSLRRKH
-1430 RDGAGS
+1430 RDGVGS
-1436 SLFDPNMLSQNSVSF
+1436 SFFDPNMRTQNSGSF
-1451 IPESLRPKPGH
+1451 IPESLSPKPGQ

-1475 QLPWQ
+1475 QLSWQ
-1480 KQTTQTSHGLSAAS
+1480 KQSAQTSHGLSVAS

-1499 VGLSSSY
+1499 VGLGNGY
-1506 GPASGKS
+1506 GPVSGKN
-1513 ASDFLSSAR
+1513 ASDFESSAGNDR
-1522 NARMDNVSQPL
+1522 TDMAYWASDTSM
-1533 DISVEGFESPPVSLL
+1533 EGFQSSPISLL
-1548 SSQVDPAVDTAG
+1548 SSQVDPAAG

-1572 SLVESSD
+1572 SLVESSEA
-1579 TAMKETGASLQ
+1579 AMKETGSSLQ
-1590 TLTSAAT
+1590 TLTSSAT
-1597 MERLGGNNI
+1597 MERLIGNNTP
-1606 IQPSLS
+1606 QPSLS
-1612 TRDALEKYHIVT
+1612 TRDALDKYHIVT
-1624 QKMEDLVA
+1624 QEMENLVA
-1632 NIAGDDEIQAVVSE
+1632 NNAGDDEIQAVVSE

-1669 KALYDNASSNLHVSA
+1669 KALYENASSNLHISA
-1684 NLAILVAVRDVCK
+1684 NLAILVAIRDVCK

-1702 LTSWVIYSE
+1702 LTSWVIYSD

-1732 AEYNVHMAKYLDG
+1732 AEYNVHMAKHLDG

-1757 LLQSLVTEESSVIS
+1757 LLQCLVTEKSSVIS

-1780 AKLSSKYGSPE
+1780 AKLAAKSGSPV

-1803 VTNTSDH
+1803 VTNTSGLSD
-1810 SNSAIGIENNDKQS
+1810 SATENEINDMQS
-1824 KDKKVVCNTTANTEE
+1824 KDEKVVCNTIANTED
-1839 NTNLEFVE
+1839 NTSFEYVE
-1847 SESAG
+1847 SGSTD
-1852 FRSRVSTL
+1852 FRKR
-1860 FESWYQIC
+1860 
-1868 EVSGANETACSQ
+1868 
-1880 YVLHLHETG
+1880 TG
-1889 LLKGDNTTESF
+1889 LLKGDDTTESF

-1930 SPSFLIIDIY
+1930 SPSFLIIDIF
-1940 AKLVFSILKYLPEQ
+1940 AKLVFSILKYFPEQ
-1954 ESSSKLFLLSEI
+1954 ESSSKFFLLSEI

-1978 EDKKTSLNPRP
+1978 EDKKASLSPRP

-2003 LDPGTDG
+2003 LDPVTDG
-2010 ANFQVLSAFANAFH
+2010 ANFQVLTAFANAFH

-2032 AFSFAWLELVSH
+2032 AF
-2044 RSFMPKLLT
+2044 
-2053 VNGQK
+2053 
-2058 GWPYVQRLLVDLLQ
+2058 
-2072 FLEPFLRNA
+2072 RNA
-2081 ELGGPVNFLY
+2081 ELGGPVHILY

-2120 PSSCI
+2120 PSSCV

-2170 LKAKQMKNDV
+2170 LKANQMKNDV
-2180 DEYLALRQQNSAY
+2180 EEYLTSRQHDTTF
-2193 LSELKQKLLLPSSE
+2193 LSELKLKLLVSSSE

-2213 RYSVPLINSL
+2213 RYNVPLINSL
-2223 VLYTGIQAIQ
+2223 VLYTGMQAIQ
-2233 QLQAGETQA
+2233 QLQQAGETGA

-2251 KYLSME
+2251 KYLSVE

-2287 MLYLFFESDQE
+2287 MLYLFLESDQVV
-2298 IVQEQI
+2298 IQEQI

-2330 KNPRYGFWKQAFIRC
+2330 KNPRYGFWKHGFIRC

-2355 VARSCGGLKPP
+2355 VARSCGCLKPL
-2366 DEGMVDETRD
+2366 DEGIVSA
-2376 VHGVS
+2376 GWVS
-2381 EAGLSSE
+2381 E
-2388 MHDVSERDEL
+2388 
-2398 DEFLEEGK
+2398 
-2406 NVELMSPSTT
+2406 
-2416 NTPLQ
+2416 
-2421 AYNSVPAA
+2421 NS
-2429 FQSGGDVRTHE
+2429 H
-2440 TGGTG
+2440 
-2445 NENREI
+2445 
-2451 TVGGSD
+2451 
-2457 TFLPEGTA
+2457 
-2465 PRGAAKGRTE
+2465 
-2475 EEDEDKAH
+2475 

>member
-1 MVMNPSKVAGHA
+1 MLMIPSKVAGHT
-13 RFLLESFSDSEVDS
+13 RFLLQSLHDSDADS
-27 IAQEICQL
+27 IAKELSQL
-35 VEYGVETSI
+35 FDFGVETSI
-44 PVLKTCLDCFA
+44 PVLKTCLDCFTV
-55 ARRSHPNTSQ
+55 RKSQPDTLLQ
-65 LEKLISLVFKRV
+65 LEKVVSLVFKRV
-77 LKHSNLISH
+77 MKLPNLGTLLSH
-86 ALQDVEVTDEFVADL
+86 ALKDVELTQSFLDDL
-101 TNALDFSISDKIS
+101 TDTLEFSVSDKIA
-114 FALSLAESDDA
+114 FALALTVFDRLDAKTTGRNFLLAE
-125 TAAGRNLL
+125 
-133 LAMIEQL
+133 IEQL
-140 CANSAQIESTEQ
+140 CANTGQIDSSEQ
-152 VQNILL
+152 IQNVLL
-158 FLQTS
+158 FLQSS
-163 EDLSTHLTSF
+163 EDLSRHLDSF
-173 LQILSST
+173 LQILSYA
-180 QPKDDF
+180 QPSDDF

-192 ILSQQLHQADVLRC
+192 ILSDVHEADVFRSM
-206 IDFHTEFDSILAE
+206 DFHCDSVENEFDAILAE
-219 IDKEISVGDLMGE
+219 IDKETGVGDLMGE
-232 LGCGVTAD
+232 LGCGFTAD
-240 AQQCRDILSCFAPL
+240 AQQCKEILSSFAPL
-254 TEATISRI
+254 REATVSRI
-262 LANVA
+262 LVNVA

-281 TFSLVLGCC
+281 TFSLALGSC
-290 IPTELST
+290 IPSELPT
-297 PMSWSVDILI
+297 PKSWNVDILVD
-307 ETIKQLAPGTSWRKV
+307 TINLLAPGTSWRKV

-328 SGFDI
+328 DGFDI
-333 PNKESFSF
+333 PNMESFAF
-341 FMRLYKTASQDPFPL
+341 FMRLYKTACKEPFPL
-356 DAVCGSVWKNVE
+356 DAVCASVWKNME
-368 GQISFLKYA
+368 GQLSFLKHA
-377 IASPPEVFT
+377 ISAPPEVFT
-386 FMHSPRKLVYIDDNM
+386 FMHSPRKLVYNDNM
-401 HSHEHQLGLSN
+401 HSHEQQLGLSN
-412 EAWLSLDLLDVLC
+412 HAWLSLDLLDVLC
-425 QLAERGHTVLVSS
+425 QLAERGHAVLVSS
-438 LLQYPLAQCPK
+438 LLQYPLTHCPR
-449 TLLTGMTHIKT
+449 TLLLGMTHIKT
-460 AYNLIQREVVSAILP
+460 AYNLIQREVVSAIFP
-475 VIITNSQDS
+475 VIITNSQES
-484 GFILNLWHQNTE
+484 GFILNIWHQNAE
-496 LVLWGILKA
+496 LFLWGILGA
-505 QNLKADRILNLIDI
+505 QNLKADSMLRIIEI
-519 CHELKVLSVVL
+519 CHELKILPVVL
-530 ESVPISFSIRLAV
+530 ESVPVSFSIRLAV

-548 GYLDIENWLPN
+548 GLLDIESWLPN
-559 VLCVY
+559 CLHVY

-577 NVHFSESEDFTSQ
+577 NVHFSDSEDFTAK

-599 DVHLDATTSLLKVL
+599 DLHLDATTSLLKVL

-623 QLVDEIEKVNAAILD
+623 QLVEEIEKVNAAILD

-648 KVSSASNAYG
+648 KDSSASNAYG
-658 DDIEA
+658 DDVEA
-663 EANAYFHQMFSGQLS
+663 EANAYFHQMFSSQLS

-692 SVQREKSIFD
+692 LVQREKLIFE

-817 ESEAVSNPGPSQSF
+817 ESDASVSHSAPSQFF
-831 PGNGEFSGSGI
+831 PGNGELSGSST
-842 GQSALQL
+842 GQSALQHSSPIQL
-849 PLPVQSQQKNEVHI
+849 QQQNEVHI
-863 NDNSR
+863 DDRSN
-868 VPSVPSV
+868 VPSVPSND
-875 EAKTLLPSSST
+875 ARPLLPSLST
-886 TSADVSVIPK
+886 TSADISVIPR
-896 NPGISTS
+896 NPGISSSSSTS
-903 SLTSAG
+903 SGLGRQT
-909 IVRPA
+909 

-942 EIPPSDVQDK
+942 ETPLQNVQDK
-952 ISFIINNISTANIE
+952 VSFIINNLSIANIE
-966 SKGKEFAE
+966 SKGKEFAD

-985 QYMVMKRASIEPN
+985 QYMVMKRASIEQN

-1086 VIPFTSKVLEPCQM
+1086 VIPFTSKVLEPCQN

-1145 LKEVAPTSLLK
+1145 IKEVAPTSLLK

-1165 PDFSNKDLGVTHISQ
+1165 PDFSNKDLISQ
-1180 PQIIQEPKTISPLKQ
+1180 PQMISEPKTVSPLKQ

-1203 DSPNTDDSSK
+1203 NSPNTDVPSK
-1213 LLSQYVAPQRVYTNT
+1213 LLSQYVAPQRVYPNT
-1228 LMEDEKVSHLG
+1228 LMEEEKVATLG

-1249 LFPSTPSPLF
+1249 LFQSTPSPLF

-1277 INQKLSGFA
+1277 INQKLSGFGM
-1286 LHFPFHR
+1286 HFPFQR

-1322 KELVLKDYTLEPDE
+1322 KELVLKDYAMEPE
-1336 TRIYNAA
+1336 ESRIYNAA

-1372 NSLQGMNIKNEA
+1372 NSLQGLNIANES

-1403 IEQAA
+1403 IEHAA
-1408 TEKAIQTIDADID
+1408 TDKAIQTIDADIA
-1421 QQLSLRKKH
+1421 QQLLLRRKH

-1436 SLFDPNMLSQNSVSF
+1436 SFFDPNMLSQNSGSF

-1475 QLPWQ
+1475 QHPWQ
-1480 KQTTQTSHGLSAAS
+1480 KQSTQTSHGLSAAS
-1494 SSSGD
+1494 SSSSD
-1499 VGLSSSY
+1499 VALGSGY
-1506 GPASGKS
+1506 GPVSGKV
-1513 ASDFLSSAR
+1513 ASDFLSSAG
-1522 NARMDNVSQPL
+1522 NARMDMVSRPS
-1533 DISVEGFESPPVSLL
+1533 DISVDGFESSVSLL
-1548 SSQVDPAVDTAG
+1548 SSQVDQAG
-1560 LQFSKSLSTSEL
+1560 DSASLQFAKSLPTSEL
-1572 SLVESSD
+1572 NLVDPSD
-1579 TAMKETGASLQ
+1579 AVMKEIGTSLQ

-1597 MERLGGNNI
+1597 MERVGGNNI
-1606 IQPSLS
+1606 TQPSLS
-1612 TRDALEKYHIVT
+1612 TRDALDKYQIVT
-1624 QKMEDLVA
+1624 QKMEELVA
-1632 NIAGDDEIQAVVSE
+1632 NNAGDDEIQAVVSE

-1659 AALAVAQKAF
+1659 AAFAVAQKAF
-1669 KALYDNASSNLHVSA
+1669 KALYENASINLHVSA
-1684 NLAILVAVRDVCK
+1684 NLAILVAIRDVCK

-1726 RELLNL
+1726 RELLSL
-1732 AEYNVHMAKYLDG
+1732 AEYNVHMAKHLDG
-1745 GRNKSATDFSIS
+1745 GRNKSATDFAIS

-1780 AKLSSKYGSPE
+1780 AKLASKSGSPE

-1803 VTNTSDH
+1803 VTNSAGLSD
-1810 SNSAIGIENNDKQS
+1810 SATGNEYNDRQ
-1824 KDKKVVCNTTANTEE
+1824 KDEKVACNTTSNTDV
-1839 NTNLEFVE
+1839 NTSLEYVE
-1847 SESAG
+1847 SDPAG
-1852 FRSRVSTL
+1852 FRDRVSTL

-1868 EVSGANETACSQ
+1868 ELPGANETACSQ
-1880 YVLHLHETG
+1880 YVFHLHQTG
-1889 LLKGDNTTESF
+1889 LLKGDDTTESF
-1900 FRILLELSV
+1900 FRTLLEISV
-1909 AHCISSEEISSGA
+1909 AHCISSEDISSGA

-1930 SPSFLIIDIY
+1930 SPSFLAIDMY
-1940 AKLVFSILKYLPEQ
+1940 AKLVFSILKYFPEQ

-1966 MAVTVRSIQKDA
+1966 MAVTVRCIQKDA
-1978 EDKKTSLNPRP
+1978 EDKKTSLNPKP

-2010 ANFQVLSAFANAFH
+2010 ANFQVLTAFANTFH

-2081 ELGGPVNFLY
+2081 ELGGPVHFLY

-2170 LKAKQMKNDV
+2170 LKGKQMKNDV
-2180 DEYLALRQQNSAY
+2180 DEYLMSRQQNSTF
-2193 LSELKQKLLLPSSE
+2193 LSELKQKLLLSSSE
-2207 ASSAGT
+2207 ATSAGT

-2223 VLYTGIQAIQ
+2223 VLYTGMQAIQ

-2242 QNVVALHMF
+2242 QNVVALQMF

-2298 IVQEQI
+2298 IIQEQI

-2355 VARSCGGLKPP
+2355 VARSCGGLKPV
-2366 DEGMVDETRD
+2366 DEGMVS
-2376 VHGVS
+2376 GWVS
-2381 EAGLSSE
+2381 
-2388 MHDVSERDEL
+2388 D
-2398 DEFLEEGK
+2398 
-2406 NVELMSPSTT
+2406 
-2416 NTPLQ
+2416 
-2421 AYNSVPAA
+2421 NS
-2429 FQSGGDVRTHE
+2429 H
-2440 TGGTG
+2440 
-2445 NENREI
+2445 
-2451 TVGGSD
+2451 
-2457 TFLPEGTA
+2457 
-2465 PRGAAKGRTE
+2465 
-2475 EEDEDKAH
+2475 

>member
-1 MVMNPSKVAGHA
+1 MLMIPSKVAGHT
-13 RFLLESFSDSEVDS
+13 RFLLESFNGSDVDS

-35 VEYGVETSI
+35 VDIGVETSI
-44 PVLKTCLDCFA
+44 PVLKTCIDCFTVRA
-55 ARRSHPNTSQ
+55 SHPDALQ
-65 LEKLISLVFKRV
+65 LEKVVSLVFKRV
-77 LKHSNLISH
+77 LKNSNLQTLISH
-86 ALQDVEVTDEFVADL
+86 ALQDADVTDHFVDDL
-101 TNALDFSISDKIS
+101 TNSLGFSIPEKIR
-114 FALSLAESDDA
+114 FALVLADFERSDA
-125 TAAGRNLL
+125 KTSGRNLL
-133 LAMIEQL
+133 LAEIEKL
-140 CANSAQIESTEQ
+140 CATPGQIESTEEI
-152 VQNILL
+152 QNVVL
-158 FLQTS
+158 FLQQS
-163 EDLSTHLTSF
+163 EDLSSHLDSF
-173 LQILSST
+173 LRVLSSA
-180 QPKDDF
+180 QPRDDF

-192 ILSQQLHQADVLRC
+192 FLSPQDHESYVFRSMDFRSDSSDNEIDAILD
-206 IDFHTEFDSILAE
+206 E
-219 IDKEISVGDLMGE
+219 IDKELSVGDLIGE
-232 LGCGVTAD
+232 LGCGFTAD
-240 AQQCRDILSCFAPL
+240 AQQCKEILSTFAPL
-254 TEATISRI
+254 GEATIARI
-262 LANVA
+262 LGNVA
-267 RTCADLE
+267 RTCADRE
-274 DNHTTFS
+274 DDHTTFPS
-281 TFSLVLGCC
+281 FSLALGCC
-290 IPTELST
+290 IPNELPS
-297 PMSWSVDILI
+297 PRSWNADVLI
-307 ETIKQLAPGTSWRKV
+307 EAINQLAPGTSWRKV

-333 PNKESFSF
+333 PNMESFSF
-341 FMRLYKTASQDPFPL
+341 FMRLYRTACKDPFPI
-356 DAVCGSVWKNVE
+356 DAVCASVWKNLE
-368 GQISFLKYA
+368 GQLSFLKHA
-377 IASPPEVFT
+377 VAAPPEVFT
-386 FMHSPRKLVYIDDNM
+386 FAHSPRKLVYVDSNM
-401 HSHEHQLGLSN
+401 HSHEQQLGLSN
-412 EAWLSLDLLDVLC
+412 QAWLSLDLLDVLC

-438 LLQYPLAQCPK
+438 LLHYPLTNCPK
-449 TLLTGMTHIKT
+449 TLLLGMAHIKT
-460 AYNLIQREVVSAILP
+460 AYNLIQREVLSVIFPL
-475 VIITNSQDS
+475 IITNSQDS
-484 GFILNLWHQNTE
+484 GFILHLWHQNTE
-496 LVLWGILKA
+496 LVLWGILNA
-505 QNLKADRILNLIDI
+505 QNLKADILLRIIEI
-519 CHELKVLSVVL
+519 CHELKILSVVL
-530 ESVPISFSIRLAV
+530 ESVPVSFSIRLAV

-548 GYLDIENWLPN
+548 GLLDIENWLPN
-559 VLCVY
+559 CLYVY
-564 KDLFAEECLKFVK
+564 KDTFAVECLKFVK
-577 NVHFSESEDFTSQ
+577 NVHFSQSEDFTSK

-599 DVHLDATTSLLKVL
+599 DIHLDATALLLKVL
-613 KAHDNVITSS
+613 KAHDNVIASS
-623 QLVDEIEKVNAAILD
+623 QVVEEIEKVNAAILD

-648 KVSSASNAYG
+648 KDSSAANAYG
-658 DDIEA
+658 EDVEA

-683 QMLSRYKDS
+683 QMLSLYKDS

-737 LISSLTLG
+737 LISSITLG

-817 ESEAVSNPGPSQSF
+817 ESDASVSHPGLSQSF

-842 GQSALQL
+842 GQAALQL
-849 PLPVQSQQKNEVHI
+849 PSPVLPQQTNEVHT
-863 NDNSR
+863 DDRTR
-868 VPSVPSV
+868 VPSAQSN
-875 EAKTLLPSSST
+875 EAKPLLPSSSN

-903 SLTSAG
+903 SSTSAG
-909 IVRPA
+909 FVRPA

-933 AAERRENAI
+933 AAERRDNAI
-942 EIPPSDVQDK
+942 EAPPSDVQDK
-952 ISFIINNISTANIE
+952 ISFIINNISLANIE

-1022 TYENCKVLLGSELI
+1022 TYENCKVLLGSDLI

-1086 VIPFTSKVLEPCQM
+1086 VIPFTSKVLEPCQK

-1180 PQIIQEPKTISPLKQ
+1180 PPMIQEPKTTSPLKQ
-1195 IDLPLDVA
+1195 IDLPIDVA
-1203 DSPNTDDSSK
+1203 NTDTPSK
-1213 LLSQYVAPQRVYTNT
+1213 LLSQYVAPQRVHTNT
-1228 LMEDEKVSHLG
+1228 SMEDEKVATLA
-1239 LSDQL
+1239 LPDQL

-1249 LFPSTPSPLF
+1249 LFLSTPSPLF
-1259 SISQQLS
+1259 SISQLS
-1266 AALPNIGNHVV
+1266 PALPNIGNHVV
-1277 INQKLSGFA
+1277 INQKLSGFSM
-1286 LHFPFHR
+1286 HFPFQR

-1322 KELVLKDYTLEPDE
+1322 KELVLKDYALEPDE
-1336 TRIYNAA
+1336 TRIYSAA

-1365 SISGHLR
+1365 AISGHLR
-1372 NSLQGMNIKNEA
+1372 SSLQGMNIKNEA

-1408 TEKAIQTIDADID
+1408 TEKAVQTIDVDIA
-1421 QQLSLRKKH
+1421 QQLLLRRKP

-1436 SLFDPNMLSQNSVSF
+1436 SLSHNSVSF
-1451 IPESLRPKPGH
+1451 IPESLRPKPGQ

-1475 QLPWQ
+1475 QLPLQ
-1480 KQTTQTSHGLSAAS
+1480 KQSTHTSHGLSTAS
-1494 SSSGD
+1494 SSSGE
-1499 VGLSSSY
+1499 VGLGSGY
-1506 GPASGKS
+1506 GPVSGKS
-1513 ASDFLSSAR
+1513 SSDSLSGAV
-1522 NARMDNVSQPL
+1522 NARMDMVTRASDL
-1533 DISVEGFESPPVSLL
+1533 SVEGFESPVSFL
-1548 SSQVDPAVDTAG
+1548 SSQVDPAGEGG
-1560 LQFSKSLSTSEL
+1560 LQFSNSISTSEL

-1579 TAMKETGASLQ
+1579 AAMKETGTSLQ
-1590 TLTSAAT
+1590 TLTPAAT
-1597 MERLGGNNI
+1597 MERLGGSNI
-1606 IQPSLS
+1606 TQPSLS
-1612 TRDALEKYHIVT
+1612 TRDALDKYHIVM

-1632 NIAGDDEIQAVVSE
+1632 NNAGDGEIQVVVSE

-1669 KALYDNASSNLHVSA
+1669 KALYENASSSLHVST
-1684 NLAILVAVRDVCK
+1684 NLAILEAIRDVCK

-1732 AEYNVHMAKYLDG
+1732 AEYNVHMAKHLDG
-1745 GRNKSATDFSIS
+1745 GRNKSATDFAIS

-1780 AKLSSKYGSPE
+1780 AKLSSKSGSPE

-1803 VTNTSDH
+1803 VTNTSGLSD
-1810 SNSAIGIENNDKQS
+1810 SASGNENNDRHS
-1824 KDKKVVCNTTANTEE
+1824 KDEKVVCNTTANTEE
-1839 NTNLEFVE
+1839 NTSWEYVE
-1847 SESAG
+1847 ADPAG
-1852 FRSRVSTL
+1852 FRNRVSTL
-1860 FESWYQIC
+1860 FENWYQIC

-1880 YVLHLHETG
+1880 YVLHLHQTG
-1889 LLKGDNTTESF
+1889 LLKGDDTTESF

-1930 SPSFLIIDIY
+1930 SPSFLAIDIY
-1940 AKLVFSILKYLPEQ
+1940 AKLVFSVLKYFPEQ

-2010 ANFQVLSAFANAFH
+2010 ANFQVLTAFANAFH
-2024 ALQPLKIP
+2024 ALQPLKVP

-2044 RSFMPKLLT
+2044 RSFMPKMLT

-2160 PCILSEVDAA
+2160 PCILSEVDAV

-2180 DEYLALRQQNSAY
+2180 DEYLTLRQQNSTF
-2193 LSELKQKLLLPSSE
+2193 LSELKQKLLLSPSE
-2207 ASSAGT
+2207 AILAGT

-2223 VLYTGIQAIQ
+2223 VLYTGMQAIQ

-2287 MLYLFFESDQE
+2287 MLYLFFESNQE
-2298 IVQEQI
+2298 IIIQEQI

-2330 KNPRYGFWKQAFIRC
+2330 KNPRYGFWKHAFIRC

-2355 VARSCGGLKPP
+2355 VARSCGGLKTV
-2366 DEGMVDETRD
+2366 DEGMV
-2376 VHGVS
+2376 
-2381 EAGLSSE
+2381 
-2388 MHDVSERDEL
+2388 
-2398 DEFLEEGK
+2398 
-2406 NVELMSPSTT
+2406 
-2416 NTPLQ
+2416 
-2421 AYNSVPAA
+2421 
-2429 FQSGGDVRTHE
+2429 SGWVADNNH
-2440 TGGTG
+2440 
-2445 NENREI
+2445 
-2451 TVGGSD
+2451 
-2457 TFLPEGTA
+2457 
-2465 PRGAAKGRTE
+2465 
-2475 EEDEDKAH
+2475 

>member
-1 MVMNPSKVAGHA
+1 MLMIPSKVAGNT
-13 RFLLESFSDSEVDS
+13 RFLLDSLPDSDVAS
-27 IAQEICQL
+27 IAHEISQL
-35 VEYGVETSI
+35 VDVGVDASI
-44 PVLKTCLDCFA
+44 PVLKTCLHCFTV
-55 ARRSHPNTSQ
+55 RTSHGNTLQ
-65 LEKLISLVFKRV
+65 LEKVVSLVFKRV
-77 LKHSNLISH
+77 MKNPNLGTVLSH
-86 ALQDVEVTDEFVADL
+86 ALKDVELTEEFVDDL
-101 TNALDFSISDKIS
+101 TNALDFSISEKIA
-114 FALSLAESDDA
+114 FGLALADFERSDA
-125 TAAGRNLL
+125 KTTGRNLL
-133 LAMIEQL
+133 VAVIEEL
-140 CANSAQIESTEQ
+140 CANSGPQIESTEQ
-152 VQNILL
+152 IQNLIL
-158 FLQTS
+158 FLQKS
-163 EDLSTHLTSF
+163 EDLSRHLDSF
-173 LQILSST
+173 TQLLSSA
-180 QPKDDF
+180 QPRDEF

-192 ILSQQLHQADVLRC
+192 IRSQEVHETDVFRSM
-206 IDFHTEFDSILAE
+206 DFHSDSTENEFDAILAE
-219 IDKEISVGDLMGE
+219 IDMETSVGDLMGE
-232 LGCGVTAD
+232 LGCGFTAD
-240 AQQCRDILSCFAPL
+240 AQLCKEILSSFTPL
-254 TEATISRI
+254 REATISKI
-262 LANVA
+262 LGNVA

-281 TFSLVLGCC
+281 TFSLALGCC
-290 IPTELST
+290 IPTELPT
-297 PMSWSVDILI
+297 PRAWNVDILV

-328 SGFDI
+328 EGFEI
-333 PNKESFSF
+333 PNMESFLL
-341 FMRLYKTASQDPFPL
+341 FMRLYKTACKEPFPL
-356 DAVCGSVWKNVE
+356 DAICGSVWKNLE
-368 GQISFLKYA
+368 GQLSFLKHA
-377 IASPPEVFT
+377 ISAPPEVFT
-386 FMHSPRKLVYIDDNM
+386 FMHSPRKLVYVDNL
-401 HSHEHQLGLSN
+401 HSHEQQLGLSN
-412 EAWLSLDLLDVLC
+412 HAWLSLDLLDVLC

-438 LLQYPLAQCPK
+438 LLQYPLTHCPR
-449 TLLTGMTHIKT
+449 TLLLGMTHIKT
-460 AYNLIQREVVSAILP
+460 TYNLIQREVVSAILP

-484 GFILNLWHQNTE
+484 GFILNMWHQNAE
-496 LVLWGILKA
+496 LVLWGIIDA
-505 QNLKADRILNLIDI
+505 QNLKADSMLRIIQI
-519 CHELKVLSVVL
+519 CHELKILSVVL
-530 ESVPISFSIRLAV
+530 ESVPVSFSIRLAV

-548 GYLDIENWLPN
+548 GFLDIENWLPN
-559 VLCVY
+559 CLYVH
-564 KDLFAEECLKFVK
+564 KDLFAEECLKYVK
-577 NVHFSESEDFTSQ
+577 DLHFSESEDFTAK

-599 DVHLDATTSLLKVL
+599 DLHLDATSSLLKVL

-623 QLVDEIEKVNAAILD
+623 ELVEEIQKVNAAILD
-638 CNSKLQNGEA
+638 SSSKLQNGEA
-648 KVSSASNAYG
+648 KDSSASNAYG
-658 DDIEA
+658 DDVEA

-692 SVQREKSIFD
+692 LVQREKLIFE

-737 LISSLTLG
+737 LITSLTLG

-817 ESEAVSNPGPSQSF
+817 ESDVSVSHPGPSQSF
-831 PGNGEFSGSGI
+831 PGNGELSGSGI
-842 GQSALQL
+842 SQSVLQL
-849 PLPVQSQQKNEVHI
+849 PSPVQLQQRNEMHV
-863 NDNSR
+863 DDRSK
-868 VPSVPSV
+868 VPSVPPN
-875 EAKTLLPSSST
+875 EAKPLLPSSSST
-886 TSADVSVIPK
+886 AADVSVVPK
-896 NPGISTS
+896 NPGISTTS
-903 SLTSAG
+903 STSAG
-909 IVRPA
+909 FGRSN

-942 EIPPSDVQDK
+942 EAPPSDVQDK

-1086 VIPFTSKVLEPCQM
+1086 VIPFTSKVLEPCQN

-1180 PQIIQEPKTISPLKQ
+1180 PQMIAEPKSISPLKQ

-1203 DSPNTDDSSK
+1203 NSPNTDVPSK
-1213 LLSQYVAPQRVYTNT
+1213 LLSQYVAPQRVYANT
-1228 LMEDEKVSHLG
+1228 LMEEEKVPTLG

-1249 LFPSTPSPLF
+1249 LFQSTPSPLF
-1259 SISQQLS
+1259 SISQLS

-1277 INQKLSGFA
+1277 INQKLSGFNG
-1286 LHFPFHR
+1286 HFAFQR

-1322 KELVLKDYTLEPDE
+1322 KELVLKDYAQEPDE

-1372 NSLQGMNIKNEA
+1372 NSLQGLTTTNEG

-1408 TEKAIQTIDADID
+1408 TEKAIQTIDADIA
-1421 QQLSLRKKH
+1421 QQLSLRRKH

-1436 SLFDPNMLSQNSVSF
+1436 SYYDPNMLSQNSASF

-1480 KQTTQTSHGLSAAS
+1480 KQSTQTSHGVSTAS

-1499 VGLSSSY
+1499 VGIGY
-1506 GPASGKS
+1506 GAVSGKL
-1513 ASDFLSSAR
+1513 ASDFSSSAG
-1522 NARMDNVSQPL
+1522 NARMDMVAQPS
-1533 DISVEGFESPPVSLL
+1533 DNSVEGFESSPLSLL
-1548 SSQVDPAVDTAG
+1548 SSQVDPAGDAAG

-1572 SLVESSD
+1572 NLAESSD
-1579 TAMKETGASLQ
+1579 TAMKETGTSLQ

-1597 MERLGGNNI
+1597 MERNNI
-1606 IQPSLS
+1606 TQPSLS
-1612 TRDALEKYHIVT
+1612 TRDALDKYQIVT

-1632 NIAGDDEIQAVVSE
+1632 NNVGDDEIQAVVSE

-1669 KALYDNASSNLHVSA
+1669 RALYENASSNLNVSA
-1684 NLAILVAVRDVCK
+1684 NLAILVAIRDVCK
-1697 RVVKE
+1697 VLVKE

-1732 AEYNVHMAKYLDG
+1732 AEYNVHMAKHLDG
-1745 GRNKSATDFSIS
+1745 GRNKSATDFAIS

-1780 AKLSSKYGSPE
+1780 AKLASKSGSSE
-1791 SLQQLIDIIRNP
+1791 SLQQLIDNIRNP
-1803 VTNTSDH
+1803 VANTAGLSD
-1810 SNSAIGIENNDKQS
+1810 SATGNENNDRQS
-1824 KDKKVVCNTTANTEE
+1824 KDEKVGSNTTTKTEE
-1839 NTNLEFVE
+1839 NTSLEFVE
-1847 SESAG
+1847 SDPAG
-1852 FRSRVSTL
+1852 FRERVTL
-1860 FESWYQIC
+1860 LFGNWFKIC
-1868 EVSGANETACSQ
+1868 EQSGANESACSQ
-1880 YVLHLHETG
+1880 FVLHLHQTG
-1889 LLKGDNTTESF
+1889 LLKGDDTTESF
-1900 FRILLELSV
+1900 FRTLLELSV
-1909 AHCISSEEISSGA
+1909 AHCITSEDISSGA

-1930 SPSFLIIDIY
+1930 GPSFLIIDIY
-1940 AKLVFSILKYLPEQ
+1940 AKLVFSILKYFPEQ

-2010 ANFQVLSAFANAFH
+2010 ANFQVLTAFANAFH
-2024 ALQPLKIP
+2024 ELQPLKIP

-2058 GWPYVQRLLVDLLQ
+2058 GWPYVQRLLVDLLE

-2081 ELGGPVNFLY
+2081 ELGGPVHCLY

-2145 TPNLKIDLLPEIVEA
+2145 TPNLKIDLLPEIIDA

-2180 DEYLALRQQNSAY
+2180 DEYLMPRQQNSTF
-2193 LSELKQKLLLPSSE
+2193 LSELKQKLLLSPSE

-2223 VLYTGIQAIQ
+2223 VLYTGMQAIQ
-2233 QLQAGETQA
+2233 QLQLQGGETQA
-2242 QNVVALHMF
+2242 QNVVALQMF

-2287 MLYLFFESDQE
+2287 MLYLFFETDQE
-2298 IVQEQI
+2298 IIQEQI

-2330 KNPRYGFWKQAFIRC
+2330 KNPRYGFWKQGFIRC
-2345 APEIEKLFES
+2345 APEIEKLFDS
-2355 VARSCGGLKPP
+2355 VARSCGGLKPV
-2366 DEGMVDETRD
+2366 DEGMVS
-2376 VHGVS
+2376 GWVS
-2381 EAGLSSE
+2381 
-2388 MHDVSERDEL
+2388 D
-2398 DEFLEEGK
+2398 
-2406 NVELMSPSTT
+2406 
-2416 NTPLQ
+2416 
-2421 AYNSVPAA
+2421 NS
-2429 FQSGGDVRTHE
+2429 H
-2440 TGGTG
+2440 
-2445 NENREI
+2445 
-2451 TVGGSD
+2451 
-2457 TFLPEGTA
+2457 
-2465 PRGAAKGRTE
+2465 
-2475 EEDEDKAH
+2475 

>member
-1 MVMNPSKVAGHA
+1 MVSSAAWISPKPKPHHLSSPSKHFRSGIAMVMNPSKVAGHA

-868 VPSVPSV
+868 VPSVPSI

-914 RGATSTRFGSA
+914 RGPTSTRFGSA

-1135 EVLFKNLGVD
+1135 E
-1145 LKEVAPTSLLK
+1145 
-1156 DRKREIDGN
+1156 
-1165 PDFSNKDLGVTHISQ
+1165 
-1180 PQIIQEPKTISPLKQ
+1180 Q

-1757 LLQSLVTEESSVIS
+1757 LLQSLVTEGSSVIS

-2010 ANFQVLSAFANAFH
+2010 ANFQ
-2024 ALQPLKIP
+2024 
-2032 AFSFAWLELVSH
+2032 
-2044 RSFMPKLLT
+2044 
-2053 VNGQK
+2053 
-2058 GWPYVQRLLVDLLQ
+2058 
-2072 FLEPFLRNA
+2072 
-2081 ELGGPVNFLY
+2081 VNFLY

-2366 DEGMVDETRD
+2366 DEGMVSAEETCVRTKPAAPVTRTERSRLED
-2376 VHGVS
+2376 RTRFSQRGPPQEELRRGERKKKMKTRPTNSRHQNARRLPLPAAAAVVVVEVGDFSILIFPGVD
-2381 EAGLSSE
+2381 GLSSIFFFLATLLE
-2388 MHDVSERDEL
+2388 PLIGFGL
-2398 DEFLEEGK
+2398 DCIVRRPGGLPGLRFS
-2406 NVELMSPSTT
+2406 VVPVTTPSTGLRGGAIGPSLRAIERCVI
-2416 NTPLQ
+2416 PL
-2421 AYNSVPAA
+2421 
-2429 FQSGGDVRTHE
+2429 
-2440 TGGTG
+2440 TGGSTIVASLLISKG
-2445 NENREI
+2445 
-2451 TVGGSD
+2451 
-2457 TFLPEGTA
+2457 FL
-2465 PRGAAKGRTE
+2465 
-2475 EEDEDKAH
+2475 KATL

>member
-1 MVMNPSKVAGHA
+1 MLMIPSKVAGHT
-13 RFLLESFSDSEVDS
+13 RFLLEGFHDSDVDS
-27 IAQEICQL
+27 AAQEICQL
-35 VEYGVETSI
+35 VDNGSETSL
-44 PVLKTCLDCFA
+44 PVLKTCLDYFT
-55 ARRSHPNTSQ
+55 ARKSHPNTLQ
-65 LEKLISLVFKRV
+65 LEKVVSSVFKRV
-77 LKHSNLISH
+77 MKNSNLGSLLSH
-86 ALQDVEVTDEFVADL
+86 ALKDVEVTEEFVDDL
-101 TNALDFSISDKIS
+101 TNSLNFSHSEKIS
-114 FALSLAESDDA
+114 FALALVDFQTSDA
-125 TAAGRNLL
+125 KTIGRNLL
-133 LAMIEQL
+133 LAQIDQL
-140 CANSAQIESTEQ
+140 CTNAGQIESTEQ
-152 VQNILL
+152 VQNVIL
-158 FLQTS
+158 FLQKS
-163 EDLSTHLTSF
+163 EDLSRNLDSF
-173 LQILSST
+173 IQFLSSA
-180 QPKDDF
+180 QPRDDF
-186 SFALTP
+186 SFALSP
-192 ILSQQLHQADVLRC
+192 ILSQEVHEADVFRSM
-206 IDFHTEFDSILAE
+206 DFHTDSTENEIDAILAD
-219 IDKEISVGDLMGE
+219 IDKEIAVGDLMGE
-232 LGCGVTAD
+232 LGCGFTAD
-240 AQQCRDILSCFAPL
+240 AQQCKEILSSFAPL
-254 TEATISRI
+254 REATISRI
-262 LANVA
+262 LGNVV
-267 RTCADLE
+267 RTFADLE

-281 TFSLVLGCC
+281 TFSLALGCG
-290 IPTELST
+290 IPPEVPT
-297 PMSWSVDILI
+297 PKSWNVDILI

-328 SGFDI
+328 DGFDI
-333 PNKESFSF
+333 PNMESFSF
-341 FMRLYKTASQDPFPL
+341 FMRLYKTACKEPFPL
-356 DAVCGSVWKNVE
+356 DVVCGSVWINMK
-368 GQISFLKYA
+368 GQLSFLKHA
-377 IASPPEVFT
+377 IAAPPEVFT
-386 FMHSPRKLVYIDDNM
+386 FMHSPRKLVYIDNNL
-401 HSHEHQLGLSN
+401 HSHEQQLGLSN
-412 EAWLSLDLLDVLC
+412 QAWLSIDLLDVLC
-425 QLAERGHTVLVSS
+425 QLAERGHTAFVSS
-438 LLQYPLAQCPK
+438 LLQYPLTHCPR
-449 TLLTGMTHIKT
+449 TLLLGMTHIKT

-475 VIITNSQDS
+475 VIITNSLDS
-484 GFILNLWHQNTE
+484 GFILNLWHQNAE
-496 LVLWGILKA
+496 LVLWGLIKS
-505 QNLKADRILNLIDI
+505 QNLKADSILRIIEI
-519 CHELKVLSVVL
+519 CHELKILSVVL
-530 ESVPISFSIRLAV
+530 ESVPVSFSIRLAV

-548 GYLDIENWLPN
+548 GYLDIENWLPSC
-559 VLCVY
+559 LYVY

-577 NVHFSESEDFTSQ
+577 SVHFSEPEDFTSK

-599 DVHLDATTSLLKVL
+599 DLHLDATTSLLKVL

-623 QLVDEIEKVNAAILD
+623 QLVEEIEKVNAAILN

-648 KVSSASNAYG
+648 KDSSASNAYG
-658 DDIEA
+658 DDVEA

-692 SVQREKSIFD
+692 LVQREKSIFE

-808 LSRISSGNL
+808 LSRVSSGNL
-817 ESEAVSNPGPSQSF
+817 ESDASVSHPGPSQLF
-831 PGNGEFSGSGI
+831 PGNGE
-842 GQSALQL
+842 
-849 PLPVQSQQKNEVHI
+849 PQQKNEVHI
-863 NDNSR
+863 DDRSKMLSA
-868 VPSVPSV
+868 PSN
-875 EAKTLLPSSST
+875 EAKPLLPSSST
-886 TSADVSVIPK
+886 TSADVSAIPK

-903 SLTSAG
+903 SSTSAG
-909 IVRPA
+909 FVRPA

-942 EIPPSDVQDK
+942 EAPPSDVQDK

-1010 DSKLLFKEILQN
+1010 DSKLLFQEILQN

-1050 SWLGKLTIGRNY
+1050 SWLGKLTIGRNH

-1086 VIPFTSKVLEPCQM
+1086 VIPFTSKVLEPCQN

-1135 EVLFKNLGVD
+1135 E
-1145 LKEVAPTSLLK
+1145 
-1156 DRKREIDGN
+1156 
-1165 PDFSNKDLGVTHISQ
+1165 
-1180 PQIIQEPKTISPLKQ
+1180 
-1195 IDLPLDVA
+1195 
-1203 DSPNTDDSSK
+1203 
-1213 LLSQYVAPQRVYTNT
+1213 YVPPQRVYTNT
-1228 LMEDEKVSHLG
+1228 LMEDENVATLG
-1239 LSDQL
+1239 MSDQL

-1249 LFPSTPSPLF
+1249 LFQSTPSPSF

-1277 INQKLSGFA
+1277 INQKLSAFGI
-1286 LHFPFHR
+1286 HFPFQR

-1303 KEIVSGI
+1303 KEIVPGI

-1322 KELVLKDYTLEPDE
+1322 KELVLKDYALEPDE

-1372 NSLQGMNIKNEA
+1372 NSLQGLSIANEA

-1408 TEKAIQTIDADID
+1408 TEKAIQTIDADIA
-1421 QQLSLRKKH
+1421 QQLLLRRKH

-1436 SLFDPNMLSQNSVSF
+1436 SNFDPNMLSQNSVSF
-1451 IPESLRPKPGH
+1451 IPESLRPKPGQ
-1462 LSLSQQRVYEDFV
+1462 LSVSQQRVYEDFV

-1480 KQTTQTSHGLSAAS
+1480 KQSVQTSHGLPAAS

-1499 VGLSSSY
+1499 VGLGSGY
-1506 GPASGKS
+1506 GPVSVKNG
-1513 ASDFLSSAR
+1513 SDFLTSAG
-1522 NARMDNVSQPL
+1522 NARMDLVPRPS
-1533 DISVEGFESPPVSLL
+1533 DISVEGFESTPVSLL
-1548 SSQVDPAVDTAG
+1548 SSQVDQAGDTAG
-1560 LQFSKSLSTSEL
+1560 LQFSNSLSTSEL

-1579 TAMKETGASLQ
+1579 TAMKETGTSLQ
-1590 TLTSAAT
+1590 TLTSTAT
-1597 MERLGGNNI
+1597 MDRLGVNNI
-1606 IQPSLS
+1606 TQPSLS
-1612 TRDALEKYHIVT
+1612 TRDALDKYEIVT

-1632 NIAGDDEIQAVVSE
+1632 NNAGDDEIQVLDFL
-1646 VPEIILRC
+1646 VP
-1654 ISRDE
+1654 
-1659 AALAVAQKAF
+1659 
-1669 KALYDNASSNLHVSA
+1669 NA
-1684 NLAILVAVRDVCK
+1684 NLAILVAIRDVCK

-1732 AEYNVHMAKYLDG
+1732 AEYNVHMAKHLDG
-1745 GRNKSATDFSIS
+1745 GRNKSATDFAIS

-1780 AKLSSKYGSPE
+1780 AKLASKSGSPE
-1791 SLQQLIDIIRNP
+1791 LLPQLIDVIRNP
-1803 VTNTSDH
+1803 VTNTAGTSDCATG
-1810 SNSAIGIENNDKQS
+1810 NENNDRQS
-1824 KDKKVVCNTTANTEE
+1824 KDEKVVCNTITNTEE
-1839 NTNLEFVE
+1839 NTGLEYVD
-1847 SESAG
+1847 SDPAG
-1852 FRSRVSTL
+1852 FRTRVSTL
-1860 FESWYQIC
+1860 FRNWYQIC

-1880 YVLHLHETG
+1880 YVLHLHQTG
-1889 LLKGDNTTESF
+1889 LLKGDDTTESF

-1909 AHCISSEEISSGA
+1909 THCISSEAGP

-1930 SPSFLIIDIY
+1930 SLSFLIIDIY
-1940 AKLVFSILKYLPEQ
+1940 AKLVFSILKYFPEQ

-2010 ANFQVLSAFANAFH
+2010 ANFQVLTAFANAFH
-2024 ALQPLKIP
+2024 ALQPLNIP
-2032 AFSFAWLELVSH
+2032 AFRLRQKPVSGDAFIK
-2044 RSFMPKLLT
+2044 REP
-2053 VNGQK
+2053 
-2058 GWPYVQRLLVDLLQ
+2058 VQ
-2072 FLEPFLRNA
+2072 
-2081 ELGGPVNFLY
+2081 FLY

-2145 TPNLKIDLLPEIVEA
+2145 TPNLKIDLLPEIVES

-2180 DEYLALRQQNSAY
+2180 DEYLTSRQQNSTF
-2193 LSELKQKLLLPSSE
+2193 LSELKQKLLLSSSE

-2223 VLYTGIQAIQ
+2223 VLYTGMQAIQ
-2233 QLQAGETQA
+2233 QLQAGETQETQA
-2242 QNVVALHMF
+2242 QNVVALQMF

-2298 IVQEQI
+2298 IIQEQI

-2355 VARSCGGLKPP
+2355 VARSCGGLKPV
-2366 DEGMVDETRD
+2366 DDGMVS
-2376 VHGVS
+2376 GWVS
-2381 EAGLSSE
+2381 
-2388 MHDVSERDEL
+2388 D
-2398 DEFLEEGK
+2398 
-2406 NVELMSPSTT
+2406 
-2416 NTPLQ
+2416 
-2421 AYNSVPAA
+2421 NS
-2429 FQSGGDVRTHE
+2429 H
-2440 TGGTG
+2440 
-2445 NENREI
+2445 
-2451 TVGGSD
+2451 
-2457 TFLPEGTA
+2457 
-2465 PRGAAKGRTE
+2465 
-2475 EEDEDKAH
+2475 

>member
-55 ARRSHPNTSQ
+55 ARRSHPNSSQ
-65 LEKLISLVFKRV
+65 LEKLISLVFKPV

-114 FALSLAESDDA
+114 FALSLAEFDSSDDA
-125 TAAGRNLL
+125 NAAGRNLL

-140 CANSAQIESTEQ
+140 CSNSAQIESTEQ

-158 FLQTS
+158 FLQNS
-163 EDLSTHLTSF
+163 EDLFTHLNSF
-173 LQILSST
+173 LHILSST
-180 QPKDDF
+180 LPKDDF

-192 ILSQQLHQADVLRC
+192 ILSQQLHEADVLRC
-206 IDFHTEFDSILAE
+206 IDFHTEFDAILAE

-240 AQQCRDILSCFAPL
+240 AQLCKDILSSFAPL

-297 PMSWSVDILI
+297 PMSWSVDILT
-307 ETIKQLAPGTSWRKV
+307 ETITQLQAPGTSWRKV

-328 SGFDI
+328 SGFEI

-341 FMRLYKTASQDPFPL
+341 FMRLYKTACKDPFPL

-425 QLAERGHTVLVSS
+425 QLAERGHTVVVSS

-496 LVLWGILKA
+496 LVLWGILNA

-559 VLCVY
+559 FLCVY

-577 NVHFSESEDFTSQ
+577 NVHFSESEDFTSE

-863 NDNSR
+863 NGNSR
-868 VPSVPSV
+868 VPSVPFI
-875 EAKTLLPSSST
+875 EAKTFLPSSST

-909 IVRPA
+909 FVRPA

-942 EIPPSDVQDK
+942 ETPPSDVQDK

-1022 TYENCKVLLGSELI
+1022 TYENCK
-1036 KSSSEERSLLKNLG
+1036 
-1050 SWLGKLTIGRNY
+1050 
-1062 VLRAREIDPKS
+1062 
-1073 LIVEAYEKGLMIA
+1073 AYEKGLMIA
-1086 VIPFTSKVLEPCQM
+1086 VIPFTSKVLEPCQN

-1180 PQIIQEPKTISPLKQ
+1180 PQMIQEPKTISPLKQ

-1203 DSPNTDDSSK
+1203 DSPNTDASSK
-1213 LLSQYVAPQRVYTNT
+1213 LFSQYVAPQRVYTNT
-1228 LMEDEKVSHLG
+1228 LMEDEKVSTLG

-1286 LHFPFHR
+1286 MHFPFHR
-1293 VVPLAMDRAI
+1293 VVPLAMDRAL

-1365 SISGHLR
+1365 SISCHLR

-1421 QQLSLRKKH
+1421 QQLLLRKKH
-1430 RDGAGS
+1430 RDCAGS

-1513 ASDFLSSAR
+1513 ASDFLSSAG
-1522 NARMDNVSQPL
+1522 NARMDNVSRPL

-1560 LQFSKSLSTSEL
+1560 LQFSKSLSTSES

-1579 TAMKETGASLQ
+1579 TAVKETGASLQ

-1780 AKLSSKYGSPE
+1780 AKLSSKSGSPE

-1810 SNSAIGIENNDKQS
+1810 SDSAIGIENNDKQS
-1824 KDKKVVCNTTANTEE
+1824 KDKKVVYNTTANIEE

-1852 FRSRVSTL
+1852 FRIRVSTL

-1978 EDKKTSLNPRP
+1978 EDKKTSLIPRP

-2180 DEYLALRQQNSAY
+2180 DEYLASRQQNSAY
-2193 LSELKQKLLLPSSE
+2193 LSELKQKLLLSSSE
-2207 ASSAGT
+2207 ASSAET

-2330 KNPRYGFWKQAFIRC
+2330 KNPRYGFWKQSFIRC

-2366 DEGMVDETRD
+2366 DEGMVS
-2376 VHGVS
+2376 GWVS
-2381 EAGLSSE
+2381 
-2388 MHDVSERDEL
+2388 D
-2398 DEFLEEGK
+2398 
-2406 NVELMSPSTT
+2406 
-2416 NTPLQ
+2416 
-2421 AYNSVPAA
+2421 NS
-2429 FQSGGDVRTHE
+2429 H
-2440 TGGTG
+2440 
-2445 NENREI
+2445 
-2451 TVGGSD
+2451 
-2457 TFLPEGTA
+2457 
-2465 PRGAAKGRTE
+2465 
-2475 EEDEDKAH
+2475 

>member
-1 MVMNPSKVAGHA
+1 MMMIPSKVAGHT
-13 RFLLESFSDSEVDS
+13 RFLLESFNGSDVDS

-35 VEYGVETSI
+35 VDYGVETSI
-44 PVLKTCLDCFA
+44 PVLKTCLDCFTVRA
-55 ARRSHPNTSQ
+55 SHPNTLQ
-65 LEKLISLVFKRV
+65 LEKLLSLVFKRV
-77 LKHSNLISH
+77 LKTSNLQTLISH
-86 ALQDVEVTDEFVADL
+86 ALQDVEVTNDFVDDL
-101 TNALDFSISDKIS
+101 TNALSFSISEKIS
-114 FALSLAESDDA
+114 FALVLAAFDRSDA
-125 TAAGRNLL
+125 KTSGRNLL
-133 LAMIEQL
+133 LAEIEQL
-140 CANSAQIESTEQ
+140 CATSGQMDSTEQ
-152 VQNILL
+152 IQNVLL
-158 FLQTS
+158 FLQQS
-163 EDLSTHLTSF
+163 EDLSSHLDSF
-173 LQILSST
+173 LHILSSA

-192 ILSQQLHQADVLRC
+192 FLSPQDHESYVFRSM
-206 IDFHTEFDSILAE
+206 DFHSGSSDNEIDAILAE
-219 IDKEISVGDLMGE
+219 IDKELALGDLMGE
-232 LGCGVTAD
+232 LGCGFTAD
-240 AQQCRDILSCFAPL
+240 AQQCKDFLSTFAPL
-254 TEATISRI
+254 TEATIARI
-262 LANVA
+262 LCNVA
-267 RTCADLE
+267 RTCADRE
-274 DNHTTFS
+274 DNHTTFP
-281 TFSLVLGCC
+281 TFSLALGCC
-290 IPTELST
+290 IPTELPT
-297 PMSWSVDILI
+297 PRSWNADILI
-307 ETIKQLAPGTSWRKV
+307 ETINQLAPGTSWMKV

-328 SGFDI
+328 NGFDI
-333 PNKESFSF
+333 PNMESFSF
-341 FMRLYKTASQDPFPL
+341 FMRLYKTACKDPFPL
-356 DAVCGSVWKNVE
+356 DAVCASVWKNTE
-368 GQISFLKYA
+368 AQLSFLKHA
-377 IASPPEVFT
+377 IAAPPEVFT
-386 FMHSPRKLVYIDDNM
+386 FTHSSRKLVYVDNNM
-401 HSHEHQLGLSN
+401 HSHEQQLGLSN
-412 EAWLSLDLLDVLC
+412 QAWLSLDLVDVLC

-438 LLQYPLAQCPK
+438 LLHYPLTHCPK
-449 TLLTGMTHIKT
+449 TLLLGMARIKT
-460 AYNLIQREVVSAILP
+460 AYNLIQRKVLSVILP
-475 VIITNSQDS
+475 LIITNSQDS
-484 GFILNLWHQNTE
+484 GFILHLWHQNAE
-496 LVLWGILKA
+496 LVLWGIINA
-505 QNLKADRILNLIDI
+505 QNLKADSILRIVEI
-519 CHELKVLSVVL
+519 CHELKILSVVL
-530 ESVPISFSIRLAV
+530 ESVPVSFSIRLAV

-548 GYLDIENWLPN
+548 GFLDIENWLPN
-559 VLCVY
+559 CLYVY
-564 KDLFAEECLKFVK
+564 KDTFAVECLKFAK
-577 NVHFSESEDFTSQ
+577 NVHFSESEDFTSK

-599 DVHLDATTSLLKVL
+599 DLHLDATALLLKVL
-613 KAHDNVITSS
+613 KTHDNVITSS
-623 QLVDEIEKVNAAILD
+623 QLVEEIEKVNAAILD
-638 CNSKLQNGEA
+638 CNLKLQNGVA
-648 KVSSASNAYG
+648 KDSSASSAYG
-658 DDIEA
+658 EDVEA

-683 QMLSRYKDS
+683 QMLSLYKDS
-692 SVQREKSIFD
+692 SVRREKSIFE

-737 LISSLTLG
+737 LISSITLG
-745 MALRLV
+745 MALRHV

-817 ESEAVSNPGPSQSF
+817 ESDASVSHPGLSQSF
-831 PGNGEFSGSGI
+831 PGNGEQLFSGDVYICKLLVFNGSGI
-842 GQSALQL
+842 SQSALQL
-849 PLPVQSQQKNEVHI
+849 PSPVLPQQTNEVHI
-863 NDNSR
+863 DDRSR
-868 VPSVPSV
+868 VPSVSSN
-875 EAKTLLPSSST
+875 EARPLLPSSSN

-903 SLTSAG
+903 SSTSAG
-909 IVRPA
+909 FVRPA
-914 RGATSTRFGSA
+914 RGANSTRFGSA

-942 EIPPSDVQDK
+942 EAPPSDVQDK
-952 ISFIINNISTANIE
+952 ISFIINNISLTNIE

-1086 VIPFTSKVLEPCQM
+1086 VIPFTSKVLEPCQN

-1135 EVLFKNLGVD
+1135 E
-1145 LKEVAPTSLLK
+1145 
-1156 DRKREIDGN
+1156 
-1165 PDFSNKDLGVTHISQ
+1165 
-1180 PQIIQEPKTISPLKQ
+1180 EPKTISPLKQ
-1195 IDLPLDVA
+1195 IDLPTDVA
-1203 DSPNTDDSSK
+1203 NSPNTDTPSK
-1213 LLSQYVAPQRVYTNT
+1213 LLSQYVAPQRAYNNT
-1228 LMEDEKVSHLG
+1228 LMEDEKVATLG
-1239 LSDQL
+1239 LPDQL

-1249 LFPSTPSPLF
+1249 LFQSTPSPLF

-1277 INQKLSGFA
+1277 INQKLSAFGM
-1286 LHFPFHR
+1286 HFPFQR

-1336 TRIYNAA
+1336 TRIYSAA

-1372 NSLQGMNIKNEA
+1372 NSLQGLNIKNEA

-1408 TEKAIQTIDADID
+1408 TEKAVQTIDADIA
-1421 QQLSLRKKH
+1421 QQLLLRRKP

-1436 SLFDPNMLSQNSVSF
+1436 SLFDPNKLSQNSVSF
-1451 IPESLRPKPGH
+1451 IPESLRPKPGQ

-1480 KQTTQTSHGLSAAS
+1480 KQSTHTSHGLSAAS
-1494 SSSGD
+1494 SSSGE
-1499 VGLSSSY
+1499 VGPGSGY
-1506 GPASGKS
+1506 GPESGKN
-1513 ASDFLSSAR
+1513 ASDSLSGSE
-1522 NARMDNVSQPL
+1522 NARMDMVSRASDL
-1533 DISVEGFESPPVSLL
+1533 SVEALESPVSLL
-1548 SSQVDPAVDTAG
+1548 SSQVDPAGETGG
-1560 LQFSKSLSTSEL
+1560 LQFSNSISTSEL

-1579 TAMKETGASLQ
+1579 AAMKETGTSMQ

-1597 MERLGGNNI
+1597 MERLGGSNI
-1606 IQPSLS
+1606 TQPSLS
-1612 TRDALEKYHIVT
+1612 TRDALDKYHIVT

-1632 NIAGDDEIQAVVSE
+1632 NNAGDGEIQVVVSE

-1669 KALYDNASSNLHVSA
+1669 KALYENASSSLHVSA
-1684 NLAILVAVRDVCK
+1684 NLAILVAIRDVCK

-1732 AEYNVHMAKYLDG
+1732 AEYNAHMAKHLDG

-1757 LLQSLVTEESSVIS
+1757 LLQSLVTEHSSVIS

-1780 AKLSSKYGSPE
+1780 AKLSSKSGSPE

-1803 VTNTSDH
+1803 VTNTSALSD
-1810 SNSAIGIENNDKQS
+1810 SASRNENNDRQS
-1824 KDKKVVCNTTANTEE
+1824 KDEKVVRNTIANTEE
-1839 NTNLEFVE
+1839 SASWEYVE
-1847 SESAG
+1847 ADPTG
-1852 FRSRVSTL
+1852 FRNR
-1860 FESWYQIC
+1860 
-1868 EVSGANETACSQ
+1868 
-1880 YVLHLHETG
+1880 
-1889 LLKGDNTTESF
+1889 
-1900 FRILLELSV
+1900 ELSV
-1909 AHCISSEEISSGA
+1909 AHCISSEEITPGA

-1930 SPSFLIIDIY
+1930 SLSFLIIDIY
-1940 AKLVFSILKYLPEQ
+1940 AKLVFSILKYFPEQ

-2010 ANFQVLSAFANAFH
+2010 ANFQVLTAFANAFH

-2032 AFSFAWLELVSH
+2032 AF
-2044 RSFMPKLLT
+2044 
-2053 VNGQK
+2053 
-2058 GWPYVQRLLVDLLQ
+2058 
-2072 FLEPFLRNA
+2072 
-2081 ELGGPVNFLY
+2081 
-2091 KGTLRVLLVLLHDF
+2091 
-2105 PEFLCDYHFTFCDVI
+2105 
-2120 PSSCI
+2120 
-2125 QMRNII
+2125 
-2131 LSSFPRNMRLPDPS
+2131 SSFPRNMRLPDPS

-2160 PCILSEVDAA
+2160 PRILSEVDAV

-2180 DEYLALRQQNSAY
+2180 DEYLTNPTF
-2193 LSELKQKLLLPSSE
+2193 LSELKQKLLLSPSE

-2223 VLYTGIQAIQ
+2223 VLYTGMQAIQ

-2287 MLYLFFESDQE
+2287 MLYLFFESNQE
-2298 IVQEQI
+2298 IIIQEQI

-2330 KNPRYGFWKQAFIRC
+2330 KNPRYGFWKHAFIRC

-2355 VARSCGGLKPP
+2355 VARSCGGLKSV
-2366 DEGMVDETRD
+2366 DEGMVSGWVAD
-2376 VHGVS
+2376 
-2381 EAGLSSE
+2381 
-2388 MHDVSERDEL
+2388 
-2398 DEFLEEGK
+2398 
-2406 NVELMSPSTT
+2406 
-2416 NTPLQ
+2416 
-2421 AYNSVPAA
+2421 NS
-2429 FQSGGDVRTHE
+2429 H
-2440 TGGTG
+2440 
-2445 NENREI
+2445 
-2451 TVGGSD
+2451 
-2457 TFLPEGTA
+2457 
-2465 PRGAAKGRTE
+2465 
-2475 EEDEDKAH
+2475 

>member
-125 TAAGRNLL
+125 NAAGRNLL

-192 ILSQQLHQADVLRC
+192 ILSQQLHQADVLRS

-240 AQQCRDILSCFAPL
+240 AQQCRDILSSFAPL

-868 VPSVPSV
+868 VPSVPSI

-1259 SISQQLS
+1259 SISQLS

-1310 VQRSVCIACQTT
+1310 VQRSVCVACQTT

-2366 DEGMVDETRD
+2366 DEGMVS
-2376 VHGVS
+2376 GWVS
-2381 EAGLSSE
+2381 
-2388 MHDVSERDEL
+2388 D
-2398 DEFLEEGK
+2398 
-2406 NVELMSPSTT
+2406 
-2416 NTPLQ
+2416 
-2421 AYNSVPAA
+2421 NS
-2429 FQSGGDVRTHE
+2429 H
-2440 TGGTG
+2440 
-2445 NENREI
+2445 
-2451 TVGGSD
+2451 
-2457 TFLPEGTA
+2457 
-2465 PRGAAKGRTE
+2465 
-2475 EEDEDKAH
+2475 

>member
-55 ARRSHPNTSQ
+55 ARRSHPNSSQ

-86 ALQDVEVTDEFVADL
+86 ALRDVEVTDEFVADL

-114 FALSLAESDDA
+114 FALSLAEFDSSDDA
-125 TAAGRNLL
+125 NAAGRNLL

-158 FLQTS
+158 FLQNS
-163 EDLSTHLTSF
+163 EDLSTHLNSF
-173 LQILSST
+173 LHILSST
-180 QPKDDF
+180 LPKDDF

-192 ILSQQLHQADVLRC
+192 ILSQQLHEADVLRC
-206 IDFHTEFDSILAE
+206 IDFHTEFDAILAE

-232 LGCGVTAD
+232 LGCDVTAD
-240 AQQCRDILSCFAPL
+240 AQQCKDILSSFAPL

-281 TFSLVLGCC
+281 TFCLVLGCC

-297 PMSWSVDILI
+297 PMSWSVDILT
-307 ETIKQLAPGTSWRKV
+307 ETIKQLDPGTSWRKV

-328 SGFDI
+328 SGFEI

-341 FMRLYKTASQDPFPL
+341 FMRLYKTACKDPFPL
-356 DAVCGSVWKNVE
+356 DAVCGSVWKNVD

-460 AYNLIQREVVSAILP
+460 AYNLIQRE
-475 VIITNSQDS
+475 
-484 GFILNLWHQNTE
+484 NTE
-496 LVLWGILKA
+496 LVLWGILNA

-559 VLCVY
+559 FLCVY

-577 NVHFSESEDFTSQ
+577 NVHFSESEDFTSE

-849 PLPVQSQQKNEVHI
+849 PLPLQSQQKNEVHI
-863 NDNSR
+863 NGNSR
-868 VPSVPSV
+868 VPSVPSI

-909 IVRPA
+909 FVRPA

-942 EIPPSDVQDK
+942 ETPPSDVQDK

-1086 VIPFTSKVLEPCQM
+1086 VIPFTSKVLEPCQN

-1135 EVLFKNLGVD
+1135 EM
-1145 LKEVAPTSLLK
+1145 
-1156 DRKREIDGN
+1156 
-1165 PDFSNKDLGVTHISQ
+1165 
-1180 PQIIQEPKTISPLKQ
+1180 IQEPKTIFPLKQ

-1203 DSPNTDDSSK
+1203 DSPNTDASSK
-1213 LLSQYVAPQRVYTNT
+1213 LFSQYVAPQRVYTNT
-1228 LMEDEKVSHLG
+1228 LMEDEKVSTLG

-1286 LHFPFHR
+1286 MHFPFHR
-1293 VVPLAMDRAI
+1293 VVPLAMDRAL

-1365 SISGHLR
+1365 SISCHLR

-1421 QQLSLRKKH
+1421 QQLLLRKKH

-1499 VGLSSSY
+1499 VGLSSTY

-1513 ASDFLSSAR
+1513 ASDFLSSAG
-1522 NARMDNVSQPL
+1522 NARMDNVSRPL

-1560 LQFSKSLSTSEL
+1560 LQFSKSLSTSES

-1579 TAMKETGASLQ
+1579 TAVKETGASLQ

-1669 KALYDNASSNLHVSA
+1669 KALYDNASSNLHVNA

-1780 AKLSSKYGSPE
+1780 AKLSSKSGSPE

-1810 SNSAIGIENNDKQS
+1810 SDSAIGIENNDKQS
-1824 KDKKVVCNTTANTEE
+1824 KDKKVVYNTTANIEE

-1852 FRSRVSTL
+1852 FRIRVSTL

-2032 AFSFAWLELVSH
+2032 AFSS
-2044 RSFMPKLLT
+2044 
-2053 VNGQK
+2053 
-2058 GWPYVQRLLVDLLQ
+2058 
-2072 FLEPFLRNA
+2072 
-2081 ELGGPVNFLY
+2081 
-2091 KGTLRVLLVLLHDF
+2091 VLFFV
-2105 PEFLCDYHFTFCDVI
+2105 C
-2120 PSSCI
+2120 
-2125 QMRNII
+2125 
-2131 LSSFPRNMRLPDPS
+2131 S
-2145 TPNLKIDLLPEIVEA
+2145 TKIDLLPEIVEA

-2180 DEYLALRQQNSAY
+2180 DEYLASRQQNSAY
-2193 LSELKQKLLLPSSE
+2193 LSELKQKLLLSSSE

-2366 DEGMVDETRD
+2366 DEGMVS
-2376 VHGVS
+2376 GWVS
-2381 EAGLSSE
+2381 
-2388 MHDVSERDEL
+2388 D
-2398 DEFLEEGK
+2398 
-2406 NVELMSPSTT
+2406 
-2416 NTPLQ
+2416 
-2421 AYNSVPAA
+2421 NS
-2429 FQSGGDVRTHE
+2429 H
-2440 TGGTG
+2440 
-2445 NENREI
+2445 
-2451 TVGGSD
+2451 
-2457 TFLPEGTA
+2457 
-2465 PRGAAKGRTE
+2465 
-2475 EEDEDKAH
+2475 

>member
-1 MVMNPSKVAGHA
+1 MSMIPSKVAGHT
-13 RFLLESFSDSEVDS
+13 RYLLEHFNDSDVDS

-35 VEYGVETSI
+35 VDYGVEASV
-44 PVLKTCLDCFA
+44 PVLKTCVDCFTV
-55 ARRSHPNTSQ
+55 RRSHANTLQ
-65 LEKLISLVFKRV
+65 LEKLLALVFKRV
-77 LKHSNLISH
+77 LKLPNLGTLLSH
-86 ALQDVEVTDEFVADL
+86 ALQDADVTPEFVRDFA
-101 TNALDFSISDKIS
+101 TALGFSVSDKIT
-114 FALSLAESDDA
+114 FALALVDFETSHAKTS
-125 TAAGRNLL
+125 GRNLL
-133 LAMIEQL
+133 LEEIEQL
-140 CANSAQIESTEQ
+140 CANNGQVESTEQ
-152 VQNILL
+152 IQNVVL

-163 EDLSTHLTSF
+163 EDLSGHLESF
-173 LQILSST
+173 LRLLSSS
-180 QPKDDF
+180 QPRDDL

-192 ILSQQLHQADVLRC
+192 LLSPFRS
-206 IDFHTEFDSILAE
+206 IDSAEDDFDAVLAE
-219 IDKEISVGDLMGE
+219 IDKEVGVGDLIGE
-232 LGCGVTAD
+232 LGCGFTAD
-240 AQQCRDILSCFAPL
+240 AQQCKHFLSSFAPL
-254 TEATISRI
+254 REATISRI
-262 LANVA
+262 LGHVA
-267 RTCADLE
+267 RTSADLE

-281 TFSLVLGCC
+281 TFSLAVGCS
-290 IPTELST
+290 IPTDLPT
-297 PMSWSVDILI
+297 PTPTSWNVDILI

-333 PNKESFSF
+333 PNMESFSF
-341 FMRLYKTASQDPFPL
+341 FMRLYKTACKDPFPL
-356 DAVCGSVWKNVE
+356 DAVCASVWNNME
-368 GQISFLKYA
+368 GQLSFLKHA
-377 IASPPEVFT
+377 IAAPPEVFT
-386 FMHSPRKLVYIDDNM
+386 FTHSPGKLAYIDNIM
-401 HSHEHQLGLSN
+401 HSHEQQLGLSN
-412 EAWLSLDLLDVLC
+412 QAWLSLDLLDVLC

-438 LLQYPLAQCPK
+438 MLQYPLTHCPK
-449 TLLTGMTHIKT
+449 TLLLGMTHIKT
-460 AYNLIQREVVSAILP
+460 AYNLIQREVVSVILP
-475 VIITNSQDS
+475 VLITNSQDS
-484 GFILNLWHQNTE
+484 GFILKLWHQNAE
-496 LVLWGILKA
+496 LVLWGILNA
-505 QNLKADRILNLIDI
+505 QNLKSDGILRIIEI
-519 CHELKVLSVVL
+519 FHELKIFSVVL
-530 ESVPISFSIRLAV
+530 ESVPVSFSIRLAV

-548 GYLDIENWLPN
+548 GFLDIENWLPN
-559 VLCVY
+559 CLYVY

-577 NVHFSESEDFTSQ
+577 NVHFSESEDFTSK

-599 DVHLDATTSLLKVL
+599 DRHLDATTLLLKVL

-623 QLVDEIEKVNAAILD
+623 QLVEEIEKVNSAILD

-648 KVSSASNAYG
+648 KDSSVPSPYG
-658 DDIEA
+658 EDVEE

-692 SVQREKSIFD
+692 LVQREKSIFE

-723 KIASILFGSVIKHQ
+723 KIASVLFGSVIKHQ
-737 LISSLTLG
+737 LISSITLG

-817 ESEAVSNPGPSQSF
+817 ESDASFSHPGPSQSL
-831 PGNGEFSGSGI
+831 PGNGEFSVSGI
-842 GQSALQL
+842 GQSPLQL
-849 PLPVQSQQKNEVHI
+849 PSPVQPQQKNEVHI
-863 NDNSR
+863 DDHSK
-868 VPSVPSV
+868 VPSVPSI
-875 EAKTLLPSSST
+875 ETKPLLPSSSS

-909 IVRPA
+909 FVRPA

-942 EIPPSDVQDK
+942 EAPPSDVQDK
-952 ISFIINNISTANIE
+952 ISFIINNISIANIE

-974 ILPQQYYPWFA
+974 ILSQQYYPWFA

-1086 VIPFTSKVLEPCQM
+1086 VIPFTSKVLEPCQN

-1135 EVLFKNLGVD
+1135 E
-1145 LKEVAPTSLLK
+1145 
-1156 DRKREIDGN
+1156 
-1165 PDFSNKDLGVTHISQ
+1165 
-1180 PQIIQEPKTISPLKQ
+1180 
-1195 IDLPLDVA
+1195 
-1203 DSPNTDDSSK
+1203 
-1213 LLSQYVAPQRVYTNT
+1213 YVAPQRAYTNT
-1228 LMEDEKVSHLG
+1228 SVEDEKVVTLG

-1244 PSPQG
+1244 SSPQG
-1249 LFPSTPSPLF
+1249 PFQSTPPF
-1259 SISQQLS
+1259 SVSQQLS
-1266 AALPNIGNHVV
+1266 AALPNIGNLVV
-1277 INQKLSGFA
+1277 INQKLSGFSK
-1286 LHFPFHR
+1286 HFPFQR

-1322 KELVLKDYTLEPDE
+1322 KELVLKDYASEPDE

-1372 NSLQGMNIKNEA
+1372 NSLQGPNINNEA

-1408 TEKAIQTIDADID
+1408 TEKAIQNIDADIAH
-1421 QQLSLRKKH
+1421 QLSLRRKH
-1430 RDGAGS
+1430 RDGVGS
-1436 SLFDPNMLSQNSVSF
+1436 SFFDPNMLAQNSVSF
-1451 IPESLRPKPGH
+1451 IPESLSPKPGQ

-1475 QLPWQ
+1475 QHPWQ
-1480 KQTTQTSHGLSAAS
+1480 KQSAQTSHGLSVAS

-1499 VGLSSSY
+1499 VGFGNGY
-1506 GPASGKS
+1506 GPVSGKY
-1513 ASDFLSSAR
+1513 ASDFESSAGNDR
-1522 NARMDNVSQPL
+1522 TDMAYRASDTSM
-1533 DISVEGFESPPVSLL
+1533 ESFQSCPMSLL
-1548 SSQVDPAVDTAG
+1548 SSQVDPAAG

-1572 SLVESSD
+1572 SLVESSEA
-1579 TAMKETGASLQ
+1579 AMKETGTSLQ
-1590 TLTSAAT
+1590 TLTPAAT
-1597 MERLGGNNI
+1597 MERLIGNNTP
-1606 IQPSLS
+1606 QPSLS
-1612 TRDALEKYHIVT
+1612 TRDALDKYHIVT
-1624 QKMEDLVA
+1624 QKMENLVA
-1632 NIAGDDEIQAVVSE
+1632 NNAGDDEIQAVVSE

-1669 KALYDNASSNLHVSA
+1669 KALYENASSNLHISA
-1684 NLAILVAVRDVCK
+1684 NLAILVAIRDVCK

-1702 LTSWVIYSE
+1702 LTSWVIYSD

-1732 AEYNVHMAKYLDG
+1732 AEYNVHMAKHLDG

-1757 LLQSLVTEESSVIS
+1757 LLQCLVTEKSSVIS

-1780 AKLSSKYGSPE
+1780 AKLSAKSGSPV

-1803 VTNTSDH
+1803 VTNTSGLSD
-1810 SNSAIGIENNDKQS
+1810 SATENEINDRQS
-1824 KDKKVVCNTTANTEE
+1824 KDEKVVCNTIANTED
-1839 NTNLEFVE
+1839 NTSFEYVE
-1847 SESAG
+1847 SGSMD
-1852 FRSRVSTL
+1852 FRKRVSTL
-1860 FESWYQIC
+1860 FENWYQLC
-1868 EVSGANETACSQ
+1868 EVSGANETACSE
-1880 YVLHLHETG
+1880 YVLHLYQTG
-1889 LLKGDNTTESF
+1889 LLKGDDTTESF
-1900 FRILLELSV
+1900 FKILLELSV

-1922 VQSPQQAQ
+1922 AQSPQQAQ
-1930 SPSFLIIDIY
+1930 SPSFLIIDIF
-1940 AKLVFSILKYLPEQ
+1940 AKLVFSILKYFPEQ
-1954 ESSSKLFLLSEI
+1954 ESSSKFFLLSEI
-1966 MAVTVRSIQKDA
+1966 VAVTVRSIQKDA
-1978 EDKKTSLNPRP
+1978 EDKKASLSPRP

-2010 ANFQVLSAFANAFH
+2010 ANFQVLTAFANAFH

-2044 RSFMPKLLT
+2044 RSFLPKLLT

-2081 ELGGPVNFLY
+2081 ELGGPVHILY

-2120 PSSCI
+2120 PSSCV

-2170 LKAKQMKNDV
+2170 LKANQMKNDV
-2180 DEYLALRQQNSAY
+2180 EEYLTSRQHDTTFLN
-2193 LSELKQKLLLPSSE
+2193 ELKLKLLVSSSE

-2213 RYSVPLINSL
+2213 RYNVPLINSL
-2223 VLYTGIQAIQ
+2223 VLYTGMQAIQ
-2233 QLQAGETQA
+2233 QLQQAGETGA

-2251 KYLSME
+2251 KYLSAE

-2287 MLYLFFESDQE
+2287 MLYLFLESDQVV
-2298 IVQEQI
+2298 IQEQI

-2330 KNPRYGFWKQAFIRC
+2330 KNPRYGFWKHGFIRC

-2355 VARSCGGLKPP
+2355 VARSCGCLKPL
-2366 DEGMVDETRD
+2366 DEGIVSA
-2376 VHGVS
+2376 GWVS
-2381 EAGLSSE
+2381 E
-2388 MHDVSERDEL
+2388 
-2398 DEFLEEGK
+2398 
-2406 NVELMSPSTT
+2406 
-2416 NTPLQ
+2416 
-2421 AYNSVPAA
+2421 NS
-2429 FQSGGDVRTHE
+2429 H
-2440 TGGTG
+2440 
-2445 NENREI
+2445 
-2451 TVGGSD
+2451 
-2457 TFLPEGTA
+2457 
-2465 PRGAAKGRTE
+2465 
-2475 EEDEDKAH
+2475 